1 MNNNQNPSD
10 MKKWFRRIVSTCLI
24 AVLINS
30 SILPQFDYIYQ
41 VHAEENDSAESNAV
55 VEEETVDG
63 NHSQEDPETK
73 NVQEDQTE
81 QDSQGS
87 STAQDSVTQSPQ
99 ENPVDQQIQEQGQPA
114 NVLKADNT
122 EQRKEQE
129 EKQKEDIQQKI
140 SPELSVT
147 LTAQTDFPEGAVG
160 KINVLEG
167 EGLDNLKKSLNL
179 YLEKDKQELSEVN
192 LPMEIGFVNEAGE
205 EQEKKEQVTVT
216 VTPGEEELYQQL
228 KALDQEEKL
237 LLYHQKKT
245 EEGNEWEKLD
255 YQLYDKTE
263 NAPSHIEFKT
273 ESMSP
278 FLFVQT
284 TKKQEEEKKET
295 PKPQESPSG
304 GAEGTASAVS
314 EDKVNVGEFN
324 VVFSDG
330 ATKNSEN
337 QWVWN
342 PTESASGHLFVYN
355 LSYSVSG
362 IVSDEPG
369 ALRFELPLHILKDRD
384 GNWADTFECPYI
396 LKSEVQE
403 GDDIDFVYEIDE
415 ENNKVIIYND
425 KKITTNAGYI
435 EVGYSTTKSTLDY
448 KDMEPSEEMTASI
461 QVKGTNG
468 TTDEKTATGNQVYI
482 DTHATIAWTQIMPTP
497 SYYSEWQSGW
507 GDEPTDADQ
516 YYYLVWEIRSSVK
529 KITSP
534 YTFQLDDTFT
544 ELSGNVVGYKL
555 SGQSTFTEKNT
566 SENNRWD
573 GTRYDY
579 VLTRYSKTEADA
591 KFKADKSY
599 TLSNKIKATVT
610 AIDGKDAKS
619 TANASQTW
627 TYKIQ
632 EKPEEKEPV
641 YQIPTGALY
650 SEKYGIYGQG
660 LRVYSSQDI
669 SDYTLEELVGKTK
682 ESIDPLKFSMS
693 MTGYPYPYTLSQ
705 GTEPGTEADAL
716 AGHYGKKNVS
726 YKLSDDTLSLEGT
739 PLNDEDYDIRGIQ
752 WSAKMRTATYN
763 KDKKSFTETAI
774 QDYKDED
781 KITIEVRTGAKDGTD
796 AWKKAAVY
804 SMKTGSYDST
814 ESTWV
819 TDSSGGNLTFA
830 AGVKGVRL
838 SCANAYYYTT
848 LNMDLSVSLKG
859 TENVLEIIDDKTKVA
874 LNNQA
879 ESTMQ
884 QDGRIIF
891 QRTRSGS
898 DYIQKVIPTSDIRKD
913 ITQTKN
919 DKRKKRYLVNWRLKA
934 QECYTDN
941 EGVHYLRQDA
951 GTFYDLLPAGA
962 ALTRSSVEVQAS
974 GSKLNDGNYNITL
987 KENYKDTGRTL
998 VTIQIKE
1005 PTTTGY
1011 QVSYQTSHGYDE
1023 IQDHGKNLL
1032 NSAAYETGNAK
1043 IASGS
1048 PDDGG
1053 SITEKNLMA
1062 GLDAASSGNKFLY
1075 AEARHHINILMA
1087 GNNGLKKQVKNE
1099 KEDEY
1104 RSESYVNQGGN
1115 YSYRIR
1121 VANNK
1126 VTRCKNLIF
1135 YDSLESYYNSSEQ
1148 TTEVK
1153 VSDWKGTLTGID
1165 VSTLRENG
1173 IQPVVY
1179 LSTVDRMN
1187 INQHR
1192 DLTEKQEDG
1201 TPVWI
1206 EYNEF
1211 LKTHNLEDA
1220 HAVAVDASK
1229 KTDGSEF
1236 ILEGQKS
1243 LSFTLYMKAPESDS
1257 MGKADPVAYN
1267 NIYMQ
1272 QDFLHGEGVDS
1283 EGTTQFLHQDYTS
1296 LHYRVAGDIR
1306 LKKVDETDDTIPA
1319 SGATY
1324 LLRGTSDYGTTYET
1338 TKVSDQKGE
1347 FSFTE
1352 IEKGTYELLETACTN
1367 DWLLNTTVYT
1377 VNVDGT
1383 GKVTMVGQSQDA
1395 NGQFLVKDAPRI
1407 HGDLH
1412 FKKINSI
1419 TENPINGVEFLLTG
1433 TSDYGNDVFQQAVSE
1448 GKEAGKYD
1456 AGEVTFNNLELGTYK
1471 LSETKTKDGY
1481 ILSRTEWTVQV
1492 NESGMV
1498 ILRNPDGSEVKRDTD
1513 STYLITN
1520 EPLHSIQFIKTSTYG
1535 TNNTLTGAEFS
1546 LTGISDYGTN
1556 TDETG
1561 VSGEDGIVTI
1571 KGLEPGTYQLKE
1583 TKAPENYELNTTIYT
1598 VVVKSNGDFTIDGLQ
1613 KVTIGKAQIYD
1624 FKNIP
1629 TGGVVKLTKIWK
1641 DSKTNA
1647 DRKIPDM
1654 TISAKKPS
1662 KNLKGYTIT
1671 FVANG
1676 GTFASGETTNEMVYS
1691 KDGKLV
1697 AGTYYKPTNGG
1708 SSFIGWYTEAIN
1720 GTEYEV
1726 DESGKPVTNLT
1737 EDIVVYAHYKPP
1749 MKYAVA
1755 IYGIGVDDVYD
1766 EATGNISKG
1775 GLTFGPA
1782 LGKKY
1787 VQSFKRHDP
1796 SGTTAEGHAHRC
1808 VHDDDWNTIIEWNT
1822 IDPYVYEQCIEEGC
1836 THSVALS
1843 KNTTTTI
1850 LSEQFDPIKETG
1862 DGPSTLYYELV
1873 TNNGNC
1879 YENLRWHPNGGEE
1892 GTNKDGWGA
1901 TRIRAMLNG
1910 ADELTDKSE
1919 DNYSSE
1925 AASDVHKS
1933 ASVYTEGNCLLA
1945 TFPQEL
1951 QDAIGARQVKYD
1963 SVYNQKTEENL
1974 KTSNDKLWLFSS
1986 NEVADTIEDSC
1997 WNHLLEGT
2005 VYKKFINTNEKSNN
2019 ARRPCYVKS
2028 KTGDAIY
2035 NFSSAWLRS
2044 SYGYLNYYALDL
2056 DYEGSVNG
2064 NYASNYVDGVSVG
2077 FTLKR

>member
-10 MKKWFRRIVSTCLI
+10 KRKWYRRILSVCLI
-24 AVLINS
+24 IAMVNS
-30 SILPQFDYIYQ
+30 SILPHFEHIGQ
-41 VHAEENDSAESNAV
+41 VQAEEI
-55 VEEETVDG
+55 
-63 NHSQEDPETK
+63 DPEEVDAVDAVPEDETPE
-73 NVQEDQTE
+73 NDNLQEQSEVQ
-81 QDSQGS
+81 
-87 STAQDSVTQSPQ
+87 PQ
-99 ENPVDQQIQEQGQPA
+99 EAQESQKPQETTADQEQVQPA
-114 NVLKADNT
+114 NVLQADNT
-122 EQRKEQE
+122 AQREEQK
-129 EKQKEDIQQKI
+129 EKQKADAQQKI

-147 LTAQTDFPEGAVG
+147 LTAQTDFPENAVG

-179 YLEKDKQELSEVN
+179 YLEKDKQELLEVH

-228 KALDQEEKL
+228 KALNQEEKL

-255 YQLYDKTE
+255 YQFYDKTE
-263 NAPSHIEFKT
+263 DAPAYIEFKT

-278 FLFVQT
+278 FLFVET
-284 TKKQEEEKKET
+284 TEKKEEEKKEEKIEA
-295 PKPQESPSG
+295 PKPQKTPSG
-304 GAEGTASAVS
+304 TAAEGTASVAS
-314 EDKVNVGEFN
+314 EDKVSVEQFN
-324 VVFSDG
+324 AVFSDG
-330 ATKNSEN
+330 ATKNSSG

-384 GNWADTFECPYI
+384 GNGADTFECPYI

-415 ENNKVIIYND
+415 ANNKIIISNY
-425 KKITTNAGYI
+425 KKITTTAGYI
-435 EVGYSTTKSTLDY
+435 EVGYSTAKSTLDY
-448 KDMEPSEEMTASI
+448 KDMESSENMTASI

-468 TTDEKTATGNQVYI
+468 TSAEKSATGDPVYI
-482 DTHATIAWTQIMPTP
+482 DTHATIAWTQKMPNP

-507 GDEPTDADQ
+507 GGRPAVAEQ
-516 YYYLVWEIRSSVK
+516 YYYLVWEIRSSVNEV
-529 KITSP
+529 TSP

-544 ELSGNVVGYKL
+544 DLSGDVVGYKF

-573 GTRYDY
+573 GIRYDY
-579 VLTRYSKTEADA
+579 VLTRYSKTQADG
-591 KFKADKSY
+591 KLETDKKY

-610 AIDGKDAKS
+610 ATDGKDAKT
-619 TANASQTW
+619 TADASQTW

-632 EKPEEKEPV
+632 EKPEEK

-650 SEKYGIYGQG
+650 SEKYGIYGRDS
-660 LRVYSSQDI
+660 RVRSSQDI
-669 SDYTLEELVGKTK
+669 SDYTLEEFVSKTK
-682 ESIDPLKFSMS
+682 GSIEPLKFS
-693 MTGYPYPYTLSQ
+693 TYLIGYPYPYTLSQ
-705 GTEPGTEADAL
+705 GTEPGTETDAL
-716 AGHYGKKNVS
+716 EEHYGKKNVS
-726 YKLSDDTLSLEGT
+726 YKLSDDTLFLEGT
-739 PLNDEDYDIRGIQ
+739 PLDDKDYDIRGIQ

-781 KITIEVRTGAKDGTD
+781 KITIEVRIGAKDGAD

-804 SMKTGSYDST
+804 SMKTGSYESI
-814 ESTWV
+814 ESTLV
-819 TDSSGGNLTFA
+819 TESSGGNLTFA

-838 SCANAYYYTT
+838 SCENAYYYTT

-859 TENVLEIIDDKTKVA
+859 TENVLGIISDKTKVE

-884 QDGRIIF
+884 QGERIIF

-913 ITQTKN
+913 IMQTKN
-919 DKRKKRYLVNWRLKA
+919 DKRKKRYLVNWRVQV
-934 QECYTDN
+934 QERYTDN
-941 EGVHYLRQDA
+941 EGLHYLRQDA

-962 ALTRSSVEVQAS
+962 ALTRSSVEVQVS
-974 GSKLNDGNYNITL
+974 GSKLNDGNYNVTL

-1011 QVSYQTSHGYDE
+1011 QVSYQTSHDYDA

-1075 AEARHHINILMA
+1075 AESRHYISVLMA

-1104 RSESYVNQGGN
+1104 RNESYVNQGGN

-1126 VTRCKNLIF
+1126 VTRCKSLIF
-1135 YDSLESYYNSSEQ
+1135 YDSLESYYNLSEQ

-1153 VSDWKGTLTGID
+1153 VSDWKGTFTGID

-1187 INQHR
+1187 LNQHH

-1206 EYNEF
+1206 ESNEF
-1211 LKTHNLEDA
+1211 LETHKLEDV

-1257 MGKADPVAYN
+1257 TGKADPVAYN

-1296 LHYRVAGDIR
+1296 LHYRVTGDIR
-1306 LKKVDETDDTIPA
+1306 LKKVDATDDTIPA

-1338 TKVSDQKGE
+1338 TKVSDRKGE

-1367 DWLLNTTVYT
+1367 DWMLNTTVYT
-1377 VNVDGT
+1377 VKIDGNGT
-1383 GKVTMVGQSQDA
+1383 VTMEGQSQDA

-1412 FKKINSI
+1412 FKKIDSI
-1419 TENPINGVEFLLTG
+1419 TENPINDVEFLLTG
-1433 TSDYGNDVFQQAVSE
+1433 TSDYGNDVFQQAASE
-1448 GKEAGKYD
+1448 GKEAEKYD

-1513 STYLITN
+1513 STYMITN
-1520 EPLHSIQFIKTSTYG
+1520 EPLHSIRFIKTSTYG
-1535 TNNTLTGAEFS
+1535 KNITLTGAEFS

-1556 TDETG
+1556 TDKTG
-1561 VSGEDGIVTI
+1561 VSGNDGIVTI
-1571 KGLEPGTYQLKE
+1571 DGLEPGTYQLKE

-1598 VVVKSNGDFTIDGLQ
+1598 VIVKSDGDFTIDGLQ
-1613 KVTIGKAQIYD
+1613 KVTMGKAQIYE

-1647 DRKIPDM
+1647 QRKIPDM
-1654 TISAKKPS
+1654 TISTKKPS
-1662 KNLKGYTIT
+1662 KDLRGYTIT
-1671 FVANG
+1671 FDANG
-1676 GTFASGETTNEMVYS
+1676 GTFAGGATTNEMVYS
-1691 KDGKLV
+1691 TDGTKV
-1697 AGTYYKPTNGG
+1697 DGTYYKPTNGD
-1708 SSFIGWYTEAIN
+1708 SSFRGWYTKAKD

-1726 DESGKPVTNLT
+1726 DESGKPATTLT
-1737 EDIVVYAHYKPP
+1737 EDITVYAHYLPP

-1755 IYGIGVDDVYD
+1755 IYGICVDQLESG
-1766 EATGNISKG
+1766 EA

-1782 LGKKY
+1782 LGENY
-1787 VQSFKRHDP
+1787 VQSFKSHEP
-1796 SGTTAEGHAHRC
+1796 GGITTLGNEHRC
-1808 VHDDDWNTIIEWNT
+1808 VHNDDWNKIIEWNKK
-1822 IDPYVYEQCIEEGC
+1822 DPYVYEQCIKEGC
-1836 THSVALS
+1836 THSVVLS

-1850 LSEQFDPIKETG
+1850 LEEKFNSIKETG

-1873 TNNGNC
+1873 TENQNGAC
-1879 YENLRWHPNGGEE
+1879 FENLRWHPNGGTE
-1892 GTNKDGWGA
+1892 GTNTDGWGA

-1910 ADELTDKSE
+1910 ADDLTDKGE
-1919 DNYSSE
+1919 NNYSKYAS
-1925 AASDVHKS
+1925 SDVNKS
-1933 ASVYTEGNCLLA
+1933 ANIYTPYNCLFA

-1951 QDAIGARQVKYD
+1951 QAAIGKRKVKYD
-1963 SVYNQKTEENL
+1963 SVNNQKNEDNL
-1974 KTSNDKLWLFSS
+1974 KTTNDKLWLFSS
-1986 NEVADTIEDSC
+1986 NEVADMISYSVY
-1997 WNHLLEGT
+1997 NHPLEGS
-2005 VYKKFINTNEKSNN
+2005 VYKKFKYTFDSVEHE
-2019 ARRPCYVKS
+2019 RRPYRLYS
-2028 KTGDAIY
+2028 TSTGNTYGAM
-2035 NFSSAWLRS
+2035 FGAWLRS
-2044 SYGYLNYYALDL
+2044 SHESLNQKALTL
-2056 DYEGSVNG
+2056 NNG
-2064 NYASNYVDGVSVG
+2064 ALSYSNAYSTYGVSVG
-2077 FTLKR
+2077 FTLER

>member
-10 MKKWFRRIVSTCLI
+10 KRKWYRRILSVCLI
-24 AVLINS
+24 MAMVNS
-30 SILPQFDYIYQ
+30 SILPHFEHIGQ
-41 VHAEENDSAESNAV
+41 VQAEEI
-55 VEEETVDG
+55 
-63 NHSQEDPETK
+63 DPEEVDAVDAVPEDETPE
-73 NVQEDQTE
+73 NDNLQEQSEVQ
-81 QDSQGS
+81 
-87 STAQDSVTQSPQ
+87 PQ
-99 ENPVDQQIQEQGQPA
+99 EAQESQKPQETTADQEQVQPA
-114 NVLKADNT
+114 NVLQADNT
-122 EQRKEQE
+122 AQREEQE
-129 EKQKEDIQQKI
+129 EKQKEDAQQKI

-147 LTAQTDFPEGAVG
+147 LTAQTDFPEDAVG

-179 YLEKDKQELSEVN
+179 YLEKDKQELLEVN

-216 VTPGEEELYQQL
+216 ITPGEEELYQQL
-228 KALDQEEKL
+228 KALNQEEKL

-255 YQLYDKTE
+255 YQFYDKTE
-263 NAPSHIEFKT
+263 DAPAYIEFKT

-278 FLFVQT
+278 FLFVET
-284 TKKQEEEKKET
+284 TEKQEEEKKEEKT
-295 PKPQESPSG
+295 EAPKLQKSPSG
-304 GAEGTASAVS
+304 TVAGETASVAS
-314 EDKVNVGEFN
+314 EDKVNVEQLN

-330 ATKNSEN
+330 ATKNSAS

-355 LSYSVSG
+355 LSYF
-362 IVSDEPG
+362 VSDEPG

-384 GNWADTFECPYI
+384 GNWADTFECPYL

-415 ENNKVIIYND
+415 ENNKVIISNY
-425 KKITTNAGYI
+425 KKTTTNAGYI

-448 KDMEPSEEMTASI
+448 KDMEPSDKMTASI

-468 TTDEKTATGNQVYI
+468 TSDEKTATGDPVYI
-482 DTHATIAWTQIMPTP
+482 DTHATIAWTQKMPNP

-507 GDEPTDADQ
+507 GDKPADAEQ
-516 YYYLVWEIRSSVK
+516 YYYLVWEIRSSVN

-534 YTFQLDDTFT
+534 YTFQLDDSFT
-544 ELSGNVVGYKL
+544 DLSGDVVGYKF
-555 SGQSTFTEKNT
+555 SGQSTFTKKNT

-579 VLTRYSKTEADA
+579 VLTRYSKTQADE
-591 KFKADKSY
+591 KLETDKNY

-610 AIDGKDAKS
+610 ATDGKDSS
-619 TANASQTW
+619 TTADASQTW

-632 EKPEEKEPV
+632 EKNDPGYE
-641 YQIPTGALY
+641 IPTAGLY
-650 SEKYGIYGQG
+650 SEKYGIYGQDS
-660 LRVYSSQDI
+660 RVYSSQDI
-669 SDYTLEELVGKTK
+669 SDYTLDELVSETK

-693 MTGYPYPYTLSQ
+693 MTGYPYPYTLEE
-705 GTEPGTEADAL
+705 GKEPGTEADAL
-716 AGHYGKKNVS
+716 AGHYGKKKVS
-726 YKLSDDTLSLEGT
+726 YKLVDDTLSLEGT
-739 PLNDEDYDIRGIQ
+739 SLNDEDYDILGIR

-763 KDKKSFTETAI
+763 EDKKSFTETAI
-774 QDYKDED
+774 QNYKDED
-781 KITIEVRTGAKDGTD
+781 KITIEVRTGTKDGAN

-804 SMKTGSYDST
+804 SMKTGSYEST
-814 ESTWV
+814 ESTLV

-859 TENVLEIIDDKTKVA
+859 TANVLGIIGEKTKVE

-884 QDGRIIF
+884 QGERIIF

-898 DYIQKVIPTSDIRKD
+898 DYIQKVISTSDIRKD

-919 DKRKKRYLVNWRLKA
+919 DKRKKRYLVNWRVQV
-934 QECYTDN
+934 QERYTDN
-941 EGVHYLRQDA
+941 DGSHYLRQDA

-1011 QVSYQTSHGYDE
+1011 QVSYQTSHDYDA

-1075 AEARHHINILMA
+1075 AEARHYIHVLMA

-1104 RSESYVNQGGN
+1104 RNESYVNQGGN

-1135 YDSLESYYNSSEQ
+1135 YDSLESYYNSSGQ

-1187 INQHR
+1187 LNQHH

-1201 TPVWI
+1201 TLVWI

-1211 LKTHNLEDA
+1211 LKTHKLEDA

-1257 MGKADPVAYN
+1257 TNDADPVAYN

-1272 QDFLHGEGVDS
+1272 QNFLHGEDATS
-1283 EGTTQFLHQDYTS
+1283 AGTPQFLHQDYTS
-1296 LHYRVAGDIR
+1296 LHYRVTGDIR

-1338 TKVSDQKGE
+1338 TKVSDRNGE

-1377 VNVDGT
+1377 VKIDGKGT
-1383 GKVTMVGQSQDA
+1383 VTMPGQSHDA

-1412 FKKINSI
+1412 FKKIDSI
-1419 TENPINGVEFLLTG
+1419 TENPINDVEFLLTG
-1433 TSDYGNDVFQQAVSE
+1433 TSDYGNDVFQQAASE
-1448 GKEAGKYD
+1448 GKDAGKYD

-1471 LSETKTKDGY
+1471 LSETKAKDGY

-1513 STYLITN
+1513 STYTITN
-1520 EPLHSIQFIKTSTYG
+1520 EPLHSIRFIKTSTYG
-1535 TNNTLTGAEFS
+1535 TNNYLEGAEFS

-1556 TDETG
+1556 TDKTG
-1561 VSGEDGIVTI
+1561 VSGSDGIVTI
-1571 KGLEPGTYQLKE
+1571 KGLESGTYQLKE

-1613 KVTIGKAQIYD
+1613 KITISSAQIYD

-1647 DRKIPDM
+1647 QREIPNM
-1654 TISAKKPS
+1654 TISTKKPS
-1662 KNLKGYTIT
+1662 KDLKGYTIT
-1671 FVANG
+1671 FDANG
-1676 GTFASGETTNEMVYS
+1676 GTFAGGVTINEMVYS
-1691 KDGKLV
+1691 ADGSLV
-1697 AGTYYKPTNGG
+1697 SGTYALPKQEGN
-1708 SSFIGWYTEAIN
+1708 SFIGWYTQEKD
-1720 GTEYEV
+1720 GTKYEV
-1726 DESGKPVTNLT
+1726 DKSGNPVKNLT
-1737 EDIVVYAHYKPP
+1737 EDITVYAHYKPP

-1755 IYGIGVDDVYD
+1755 IYGICVDDVYD

-1782 LGKKY
+1782 LGENY
-1787 VQSFKRHDP
+1787 VQRFKNHNP
-1796 SGTTAEGHAHRC
+1796 SGITEAGHEHRC
-1808 VHDDDWNTIIEWNT
+1808 VHNDNWNTIIEWNKT
-1822 IDPYVYEQCIEEGC
+1822 DPYVYEDCIKEGC

-1850 LSEQFDPIKETG
+1850 LSEQFDPIMETG

-1873 TNNGNC
+1873 TNKGTC
-1879 YENLRWHPNGGEE
+1879 FENLRWHPNGGTY
-1892 GTNKDGWGA
+1892 GTNTDGWGA

-1910 ADELTDKSE
+1910 ADDLTDKGE
-1919 DNYSSE
+1919 NNYSNNAS
-1925 AASDVHKS
+1925 SDVNKS
-1933 ASVYTEGNCLLA
+1933 ANIYTPYNCLFA

-1951 QDAIGARQVKYD
+1951 QAAIGKRKVKYD
-1963 SVYNQKTEENL
+1963 SVNNQKNEDNL
-1974 KTSNDKLWLFSS
+1974 KTTNDKLWLFSS
-1986 NEVADTIEDSC
+1986 NEVADMISDSVY
-1997 WNHLLEGT
+1997 NHPLEGS
-2005 VYKKFINTNEKSNN
+2005 VYKKFKYTFEGVEY
-2019 ARRPCYVKS
+2019 ARRPCIANS
-2028 KTGDAIY
+2028 ITGNAIGG
-2035 NFSSAWLRS
+2035 FFGAWLRS
-2044 SYGYLNYYALDL
+2044 SYEGLNQKVLMLGKAGPVSSSNAYYT
-2056 DYEGSVNG
+2056 Y
-2064 NYASNYVDGVSVG
+2064 GVSVG
-2077 FTLKR
+2077 FTLER

>member
-41 VHAEENDSAESNAV
+41 VQAEENDSAESNAV
-55 VEEETVDG
+55 VEKETVDG
-63 NHSQEDPETK
+63 NHSQEDPET
-73 NVQEDQTE
+73 NMVQENQTE

-122 EQRKEQE
+122 EQRKKQE
-129 EKQKEDIQQKI
+129 EKQKADAQQKI

-147 LTAQTDFPEGAVG
+147 LTAQTDFPKNAVG

-167 EGLDNLKKSLNL
+167 EGLDNLKKSLNI

-192 LPMEIGFVNEAGE
+192 LPMEIGFVNESGQ

-216 VTPGEEELYQQL
+216 VTPAEEELYQQL
-228 KALDQEEKL
+228 KTLDQEKKL
-237 LLYHQKKT
+237 LLYHLKKT
-245 EEGNEWEKLD
+245 GKGNEWEKLD

-263 NAPSHIEFKT
+263 DAPSHIEFKT

-295 PKPQESPSG
+295 PKSRKSPSG
-304 GAEGTASAVS
+304 VTEGTASAVS
-314 EDKVNVGEFN
+314 EDKVNVDEFN
-324 VVFSDG
+324 VAFSDG
-330 ATKNSEN
+330 ATKNSDG

-342 PTESASGHLFVYN
+342 PTESASGHMFVYE
-355 LSYSVSG
+355 LSYSISG
-362 IVSDEPG
+362 TVSDEPG

-384 GNWADTFECPYI
+384 GKWADTFECPYI

-403 GDDIDFVYEIDE
+403 GDDVDFVYEIDE
-415 ENNKVIIYND
+415 ANNKVIISNY
-425 KKITTNAGYI
+425 KKNTTSAGYI

-448 KDMEPSEEMTASI
+448 RDMESSEKLPASI

-468 TTDEKTATGNQVYI
+468 TTDEKTATGNPVYI
-482 DTHATIAWTQIMPTP
+482 DTHATIAWTQKMPNP

-507 GDEPTDADQ
+507 GDRPADADQ
-516 YYYLVWEIRSSVK
+516 YYYLVWEIRSSVNEV
-529 KITSP
+529 TSP

-544 ELSGNVVGYKL
+544 DLSGNVVRYKF

-579 VLTRYSKTEADA
+579 VLTRYSKTQADR
-591 KFKADKSY
+591 KLETDKKY

-610 AIDGKDAKS
+610 ATDEKDS
-619 TANASQTW
+619 PTTADASQTW
-627 TYKIQ
+627 TYKIR
-632 EKPEEKEPV
+632 EKNDPGYK
-641 YQIPTGALY
+641 IPIAALNL
-650 SEKYGIYGQG
+650 EKYGIYGQDS
-660 LRVYSSQDI
+660 RVYSSQDI
-669 SDYTLEELVGKTK
+669 SDYTLDELVRKTK
-682 ESIDPLKFSMS
+682 KSIDPLKFSMS
-693 MTGYPYPYTLSQ
+693 MTGYSYPYTLKK
-705 GTEPGTEADAL
+705 GEGPGTEADAL
-716 AGHYGKKNVS
+716 AGNYGQKKVS
-726 YKLSDDTLSLEGT
+726 YKLVDDTLSLEET
-739 PLNDEDYDIRGIQ
+739 SLKDEDYDILGIR

-781 KITIEVRTGAKDGTD
+781 KITIEVRTGAKDGAD
-796 AWKKAAVY
+796 AWKTAAVY
-804 SMKTGSYDST
+804 SMKTGSYGSIERT
-814 ESTWV
+814 LV
-819 TDSSGGNLTFA
+819 TDSSDGNLTFA

-838 SCANAYYYTT
+838 SCENAYYYTT

-859 TENVLEIIDDKTKVA
+859 TANVLGIIGDKAKIE

-884 QDGRIIF
+884 QGDRIIY
-891 QRTRSGS
+891 QKTRSGS
-898 DYIQKVIPTSDIRKD
+898 DYIQKVIPTSEMRKD
-913 ITQTKN
+913 VTQTKN
-919 DKRKKRYLVNWRLKA
+919 DKRKKRYLINWRLRA
-934 QECYTDN
+934 QERYTDN

-962 ALTRSSVEVQAS
+962 ALIQNSVEVQAS

-1011 QVSYQTSHGYDE
+1011 QVSYQTSHDYDA

-1075 AEARHHINILMA
+1075 AEARHYMNVLLA

-1104 RSESYVNQGGN
+1104 RNESYVSQGGN

-1126 VTRCKNLIF
+1126 VTRCKNLIC
-1135 YDSLESYYNSSEQ
+1135 YDSLESYYNSSDQ
-1148 TTEVK
+1148 TEEVK
-1153 VSDWKGTLTGID
+1153 KSDWKGTLTGID

-1187 INQHR
+1187 LNQHH
-1192 DLTEKQEDG
+1192 DLTEKQADG

-1211 LKTHNLEDA
+1211 LKTHKLEDV

-1229 KTDGSEF
+1229 KTNGSEF
-1236 ILEGQKS
+1236 ILEGKKS

-1257 MGKADPVAYN
+1257 TNKEDPVAYN

-1272 QDFLHGEGVDS
+1272 QTFLRGEDADS
-1283 EGTTQFLHQDYTS
+1283 EGIPQFLHQDYTS

-1306 LKKVDETDDTIPA
+1306 LKKVDETDDTIPV

-1338 TKVSDQKGE
+1338 TKVSDRKGE

-1352 IEKGTYELLETACTN
+1352 VEKGTYELLETACTN

-1377 VNVDGT
+1377 VRIDENGT
-1383 GKVTMVGQSQDA
+1383 VTMEGQSKDA

-1412 FKKINSI
+1412 FKKIDSI
-1419 TENPINGVEFLLTG
+1419 TKNPINGAEFLLTG
-1433 TSDYGNDVFQQAVSE
+1433 TSDYGNDVFQQAASE
-1448 GKEAGKYD
+1448 GKDAGNND
-1456 AGEVTFNNLELGTYK
+1456 AGEVTFHNLELGTYK
-1471 LSETKTKDGY
+1471 LSETKAKDGY

-1492 NESGMV
+1492 NESGIV

-1513 STYLITN
+1513 SSYLIAN
-1520 EPLHSIQFIKTSTYG
+1520 EPLHSIRFIKTSTYG
-1535 TNNTLTGAEFS
+1535 TNNTLKGAEFS

-1583 TKAPENYELNTTIYT
+1583 TKAPKDYELNTTIYT
-1598 VVVKSNGDFTIDGLQ
+1598 VVVTSNGNFTIEGLQ
-1613 KVTIGKAQIYD
+1613 KIKMGSAEIYD

-1647 DRKIPDM
+1647 DREIPDM
-1654 TISAKKPS
+1654 TISTKKPS

-1671 FVANG
+1671 FDANG
-1676 GTFASGETTNEMVYS
+1676 GTFASGATTNEMVYS
-1691 KDGKLV
+1691 KDGNLV
-1697 AGTYYKPTNGG
+1697 DGTYSKPTNGDG
-1708 SSFIGWYTEAIN
+1708 RSIKGWYTN
-1720 GTEYEV
+1720 DGTEYKV
-1726 DESGKPVTNLT
+1726 DASGKPVTNLT
-1737 EDIVVYAHYKPP
+1737 EDITVYAHYLPP

-1755 IYGIGVDDVYD
+1755 IYGIGVDQLESG
-1766 EATGNISKG
+1766 EA

-1782 LGKKY
+1782 LGEDY
-1787 VQSFKRHDP
+1787 VHRFERHYP
-1796 SGTTAEGHAHRC
+1796 SGTTESGNEHRC
-1808 VHDDDWNTIIEWNT
+1808 VHNDDWNTIIYWNT
-1822 IDPYVYEQCIEEGC
+1822 KDPYVYEQCIKEGC
-1836 THSVALS
+1836 THSVALT

-1850 LSEQFDPIKETG
+1850 LSEQFDATKETG

-1879 YENLRWHPNGGEE
+1879 YENLRWHPNGGDS
-1892 GTNKDGWGA
+1892 GTTKDGWGA
-1901 TRIRAMLNG
+1901 SRIRAMLNG
-1910 ADELTDKSE
+1910 ADGLTDTGESQ
-1919 DNYSSE
+1919 YSPYLTT
-1925 AASDVHKS
+1925 DVNKS
-1933 ASVYTEGNCLLA
+1933 ANIYTPNNCLLA

-1951 QDAIGARQVKYD
+1951 QDAIGKRKVKYEFLH
-1963 SVYNQKTEENL
+1963 NQKKEKNL
-1974 KTSNDKLWLFSS
+1974 KTTNDKLWLFSS
-1986 NEVADTIEDSC
+1986 NEVADTISNSGL
-1997 WNHLLEGT
+1997 NHPLEGSVYKKLEGT
-2005 VYKKFINTNEKSNN
+2005 GEGWYYGSPL
-2019 ARRPCYVKS
+2019 RRPFRVNGSNGNAAVDICW
-2028 KTGDAIY
+2028 
-2035 NFSSAWLRS
+2035 AWLRS
-2044 SYGYLNYYALDL
+2044 YSANATDNNCAMVLQH
-2056 DYEGSVNG
+2056 EGSFSSSYAYYGG
-2064 NYASNYVDGVSVG
+2064 NGVSVG

>member
-41 VHAEENDSAESNAV
+41 VQAEENDSAESNAV

-63 NHSQEDPETK
+63 NHSQEDPET
-73 NVQEDQTE
+73 NMVQENQTE

-99 ENPVDQQIQEQGQPA
+99 ENPADQQIQEQGQPA

-122 EQRKEQE
+122 EQRKKQE
-129 EKQKEDIQQKI
+129 EKQKADAKQKI

-147 LTAQTDFPEGAVG
+147 LTAQTDFPKNAVG

-192 LPMEIGFVNEAGE
+192 LPMEIGFVNESGQ

-216 VTPGEEELYQQL
+216 VTPAEEELYQQL
-228 KALDQEEKL
+228 KTLDQEKKL
-237 LLYHQKKT
+237 LLYHLKKT
-245 EEGNEWEKLD
+245 GEGNEWEKLD

-263 NAPSHIEFKT
+263 DAPSHIEFKT

-295 PKPQESPSG
+295 PKSRKSPSDV
-304 GAEGTASAVS
+304 AEGTASEVS
-314 EDKVNVGEFN
+314 EDKVNVGNFN
-324 VVFSDG
+324 VAFSDG
-330 ATKNSEN
+330 ATKNSAG

-342 PTESASGHLFVYN
+342 PTESASGHLFVYE
-355 LSYSVSG
+355 LSYYISG
-362 IVSDEPG
+362 TVSDEPG

-403 GDDIDFVYEIDE
+403 GDDVDFVYEIDE
-415 ENNKVIIYND
+415 EHNKVIIYND

-448 KDMEPSEEMTASI
+448 KDMEPSENLPASI

-468 TTDEKTATGNQVYI
+468 TTDEKTATGNPVYI
-482 DTHATIAWTQIMPTP
+482 DTHATIAWTQKMPNP
-497 SYYSEWQSGW
+497 SYYQKWQSGW
-507 GDEPTDADQ
+507 GAKPADAEQ
-516 YYYLVWEIRSSVK
+516 YYYLVWEIRSSVNE
-529 KITSP
+529 ITSP

-544 ELSGNVVGYKL
+544 DLSGNVVGYKF
-555 SGQSTFTEKNT
+555 SGQSTFTKKNT

-573 GTRYDY
+573 RTRYDY
-579 VLTRYSKTEADA
+579 VLTRYSKTQADG
-591 KFKADKSY
+591 KLETDKKY

-610 AIDGKDAKS
+610 ATDGKDAKT
-619 TANASQTW
+619 TADASQTW
-627 TYKIQ
+627 SYKA
-632 EKPEEKEPV
+632 PSY
-641 YQIPTGALY
+641 YQTPIAGMYL
-650 SEKYGIYGQG
+650 EKYGIYGQDS
-660 LRVYSSQDI
+660 VVHSSQDI
-669 SDYTLEELVGKTK
+669 SDYTLEELVSKTK
-682 ESIDPLKFSMS
+682 ESIDPLKFGMS
-693 MTGYPYPYTLSQ
+693 MTGYSYPYTLEK
-705 GTEPGTEADAL
+705 GEGPGTEEDAL
-716 AGHYGKKNVS
+716 AGHYGKKKVS
-726 YKLSDDTLSLEGT
+726 YKLVDDTLSLEGT
-739 PLNDEDYDIRGIQ
+739 SLNDEDYDILGIQ
-752 WSAKMRTATYN
+752 WSARMRTATYN
-763 KDKKSFTETAI
+763 EDKKSFTETAI
-774 QDYKDED
+774 PDYKEED
-781 KITIEVRTGAKDGTD
+781 KVTIEVRTDAKGETD
-796 AWKKAAVY
+796 AWKTAAVY

-814 ESTWV
+814 ESTLV
-819 TDSSGGNLTFA
+819 TDSSGENLTFA

-838 SCANAYYYTT
+838 SCENAYYYTT

-859 TENVLEIIDDKTKVA
+859 TQNVLEIIGDKTKVA

-879 ESTMQ
+879 ESTMKQ
-884 QDGRIIF
+884 GERIIF
-891 QRTRSGS
+891 QRTQSGS
-898 DYIQKVIPTSDIRKD
+898 DYIQKVIPTSDIRKN

-919 DKRKKRYLVNWRLKA
+919 DKSKKRYLVNWRVQV
-934 QECYTDN
+934 QERYTDN
-941 EGVHYLRQDA
+941 EGSHYLRQDA

-1011 QVSYQTSHGYDE
+1011 QVSYQTSHDYDA

-1075 AEARHHINILMA
+1075 AEARHYMNVLLA

-1104 RSESYVNQGGN
+1104 RNESYVNQGGN

-1126 VTRCKNLIF
+1126 LTRCKNLIF
-1135 YDSLESYYNSSEQ
+1135 YDSLESYYNSSNQ
-1148 TTEVK
+1148 TEEVK
-1153 VSDWKGTLTGID
+1153 KSDWKGTLTGID

-1187 INQHR
+1187 LNQHH
-1192 DLTEKQEDG
+1192 DLTEKQADG

-1211 LKTHNLEDA
+1211 LKKHKLEDA
-1220 HAVAVDASK
+1220 HAVTVDASK

-1236 ILEGQKS
+1236 ILEGKKS
-1243 LSFTLYMKAPESDS
+1243 LSFTLYMKAPESD
-1257 MGKADPVAYN
+1257 GTNKADPVAYN

-1272 QDFLHGEGVDS
+1272 QTFLHGEGADS
-1283 EGTTQFLHQDYTS
+1283 AGTPQFLHQDYTS

-1306 LKKVDETDDTIPA
+1306 LKKVDETDDTIPV

-1338 TKVSDQKGE
+1338 TKVSDRKGE

-1352 IEKGTYELLETACTN
+1352 VEKGTYELLETACTN

-1377 VNVDGT
+1377 VRIDENGT
-1383 GKVTMVGQSQDA
+1383 VTMEGQSQNE

-1419 TENPINGVEFLLTG
+1419 TENPINGAEFLLTG
-1433 TSDYGNDVFQQAVSE
+1433 TSDYGNDVFQQASSE
-1448 GKEAGKYD
+1448 GKDAGKND

-1471 LSETKTKDGY
+1471 LSETKAKDGY

-1492 NESGMV
+1492 NESGIV

-1520 EPLHSIQFIKTSTYG
+1520 EPLHSIRFIKTSTYG
-1535 TNNTLTGAEFS
+1535 TNITLTGAEFS

-1556 TDETG
+1556 TDKTG
-1561 VSGEDGIVTI
+1561 VSGNDGIVTI
-1571 KGLEPGTYQLKE
+1571 DGLEPGTYQLKE

-1598 VVVKSNGDFTIDGLQ
+1598 VVVNSNGDFTIDGLQ
-1613 KVTIGKAQIYD
+1613 KVTISKAQIYD

-1647 DRKIPDM
+1647 DREIPDM
-1654 TISAKKPS
+1654 TISTKKPS
-1662 KNLKGYTIT
+1662 KDLRGYTIT
-1671 FVANG
+1671 FDANR
-1676 GTFASGETTNEMVYS
+1676 GTFTGGATTNEMVYS
-1691 KDGKLV
+1691 ADGRLV
-1697 AGTYYKPTNGG
+1697 AGTYYKPTNVD
-1708 SSFIGWYTEAIN
+1708 SSFIGWYTKDED

-1726 DESGKPVTNLT
+1726 DESGKPVKTLT
-1737 EDIVVYAHYKPP
+1737 EDITVYAQYRPP

-1755 IYGIGVDDVYD
+1755 IYGIGVDQLESG
-1766 EATGNISKG
+1766 EA

-1782 LGKKY
+1782 LGENY
-1787 VQSFKRHDP
+1787 IQSFKRHDP
-1796 SGTTAEGHAHRC
+1796 SGKTAKGYDHRC
-1808 VHDDDWNTIIEWNT
+1808 VHDDDWKKIIEWNKR
-1822 IDPYVYEQCIEEGC
+1822 DPYVYEQCIENGC
-1836 THSVALS
+1836 THSVALR

-1850 LSEQFDPIKETG
+1850 LSEQFDTIKEIG
-1862 DGPSTLYYELV
+1862 DGPSTLFYELV

-1879 YENLRWHPNGGEE
+1879 YENLRWHPNGGTF

-1910 ADELTDKSE
+1910 ADGLTDTGE
-1919 DNYSSE
+1919 NNYGVYLSG
-1925 AASDVHKS
+1925 DVNKS
-1933 ASVYTEGNCLLA
+1933 ASIYTSNNCLFA
-1945 TFPQEL
+1945 TFPKEL
-1951 QDAIGARQVKYD
+1951 QEAIGARQVKYD
-1963 SVYNQKTEENL
+1963 SVYYKKNEANL
-1974 KTSNDKLWLFSS
+1974 KTTNDKLWLFSS
-1986 NEVADTIEDSC
+1986 NEVAHNITDSLF
-1997 WNHLLEGT
+1997 NRPLEGT
-2005 VYKKFINTNEKSNN
+2005 VYEKFKDTDENVNY
-2019 ARRPCYVKS
+2019 ARRAFFVNS
-2028 KTGDAIY
+2028 NTGNAIGG
-2035 NFSSAWLRS
+2035 FHLAWLRS
-2044 SYGYLNYYALDL
+2044 VFGSDIYAMVLNNAGYVRQDNVYR
-2056 DYEGSVNG
+2056 EN
-2064 NYASNYVDGVSVG
+2064 GVSVG
-2077 FTLKR
+2077 FTLER

>member
-10 MKKWFRRIVSTCLI
+10 KRKWYRRILSVCLI
-24 AVLINS
+24 IAMVNS
-30 SILPQFDYIYQ
+30 SILPHFEHIGQ
-41 VHAEENDSAESNAV
+41 VQAEEIDPAEVDAVDAVPEDETPENDNL
-55 VEEETVDG
+55 
-63 NHSQEDPETK
+63 QEQSE
-73 NVQEDQTE
+73 VQ
-81 QDSQGS
+81 
-87 STAQDSVTQSPQ
+87 PQ
-99 ENPVDQQIQEQGQPA
+99 EAQESQKPQETTADQEQVQPA
-114 NVLKADNT
+114 NVLQADNSA
-122 EQRKEQE
+122 QREEQE
-129 EKQKEDIQQKI
+129 EKQKADVQQKI

-147 LTAQTDFPEGAVG
+147 LTAQTDFPENAVG

-167 EGLDNLKKSLNL
+167 ESLDNLKKSLNL
-179 YLEKDKQELSEVN
+179 YLEKDKQELLEVH

-216 VTPGEEELYQQL
+216 VTPGEEEFYQQL
-228 KALDQEEKL
+228 KALNQEEKL

-255 YQLYDKTE
+255 YQFYDKTE
-263 NAPSHIEFKT
+263 DAPAYIEFKT

-278 FLFVQT
+278 FLFVET
-284 TKKQEEEKKET
+284 TEKQEEEKKEEKT
-295 PKPQESPSG
+295 EAPKPQKTPSSTVAG
-304 GAEGTASAVS
+304 ETASVAS
-314 EDKVNVGEFN
+314 EDKVTVEQLN

-330 ATKNSEN
+330 ATKNSSD

-342 PTESASGHLFVYN
+342 PTESASGHLFVYE
-355 LSYSVSG
+355 LSYAVSG
-362 IVSDEPG
+362 AVSEEPG
-369 ALRFELPLHILKDRD
+369 ALRFELPLHILKDRN
-384 GNWADTFECPYI
+384 GSWADTFECPYI

-403 GDDIDFVYEIDE
+403 GDDVDFVYEIDE
-415 ENNKVIIYND
+415 ANNRIIISNY

-448 KDMEPSEEMTASI
+448 KDMERSENMTASI
-461 QVKGTNG
+461 QAKETNG
-468 TTDEKTATGNQVYI
+468 TSAEQTATGDPVYI
-482 DTHATIAWTQIMPTP
+482 DTHATIAWTQKMPNP

-507 GDEPTDADQ
+507 GDKPADADEF
-516 YYYLVWEIRSSVK
+516 YYLVWEIRSSVN

-544 ELSGNVVGYKL
+544 DLSGNVVGYKL
-555 SGQSTFTEKNT
+555 SGQSTFTGKYT

-579 VLTRYSKTEADA
+579 VLTRYSKTEANA
-591 KFKADKSY
+591 KFEADKSY

-610 AIDGKDAKS
+610 ATDGKDS
-619 TANASQTW
+619 PTTANASQTW

-632 EKPEEKEPV
+632 EKSEEKDPV
-641 YQIPTGALY
+641 YHYQIPIGALY
-650 SEKYGIYGQG
+650 SEKYGIYGQYS
-660 LRVYSSQDI
+660 RVGSSQNI
-669 SDYTLEELVGKTK
+669 SDYTLGEFVSKTK
-682 ESIDPLKFSMS
+682 ESIEPLKFS
-693 MTGYPYPYTLSQ
+693 TYLIGYPYPYTLSQ

-716 AGHYGKKNVS
+716 EGHYGKKNVS

-763 KDKKSFTETAI
+763 KDWKSFTETAI

-781 KITIEVRTGAKDGTD
+781 KITIEVRTGAKDGAD
-796 AWKKAAVY
+796 AWEKAAVY
-804 SMKTGSYDST
+804 SMKKGGYEST
-814 ESTWV
+814 ESTLV
-819 TDSSGGNLTFA
+819 TESSDGNLTFA

-838 SCANAYYYTT
+838 SCENAYYYTT
-848 LNMDLSVSLKG
+848 LNMNLSVSLRG
-859 TENVLEIIDDKTKVA
+859 TENVLRIIGNKTKVA

-884 QDGRIIF
+884 QGERIIF

-919 DKRKKRYLVNWRLKA
+919 DKRKKRYLVNWRVQV
-934 QECYTDN
+934 QERYTDN

-951 GTFYDLLPAGA
+951 GTFYDLLPSGA
-962 ALTRSSVEVQAS
+962 ILTKNSVEVQAS
-974 GSKLNDGNYNITL
+974 GSKLNDGNYNIIL

-1011 QVSYQTSHGYDE
+1011 QVSYQTSHDYDA

-1053 SITEKNLMA
+1053 LITEKNLMA

-1075 AEARHHINILMA
+1075 AEARHYINVLMA

-1104 RSESYVNQGGN
+1104 RNESYVNQGGN

-1135 YDSLESYYNSSEQ
+1135 YDSLESYYNSPEQ

-1179 LSTVDRMN
+1179 LSTVNRMN
-1187 INQHR
+1187 PNQHH

-1201 TPVWI
+1201 TPIWI

-1211 LKTHNLEDA
+1211 LKTHKLEDV

-1243 LSFTLYMKAPESDS
+1243 LSFTLYMKAPESYDTD
-1257 MGKADPVAYN
+1257 KADPAAYN

-1272 QDFLHGEGVDS
+1272 QEFLHGEDATSAGIP
-1283 EGTTQFLHQDYTS
+1283 QFLHQDYTS
-1296 LHYRVAGDIR
+1296 LHYRVTGDIM
-1306 LKKVDETDDTIPA
+1306 LKKVDATDESIPA

-1338 TKVSDQKGE
+1338 TKVSDRKGE

-1352 IEKGTYELLETACTN
+1352 IEKGTYEILETACTN

-1383 GKVTMVGQSQDA
+1383 GKVTMVGQSPDE
-1395 NGQFLVKDAPRI
+1395 NGQYLVKDAPRI

-1412 FKKINSI
+1412 FKKIDSI
-1419 TENPINGVEFLLTG
+1419 TENPINDVEFLLTG
-1433 TSDYGNDVFQQAVSE
+1433 TSDYGNDVFQQAASE
-1448 GKEAGKYD
+1448 GKDAGKYD
-1456 AGEVTFNNLELGTYK
+1456 VGEVTFNNLELGTYK
-1471 LSETKTKDGY
+1471 LSETKTKEGY

-1498 ILRNPDGSEVKRDTD
+1498 ILRNSDGSEVEKNSE
-1513 STYLITN
+1513 STYLIEN
-1520 EPLHSIQFIKTSTYG
+1520 EPLHSIRFIKTSTYG
-1535 TNNTLTGAEFS
+1535 TNNYLEGAEFS

-1556 TDETG
+1556 TDKTG
-1561 VSGEDGIVTI
+1561 VSGNDGIVTI
-1571 KGLEPGTYQLKE
+1571 EGLEPGTYQLKE
-1583 TKAPENYELNTTIYT
+1583 TTAPQNYELNTTIYT
-1598 VVVKSNGDFTIDGLQ
+1598 VVVKSNGDFTIDGLR
-1613 KVTIGKAQIYD
+1613 KIKMGLAEIYD

-1641 DSKTNA
+1641 DSKTNE
-1647 DRKIPDM
+1647 DRTIPDM
-1654 TISAKKPS
+1654 TISTKKPS
-1662 KNLKGYTIT
+1662 KDLKGYTIT
-1671 FVANG
+1671 FDANE
-1676 GTFASGETTNEMVYS
+1676 GTFASGATTNEMVYS

-1697 AGTYYKPTNGG
+1697 KGTYALPKQERKI
-1708 SSFIGWYTEAIN
+1708 FIGWYTKDKG
-1720 GTEYEV
+1720 GTEYKVEE
-1726 DESGKPVTNLT
+1726 DGKPAPPLT
-1737 EDIVVYAHYKPP
+1737 EDITVYAHYKPL

-1755 IYGIGVDDVYD
+1755 IYGICVDQL
-1766 EATGNISKG
+1766 ESGKA

-1782 LGKKY
+1782 LGENY
-1787 VQSFKRHDP
+1787 VQSSKSHEP
-1796 SGTTAEGHAHRC
+1796 SGTTMLENAHRC
-1808 VHDDDWNTIIEWNT
+1808 VHNDNWKTIIEWNKK
-1822 IDPYVYEQCIEEGC
+1822 DPYVYEQCIKAGC
-1836 THSVALS
+1836 THSVELS

-1850 LSEQFDPIKETG
+1850 LSEQFDPIIETG
-1862 DGPSTLYYELV
+1862 DGPSDLYYELV
-1873 TNNGNC
+1873 TNNGSC
-1879 YENLRWHPNGGEE
+1879 YENLRWHPNGGQY
-1892 GTNKDGWGA
+1892 GTNKGGWGA
-1901 TRIRAMLNG
+1901 SRIRAMLNG
-1910 ADELTDKSE
+1910 ADALTDIEKNS
-1919 DNYSSE
+1919 YSFRAS
-1925 AASDVHKS
+1925 SDVNKS
-1933 ASVYTEGNCLLA
+1933 AGIYTPDNCLFA
-1945 TFPQEL
+1945 TFPKEL
-1951 QDAIGARQVKYD
+1951 QEAIGARRVKYD
-1963 SVYNQKTEENL
+1963 SVYNQKNEENL
-1974 KTSNDKLWLFSS
+1974 GTTYDKLWLFSS
-1986 NEVADTIEDSC
+1986 NEVADKILTDS
-1997 WNHLLEGT
+1997 WYEHPLEGT
-2005 VYKKFINTNEKSNN
+2005 VYEKFKDTVEYNDDG
-2019 ARRPCYVKS
+2019 RRSVVVYS
-2028 KTGDAIY
+2028 KTGNHIG
-2035 NFSSAWLRS
+2035 NFSGTPWLRS
-2044 SYGYLNYYALDL
+2044 SYGSNDKGVLSLGEGGYVSYTYAFADK
-2056 DYEGSVNG
+2056 
-2064 NYASNYVDGVSVG
+2064 GVSFG

>member
-10 MKKWFRRIVSTCLI
+10 KRKWYRRILSVCLI
-24 AVLINS
+24 IAMVNS
-30 SILPQFDYIYQ
+30 SILPHFEHIGQ
-41 VHAEENDSAESNAV
+41 VQAEEIDPAEVDAVDAVDAVPEDETPENDNL
-55 VEEETVDG
+55 
-63 NHSQEDPETK
+63 QEQSE
-73 NVQEDQTE
+73 VQ
-81 QDSQGS
+81 
-87 STAQDSVTQSPQ
+87 PQ
-99 ENPVDQQIQEQGQPA
+99 EAQESQKPQETTADQEQVQPA
-114 NVLKADNT
+114 NVLQADNT
-122 EQRKEQE
+122 AQREEQE
-129 EKQKEDIQQKI
+129 EKQKADVQQKI

-147 LTAQTDFPEGAVG
+147 LTAQTDFPENAVG

-228 KALDQEEKL
+228 KALNQEEKL

-255 YQLYDKTE
+255 YQFYDKTE
-263 NAPSHIEFKT
+263 DAPAYIEFKT

-278 FLFVQT
+278 FLFVET
-284 TKKQEEEKKET
+284 TEKQEEEKKEEKT
-295 PKPQESPSG
+295 EAPKLQKSPSSTVAG
-304 GAEGTASAVS
+304 ETASEVS
-314 EDKVNVGEFN
+314 EDKVNVDDFN

-330 ATKNSEN
+330 ATKNSSGH
-337 QWVWN
+337 WVWN

-362 IVSDEPG
+362 IVSDEPR

-415 ENNKVIIYND
+415 ASNKVIISNY
-425 KKITTNAGYI
+425 KKITTNNAGYI

-448 KDMEPSEEMTASI
+448 KDMEPSDKMTASI
-461 QVKGTNG
+461 QVNGTNG
-468 TTDEKTATGNQVYI
+468 TSDEKTATGDPVYI
-482 DTHATIAWTQIMPTP
+482 DTHATIAWTQKMPNP
-497 SYYSEWQSGW
+497 DYYSEWQSGW
-507 GDEPTDADQ
+507 GEKPTNEEQ
-516 YYYLVWEIRSSVK
+516 YYYLVWEIRSSVN

-544 ELSGNVVGYKL
+544 DLLGNVVGYKF
-555 SGQSTFTEKNT
+555 SGQSTFTGKNT
-566 SENNRWD
+566 AENNRWD

-591 KFKADKSY
+591 KVEADKSY

-610 AIDGKDAKS
+610 ATDGKDAKT
-619 TANASQTW
+619 TADASQTW

-632 EKPEEKEPV
+632 EKPEEKDPV
-641 YQIPTGALY
+641 YQIPIGALY
-650 SEKYGIYGQG
+650 SEKYGIYGQDS
-660 LRVYSSQDI
+660 RVSSSQDI
-669 SDYTLEELVGKTK
+669 SDYTLEEFVRKTK
-682 ESIDPLKFSMS
+682 TSIEALKFSTYL
-693 MTGYPYPYTLSQ
+693 TGYPYPYTLSQ

-716 AGHYGKKNVS
+716 ADRYGKKNVS
-726 YKLSDDTLSLEGT
+726 YELKDDTLSLEGT
-739 PLNDEDYDIRGIQ
+739 PLKDEDYDVLGIQ

-763 KDKKSFTETAI
+763 KAKKSFTETAI
-774 QDYKDED
+774 EDYKDED
-781 KITIEVRTGAKDGTD
+781 KVTIEVRIGAKDGAD
-796 AWKKAAVY
+796 AWKTAAVY
-804 SMKTGSYDST
+804 SMKNASYDST
-814 ESTWV
+814 ESTLV
-819 TDSSGGNLTFA
+819 MDSSGGNLTFA

-838 SCANAYYYTT
+838 SCENAYYYTS
-848 LNMDLSVSLKG
+848 LDMNLSVALKG
-859 TENVLEIIDDKTKVA
+859 TKNVLGIIGDKTKVA

-884 QDGRIIF
+884 QGERIIF

-919 DKRKKRYLVNWRLKA
+919 DKRKKRYLVNWRVQV
-934 QECYTDN
+934 QERYTDN
-941 EGVHYLRQDA
+941 DGEHYLRQDA

-1011 QVSYQTSHGYDE
+1011 QISYQTSHDYDA

-1032 NSAAYETGNAK
+1032 NSVAYETGNAK

-1048 PDDGG
+1048 SDDGG

-1062 GLDAASSGNKFLY
+1062 GLDTASSGNKFLY
-1075 AEARHHINILMA
+1075 AEARHYMNVLMA

-1104 RSESYVNQGGN
+1104 RNESYVNQGEN

-1135 YDSLESYYNSSEQ
+1135 YDSLESYYNSSNQ
-1148 TTEVK
+1148 TEEVK
-1153 VSDWKGTLTGID
+1153 ISDWKGTLTGID

-1187 INQHR
+1187 INQHH

-1201 TPVWI
+1201 TPIWI

-1211 LKTHNLEDA
+1211 LKTHKLEDV

-1243 LSFTLYMKAPESDS
+1243 LSFTLYMKAPESYDTD
-1257 MGKADPVAYN
+1257 KADPAAYN

-1272 QDFLHGEGVDS
+1272 QDFLYGEDATSAGIP
-1283 EGTTQFLHQDYTS
+1283 QFLHQDYTS
-1296 LHYRVAGDIR
+1296 LYYRVTGDIM

-1338 TKVSDQKGE
+1338 TKVSDRKGE

-1383 GKVTMVGQSQDA
+1383 GKVTMVGQSPDE
-1395 NGQFLVKDAPRI
+1395 NGQYLVKDAPRI

-1412 FKKINSI
+1412 FKKIDSI
-1419 TENPINGVEFLLTG
+1419 TKNPINDVEFLLTG
-1433 TSDYGNDVFQQAVSE
+1433 TSDYGNDVFQQAASE
-1448 GKEAGKYD
+1448 GRD
-1456 AGEVTFNNLELGTYK
+1456 AGDVTFNNLELGTYK
-1471 LSETKTKDGY
+1471 LSETKAKDGY

-1498 ILRNPDGSEVKRDTD
+1498 ILRNPDGSEVKRDID
-1513 STYLITN
+1513 STYTITN
-1520 EPLHSIQFIKTSTYG
+1520 EPLHSIRFVKTSTYG
-1535 TNNTLTGAEFS
+1535 TNNTLPGAEFS

-1561 VSGEDGIVTI
+1561 VSGKDGIVTI

-1583 TKAPENYELNTTIYT
+1583 IKAPKDYELNTTIYT

-1613 KVTIGKAQIYD
+1613 KVAIGTAQIYD

-1641 DSKTNA
+1641 DSKTNT
-1647 DRKIPDM
+1647 DRSVPDM
-1654 TISAKKPS
+1654 TISTEKPS
-1662 KNLKGYTIT
+1662 NVLDGYTIT
-1671 FVANG
+1671 FDANG
-1676 GTFASGETTNEMVYS
+1676 GNFASGKTTNKMVYS
-1691 KDGKLV
+1691 KDGTKV
-1697 AGTYYKPTNGG
+1697 DGTYALPKQEGN
-1708 SSFIGWYTEAIN
+1708 SFIGWYTEAKD
-1720 GTEYEV
+1720 GTEYAV
-1726 DESGKPVTNLT
+1726 DASGNPVSNLT
-1737 EDIVVYAHYKPP
+1737 EDITVYAHYKPP

-1755 IYGIGVDDVYD
+1755 IYGICVDQL
-1766 EATGNISKG
+1766 ESGKA

-1782 LGKKY
+1782 LGENY
-1787 VQSFKRHDP
+1787 IQSGKEHIP
-1796 SGTTAEGHAHRC
+1796 SERTMNGNEHRC
-1808 VHDDDWNTIIEWNT
+1808 VHNDDWKTIIKWNKE
-1822 IDPYVYEQCIEEGC
+1822 DPYVYEQCIKKGC

-1850 LSEQFDPIKETG
+1850 LSEQFDPIMETG
-1862 DGPSTLYYELV
+1862 DGPSSLFYELV
-1873 TNNGNC
+1873 TYNGSC
-1879 YENLRWHPNGGEE
+1879 YENLRWHPNGGSY
-1892 GTNKDGWGA
+1892 GTNKGGWGA

-1910 ADELTDKSE
+1910 ADALTDKGD
-1919 DNYSSE
+1919 DNYSNYVNCS
-1925 AASDVHKS
+1925 SDVNKS
-1933 ASVYTEGNCLLA
+1933 ASIYTPKNCLFA
-1945 TFPQEL
+1945 TFPKEL
-1951 QDAIGARQVKYD
+1951 QEAIGARQVKYD
-1963 SVYNQKTEENL
+1963 SVYNQKNETNL
-1974 KTSNDKLWLFSS
+1974 KTTNDKLWLFSS
-1986 NEVADTIEDSC
+1986 NEVAGTIDASYYK
-1997 WNHLLEGT
+1997 HPLEGS
-2005 VYKKFINTNEKSNN
+2005 VYKKYEETDQGNNN
-2019 ARRPCYVKS
+2019 ARRPWYVNS
-2028 KTGDAIY
+2028 NTGNADGKTKG
-2035 NFSSAWLRS
+2035 AWLRS
-2044 SYGYLNYYALDL
+2044 SLDGSDL
-2056 DYEGSVNG
+2056 DALLGLGDSDFDALCLNHVGHVSSGSAHDYNR
-2064 NYASNYVDGVSVG
+2064 GVSVG

>member
-10 MKKWFRRIVSTCLI
+10 KRKWYRRILSVCLI
-24 AVLINS
+24 IAMVNS
-30 SILPQFDYIYQ
+30 SILPHFEHIGQ
-41 VHAEENDSAESNAV
+41 VQAEEIDPAEVDAVDAVDAVPEDETPENDNL
-55 VEEETVDG
+55 
-63 NHSQEDPETK
+63 QEQSE
-73 NVQEDQTE
+73 VQ
-81 QDSQGS
+81 
-87 STAQDSVTQSPQ
+87 PQ
-99 ENPVDQQIQEQGQPA
+99 EAQESQKPQETTADQEQVQPA
-114 NVLKADNT
+114 NVLQADNSA
-122 EQRKEQE
+122 QREEQE
-129 EKQKEDIQQKI
+129 EKQKADVQQKI

-147 LTAQTDFPEGAVG
+147 LTAQTDFPENAVG

-167 EGLDNLKKSLNL
+167 ESFDNLKKSLNL
-179 YLEKDKQELSEVN
+179 YLEKDKQELLEVH

-216 VTPGEEELYQQL
+216 VTPGEEEFYQQL
-228 KALDQEEKL
+228 KALNQEEKL

-255 YQLYDKTE
+255 YQFYDKTE
-263 NAPSHIEFKT
+263 DAPAYIEYKT

-278 FLFVQT
+278 FLFVET
-284 TKKQEEEKKET
+284 TEKQEEEKKEEKT
-295 PKPQESPSG
+295 EAPKPQKTPSSTVAG
-304 GAEGTASAVS
+304 ETASVAS
-314 EDKVNVGEFN
+314 EDKVNVDQLN

-330 ATKNSEN
+330 ATKNSSG

-415 ENNKVIIYND
+415 ENNKVIISNY
-425 KKITTNAGYI
+425 KKITTNAGAGYI

-448 KDMEPSEEMTASI
+448 KDMEPSDKMTASI

-468 TTDEKTATGNQVYI
+468 TTAEKTATGNPVYI
-482 DTHATIAWTQIMPTP
+482 DTHATIAWTQKMPNP
-497 SYYSEWQSGW
+497 SYYQEWQSGW
-507 GDEPTDADQ
+507 GDKPADAEQ

-555 SGQSTFTEKNT
+555 SGQSTFTKKNI

-610 AIDGKDAKS
+610 AMDRKDS
-619 TANASQTW
+619 STTANASQTW

-632 EKPEEKEPV
+632 EKPEEKNPV

-650 SEKYGIYGQG
+650 SEKYGMGN
-660 LRVYSSQDI
+660 
-669 SDYTLEELVGKTK
+669 SDYTLGEFVSKTK
-682 ESIDPLKFSMS
+682 ASIEPLKFS
-693 MTGYPYPYTLSQ
+693 TYLIGYPYPYTLSQ

-716 AGHYGKKNVS
+716 ADHYGKKNVS

-774 QDYKDED
+774 QDYKEED
-781 KITIEVRTGAKDGTD
+781 KITIEVRTGAKDGGD
-796 AWKKAAVY
+796 AWKIAAVY
-804 SMKTGSYDST
+804 SMKTGSYGSPV
-814 ESTWV
+814 STWV

-859 TENVLEIIDDKTKVA
+859 TENVLEIIGDKTKVA

-919 DKRKKRYLVNWRLKA
+919 DKRKKRYLVNWRVQV
-934 QECYTDN
+934 QERYTDN
-941 EGVHYLRQDA
+941 DGEHYLRQDA

-1011 QVSYQTSHGYDE
+1011 QVSYQTSHDYDA

-1075 AEARHHINILMA
+1075 AEARHYIHVLMA

-1104 RSESYVNQGGN
+1104 RNESYVNQGGN

-1148 TTEVK
+1148 ATEVK

-1173 IQPVVY
+1173 IQPVIY

-1187 INQHR
+1187 LNQHH
-1192 DLTEKQEDG
+1192 DLTEKQVDG
-1201 TPVWI
+1201 TSVWI

-1211 LKTHNLEDA
+1211 LKTHTLADA
-1220 HAVAVDASK
+1220 HAVTVDASK

-1272 QDFLHGEGVDS
+1272 QDFLHGEDATSAGIP
-1283 EGTTQFLHQDYTS
+1283 QFLHQDYTS
-1296 LHYRVAGDIR
+1296 LHYRVTGDIR

-1338 TKVSDQKGE
+1338 TKVSDRKGE

-1352 IEKGTYELLETACTN
+1352 VEKGTYELLETACTN

-1377 VNVDGT
+1377 VKIDGNGT
-1383 GKVTMVGQSQDA
+1383 VTMPGQSQDA

-1412 FKKINSI
+1412 FKKIDSI
-1419 TENPINGVEFLLTG
+1419 TENPINDVEFLLTG
-1433 TSDYGNDVFQQAVSE
+1433 TSDYGNDVFQQAASE

-1471 LSETKTKDGY
+1471 LSETKAKDGY

-1513 STYLITN
+1513 STYTITN
-1520 EPLHSIQFIKTSTYG
+1520 EPLHSIRFIKTSTYG
-1535 TNNTLTGAEFS
+1535 TNNYLEGAEFS

-1556 TDETG
+1556 TDKTG
-1561 VSGEDGIVTI
+1561 VSGSDGIVTI
-1571 KGLEPGTYQLKE
+1571 EGLEPGTYQLKE
-1583 TKAPENYELNTTIYT
+1583 TKAPKNYELNTTIYT

-1613 KVTIGKAQIYD
+1613 KITISSAQIYD
-1624 FKNIP
+1624 YKNIP

-1647 DRKIPDM
+1647 QREIPNM
-1654 TISAKKPS
+1654 TISTKKPS
-1662 KNLKGYTIT
+1662 KDLRGYTIT
-1671 FVANG
+1671 FDANG
-1676 GTFASGETTNEMVYS
+1676 GIFASGETTNEMVYL
-1691 KDGKLV
+1691 KDGNLV
-1697 AGTYYKPTNGG
+1697 AGTYYKPTNGD
-1708 SSFIGWYTEAIN
+1708 SSFFGWYTKDKD

-1726 DESGKPVTNLT
+1726 DASGKPVKNLT
-1737 EDIVVYAHYKPP
+1737 EDITVYAHYKPS

-1755 IYGIGVDDVYD
+1755 IYGICVDQL
-1766 EATGNISKG
+1766 ESGKA

-1782 LGKKY
+1782 LGENY
-1787 VQSFKRHDP
+1787 VQSFKSHTP
-1796 SGTTAEGHAHRC
+1796 SGTTKTGNNAHRC
-1808 VHDDDWNTIIEWNT
+1808 VHDDDWNTIIEWNKK
-1822 IDPYVYEQCIEEGC
+1822 DPYVYEQCIKEGC

-1850 LSEQFDPIKETG
+1850 LSEQFDPIMETG

-1879 YENLRWHPNGGEE
+1879 YENLRWHPNGGRT

-1910 ADELTDKSE
+1910 ADNLTDKGA
-1919 DNYSSE
+1919 DNYSSY
-1925 AASDVHKS
+1925 ASSDQNKF
-1933 ASVYTEGNCLLA
+1933 ASSYTADNCLFA
-1945 TFPQEL
+1945 TFPKEL
-1951 QDAIGARQVKYD
+1951 QEAIGARQVKYD
-1963 SVYNQKTEENL
+1963 SVYDQKYEENQKT
-1974 KTSNDKLWLFSS
+1974 TNDKLWLFSS
-1986 NEVADTIEDSC
+1986 NEVADNIASYWCD
-1997 WNHLLEGT
+1997 HPLEGT
-2005 VYKKFINTNEKSNN
+2005 VYKKFEGTYANSNN
-2019 ARRPCYVKS
+2019 ARRPCFVNS
-2028 KTGDAIY
+2028 KTGNEIGDF
-2035 NFSSAWLRS
+2035 NSAWLRS
-2044 SYGYLNYYALDL
+2044 SNGNFNYRALNLSKA
-2056 DYEGSVNG
+2056 GSVSHT
-2064 NYASNYVDGVSVG
+2064 YAYYNSGVSVG

>member
-10 MKKWFRRIVSTCLI
+10 KRKWYRRILSVCLI
-24 AVLINS
+24 IAMVNS
-30 SILPQFDYIYQ
+30 SILPHFEHIGQ
-41 VHAEENDSAESNAV
+41 VQAEEIDPAEVDAVDVVPEDETPENDNL
-55 VEEETVDG
+55 
-63 NHSQEDPETK
+63 QEQSE
-73 NVQEDQTE
+73 VQ
-81 QDSQGS
+81 
-87 STAQDSVTQSPQ
+87 PQ
-99 ENPVDQQIQEQGQPA
+99 EAQESQKPQETTADQEQVQPA
-114 NVLKADNT
+114 NVLQADNT
-122 EQRKEQE
+122 TQREEQE
-129 EKQKEDIQQKI
+129 EKQKADVQQKI

-147 LTAQTDFPEGAVG
+147 LTAQTDFPENAVG

-167 EGLDNLKKSLNL
+167 EGLEDLKKSLSF
-179 YLEKDKQELSEVN
+179 YLEKEKKELLEVH

-228 KALDQEEKL
+228 KALNQEEKL

-255 YQLYDKTE
+255 YQFYDKTE
-263 NAPSHIEFKT
+263 DAPAYIEFKT

-278 FLFVQT
+278 FLFVET
-284 TKKQEEEKKET
+284 TEKQEEEKKEEKIEA
-295 PKPQESPSG
+295 PKLQKSPSG
-304 GAEGTASAVS
+304 TAEEGTASVAS
-314 EDKVNVGEFN
+314 EDKVNVEQFN

-330 ATKNSEN
+330 ATKNSSGH
-337 QWVWN
+337 WVWN

-396 LKSEVQE
+396 LKSEVQK
-403 GDDIDFVYEIDE
+403 GDDVDFVYEIDE
-415 ENNKVIIYND
+415 ENNKIIISNN

-448 KDMEPSEEMTASI
+448 KDMEPSENMTASI
-461 QVKGTNG
+461 QVKGTND
-468 TTDEKTATGNQVYI
+468 TSAEQTATGAPVYI
-482 DTHATIAWTQIMPTP
+482 DTHATIAWTQKMPNP
-497 SYYSEWQSGW
+497 SYYQEWQSGW
-507 GDEPTDADQ
+507 RDKPADAEQ
-516 YYYLVWEIRSSVK
+516 YYYLVWEIRSSVN

-544 ELSGNVVGYKL
+544 DLSGDVVGYKF
-555 SGQSTFTEKNT
+555 SGQSTFTKKNT

-573 GTRYDY
+573 GIRYDY
-579 VLTRYSKTEADA
+579 VLTRYRKTEADT
-591 KFKADKSY
+591 KFRADKSY

-610 AIDGKDAKS
+610 ATDGKDS
-619 TANASQTW
+619 PTTADASQTW

-632 EKPEEKEPV
+632 EKPEEKDPS
-641 YQIPTGALY
+641 YQIPIGALY
-650 SEKYGIYGQG
+650 SEKYGIYGQDS
-660 LRVYSSQDI
+660 RVGSSQDI
-669 SDYTLEELVGKTK
+669 SDYTLDELVSKTK
-682 ESIDPLKFSMS
+682 ESIEPLKFSTYL
-693 MTGYPYPYTLSQ
+693 TGYPYPYTLSQ

-716 AGHYGKKNVS
+716 AGHYGKKKVS
-726 YKLSDDTLSLEGT
+726 YKLVDDTLSLEGT
-739 PLNDEDYDIRGIQ
+739 SLNDEDYDILGIQ

-763 KDKKSFTETAI
+763 KVKKSFTETAI
-774 QDYKDED
+774 ENYNEED
-781 KITIEVRTGAKDGTD
+781 KITIEVRTGAKDEAD

-804 SMKTGSYDST
+804 SMKEGAYEST
-814 ESTWV
+814 ESTLV
-819 TDSSGGNLTFA
+819 TESSDGNLTFA

-848 LNMDLSVSLKG
+848 LNMDLSVSLKR
-859 TENVLEIIDDKTKVA
+859 TEHVRGIIGEKTKVE

-884 QDGRIIF
+884 QGEKIIF
-891 QRTRSGS
+891 QRTRSGL

-919 DKRKKRYLVNWRLKA
+919 DKRKKRYLVNWRVQV
-934 QECYTDN
+934 QERYTDN

-987 KENYKDTGRTL
+987 KENYNNTGRTL

-1011 QVSYQTSHGYDE
+1011 QVSYQTSHDYDA

-1032 NSAAYETGNAK
+1032 NSVAYETGNAK

-1048 PDDGG
+1048 SDDGG

-1062 GLDAASSGNKFLY
+1062 GLDTASSGNKFLY
-1075 AEARHHINILMA
+1075 AEARHYMNVLMA

-1104 RSESYVNQGGN
+1104 RNESYVNQGEN

-1135 YDSLESYYNSSEQ
+1135 YDSLESYYNSSNQ
-1148 TTEVK
+1148 TEEVK
-1153 VSDWKGTLTGID
+1153 ISDWKGTLTGID

-1187 INQHR
+1187 INQHH

-1211 LKTHNLEDA
+1211 LKTHKLEDV

-1243 LSFTLYMKAPESDS
+1243 LSFTLYMKAPESYDTD
-1257 MGKADPVAYN
+1257 KADPAAYN

-1272 QDFLHGEGVDS
+1272 QDFLHGEDATSAGIP
-1283 EGTTQFLHQDYTS
+1283 QFLHQDYTS
-1296 LHYRVAGDIR
+1296 LHYRVTGDIM
-1306 LKKVDETDDTIPA
+1306 LKKVDATDDTIPA

-1338 TKVSDQKGE
+1338 TKVSDRKGE

-1377 VNVDGT
+1377 VKIDGNGT
-1383 GKVTMVGQSQDA
+1383 VTMPGQSQDA
-1395 NGQFLVKDAPRI
+1395 NRQFLVKDAPRI

-1412 FKKINSI
+1412 FKKIDSI
-1419 TENPINGVEFLLTG
+1419 TENPINDVEFLLTG
-1433 TSDYGNDVFQQAVSE
+1433 TSDYGNDVFQQAASE
-1448 GKEAGKYD
+1448 GKDAGKND
-1456 AGEVTFNNLELGTYK
+1456 VGEVTFNNLELGTYK
-1471 LSETKTKDGY
+1471 LSETKTKEGY

-1513 STYLITN
+1513 STYTITN

-1535 TNNTLTGAEFS
+1535 TNITLTGAEFS

-1583 TKAPENYELNTTIYT
+1583 TKAPKNYELNTTIYT
-1598 VVVKSNGDFTIDGLQ
+1598 VVVNSNGDFTIDGLQ
-1613 KVTIGKAQIYD
+1613 TVTIGKAQIYD

-1654 TISAKKPS
+1654 TISTKKPS
-1662 KNLKGYTIT
+1662 KNLGGYTIT
-1671 FVANG
+1671 FDANG
-1676 GTFASGETTNEMVYS
+1676 GIFASGATTNEMVYS
-1691 KDGKLV
+1691 KDGNLV
-1697 AGTYYKPTNGG
+1697 DGTYALPKQEGN
-1708 SSFIGWYTEAIN
+1708 SFIGWYTKDKD
-1720 GTEYEV
+1720 GKEYKV
-1726 DESGKPVTNLT
+1726 DKNGKPDISLT
-1737 EDIVVYAHYKPP
+1737 EDITVYAHYKPP

-1755 IYGIGVDDVYD
+1755 IYGICVDDVVD
-1766 EATGNISKG
+1766 ERTHQVSKG

-1782 LGKKY
+1782 LGENY
-1787 VQSFKRHDP
+1787 VQSSKSHEP
-1796 SGTTAEGHAHRC
+1796 SETTTLGNPHRC
-1808 VHDDDWNTIIEWNT
+1808 VHNDDWNTIIKWNKE
-1822 IDPYVYEQCIEEGC
+1822 DPKVYEQCIKEGC
-1836 THSVALS
+1836 THSVVLS

-1873 TNNGNC
+1873 TKKGNC
-1879 YENLRWHPNGGEE
+1879 FENLRWHPNGGEY

-1910 ADELTDKSE
+1910 ADASTDKGNN
-1919 DNYSSE
+1919 NYSSHV
-1925 AASDVHKS
+1925 SYDLNKS
-1933 ASVYTEGNCLLA
+1933 ANIYTPDNCLFA
-1945 TFPQEL
+1945 TFPKEL
-1951 QDAIGARQVKYD
+1951 QEAIGARQVKYD
-1963 SVYNQKTEENL
+1963 SVFNQKNEANL
-1974 KTSNDKLWLFSS
+1974 KTTNDKLWLFSL
-1986 NEVADTIEDSC
+1986 NEVADTIRYSFYS
-1997 WNHLLEGT
+1997 HPLEGT
-2005 VYKKFINTNEKSNN
+2005 VYEKFKDTNDNSNN
-2019 ARRPCYVKS
+2019 GRRPVRVNS
-2028 KTGDAIY
+2028 ITGDSIGG
-2035 NFSSAWLRS
+2035 FVVAWLRS
-2044 SYGYLNYYALDL
+2044 SYSGHDDDAMCLDSA
-2056 DYEGSVNG
+2056 GG
-2064 NYASNYVDGVSVG
+2064 VDTDEAYRNKGVSVG

>member
-10 MKKWFRRIVSTCLI
+10 KRKWYRRILSVCLI
-24 AVLINS
+24 IAMVNS
-30 SILPQFDYIYQ
+30 SILPHFEHIGQ
-41 VHAEENDSAESNAV
+41 VQAEEI
-55 VEEETVDG
+55 
-63 NHSQEDPETK
+63 DPEEVDAVDAVPEDETPE
-73 NVQEDQTE
+73 NDNLQEQSEVQ
-81 QDSQGS
+81 
-87 STAQDSVTQSPQ
+87 PQ
-99 ENPVDQQIQEQGQPA
+99 EAQESQKPQETTADQEQVQPA
-114 NVLKADNT
+114 NVLQADNT
-122 EQRKEQE
+122 AQREEQK
-129 EKQKEDIQQKI
+129 EKQKADAQQKI

-147 LTAQTDFPEGAVG
+147 LTAQTDFPENAVG

-179 YLEKDKQELSEVN
+179 YLEKDKQELLEVH

-228 KALDQEEKL
+228 KALNQEEKL

-255 YQLYDKTE
+255 YQFYDKTE
-263 NAPSHIEFKT
+263 DAPAYIEFKT

-278 FLFVQT
+278 FLFVET
-284 TKKQEEEKKET
+284 TEKKEEEKKEEKIEA
-295 PKPQESPSG
+295 PKPQKTPSG
-304 GAEGTASAVS
+304 TAAEGTASVAS
-314 EDKVNVGEFN
+314 EDKVSVEQFN
-324 VVFSDG
+324 AVFSDG
-330 ATKNSEN
+330 ATKNSSG

-384 GNWADTFECPYI
+384 GNGADTFECPYI

-415 ENNKVIIYND
+415 ANNKIIISNY
-425 KKITTNAGYI
+425 KKITTTAGYI
-435 EVGYSTTKSTLDY
+435 EVGYSTAKSTLDY
-448 KDMEPSEEMTASI
+448 KDMESSENMTASI

-468 TTDEKTATGNQVYI
+468 TSAEKSATGDPVYI
-482 DTHATIAWTQIMPTP
+482 DTHATIAWTQKMPNP

-507 GDEPTDADQ
+507 GGRPAVAEQ
-516 YYYLVWEIRSSVK
+516 YYYLVWEIRSSVNEV
-529 KITSP
+529 TSP

-544 ELSGNVVGYKL
+544 DLSGDVVGYKF

-573 GTRYDY
+573 GIRYDY
-579 VLTRYSKTEADA
+579 VLTRYSKTQADG
-591 KFKADKSY
+591 KLETDKKY

-610 AIDGKDAKS
+610 ATDGKDAKT
-619 TANASQTW
+619 TADASQTW

-632 EKPEEKEPV
+632 EKPEEK

-650 SEKYGIYGQG
+650 SEKYGIYGRDS
-660 LRVYSSQDI
+660 RVRSSQDI
-669 SDYTLEELVGKTK
+669 SDYTLEEFVSKTK
-682 ESIDPLKFSMS
+682 GSIEPLKFS
-693 MTGYPYPYTLSQ
+693 TYLIGYPYPYTLSQ
-705 GTEPGTEADAL
+705 GTEPGTETDAL
-716 AGHYGKKNVS
+716 EEHYGKKNVS
-726 YKLSDDTLSLEGT
+726 YKLSDDTLFLEGT
-739 PLNDEDYDIRGIQ
+739 PLDDKDYDIRGIQ

-781 KITIEVRTGAKDGTD
+781 KITIEVRIGAKDGAD

-804 SMKTGSYDST
+804 SMKTGSYESI
-814 ESTWV
+814 ESTLV
-819 TDSSGGNLTFA
+819 TESSGGNLTFA

-838 SCANAYYYTT
+838 SCENAYYYTT

-859 TENVLEIIDDKTKVA
+859 TENVLGIISDKTKVE

-884 QDGRIIF
+884 QGERIIF

-913 ITQTKN
+913 IMQTKN
-919 DKRKKRYLVNWRLKA
+919 DKRKKRYLVNWRVQV
-934 QECYTDN
+934 QERYTDN
-941 EGVHYLRQDA
+941 EGLHYLRQDA

-962 ALTRSSVEVQAS
+962 ALTRSSVEVQVS
-974 GSKLNDGNYNITL
+974 GSKLNDGNYNVTL

-1011 QVSYQTSHGYDE
+1011 QVSYQTSHDYDA

-1075 AEARHHINILMA
+1075 AESRHYISVLMA

-1104 RSESYVNQGGN
+1104 RNESYVNQGGN

-1126 VTRCKNLIF
+1126 VTRCKSLIF
-1135 YDSLESYYNSSEQ
+1135 YDSLESYYNLSEQ

-1153 VSDWKGTLTGID
+1153 VSDWKGTFTGID

-1187 INQHR
+1187 LNQHH

-1206 EYNEF
+1206 ESNEF
-1211 LKTHNLEDA
+1211 LETHKLEDV

-1257 MGKADPVAYN
+1257 TGKADPVAYN

-1296 LHYRVAGDIR
+1296 LHYRVTGDIR

-1338 TKVSDQKGE
+1338 TKVSDRKGE

-1367 DWLLNTTVYT
+1367 DWMLNTTVYT
-1377 VNVDGT
+1377 VKIDGNGT
-1383 GKVTMVGQSQDA
+1383 VTMEGQSQDA

-1412 FKKINSI
+1412 FKKIDSI
-1419 TENPINGVEFLLTG
+1419 TENPINDVEFLLTG
-1433 TSDYGNDVFQQAVSE
+1433 TSDYGNDVFQQAASE
-1448 GKEAGKYD
+1448 GKEAEKYD

-1513 STYLITN
+1513 STYMITN
-1520 EPLHSIQFIKTSTYG
+1520 EPLHSIRFIKTSTYG
-1535 TNNTLTGAEFS
+1535 KNITLTGAEFS

-1556 TDETG
+1556 TDKTG
-1561 VSGEDGIVTI
+1561 VSGNDGIVTI
-1571 KGLEPGTYQLKE
+1571 DGLEPGTYQLKE

-1598 VVVKSNGDFTIDGLQ
+1598 VIVKSDGDFTIDGLQ
-1613 KVTIGKAQIYD
+1613 KVTMGKAQIYE

-1647 DRKIPDM
+1647 QRKIPDM
-1654 TISAKKPS
+1654 TISTKKPS
-1662 KNLKGYTIT
+1662 KDLRGYTIT
-1671 FVANG
+1671 FDANG
-1676 GTFASGETTNEMVYS
+1676 GTFAGGATTNEMVYS
-1691 KDGKLV
+1691 TDGTKV
-1697 AGTYYKPTNGG
+1697 DGTYYKPTNGD
-1708 SSFIGWYTEAIN
+1708 SSFRGWYTKAKD

-1726 DESGKPVTNLT
+1726 DESGKPATTLT
-1737 EDIVVYAHYKPP
+1737 EDITVYAHYLPP

-1755 IYGIGVDDVYD
+1755 IYGICVDQLESG
-1766 EATGNISKG
+1766 EA

-1782 LGKKY
+1782 LGENY
-1787 VQSFKRHDP
+1787 VQSFKSHEP
-1796 SGTTAEGHAHRC
+1796 GGITTLGNEHRC
-1808 VHDDDWNTIIEWNT
+1808 VHNDDWNKIIEWNKK
-1822 IDPYVYEQCIEEGC
+1822 DPYVYEQCIKEGC
-1836 THSVALS
+1836 THSVVLS

-1850 LSEQFDPIKETG
+1850 LEEKFNSIKETG

-1873 TNNGNC
+1873 TENQNGAC
-1879 YENLRWHPNGGEE
+1879 FENLRWHPNGGTE
-1892 GTNKDGWGA
+1892 GTNTDGWGA

-1910 ADELTDKSE
+1910 ADDLTDKGE
-1919 DNYSSE
+1919 NNYSKYAS
-1925 AASDVHKS
+1925 SDVNKS
-1933 ASVYTEGNCLLA
+1933 ANIYTPYNCLFA

-1951 QDAIGARQVKYD
+1951 QAAIGKRKVKYD
-1963 SVYNQKTEENL
+1963 SVNNQKNEDNL
-1974 KTSNDKLWLFSS
+1974 KTTNDKLWLFSS
-1986 NEVADTIEDSC
+1986 NEVADMISYSVY
-1997 WNHLLEGT
+1997 NHPLEGS
-2005 VYKKFINTNEKSNN
+2005 VYKKFKYTFDSVEHE
-2019 ARRPCYVKS
+2019 RRPYRLYS
-2028 KTGDAIY
+2028 TSTGNTYGAM
-2035 NFSSAWLRS
+2035 FGAWLRS
-2044 SYGYLNYYALDL
+2044 SHESLNQKALTL
-2056 DYEGSVNG
+2056 NNG
-2064 NYASNYVDGVSVG
+2064 ALSYSNAYSTYGVSVG
-2077 FTLKR
+2077 FTLER

>member
-10 MKKWFRRIVSTCLI
+10 KRKWYRRILSVCLI
-24 AVLINS
+24 IAMVNS
-30 SILPQFDYIYQ
+30 SILPHFEHIGQ
-41 VHAEENDSAESNAV
+41 VQAEEIDLAEVDAVDAVDAVPEDETPENDNL
-55 VEEETVDG
+55 
-63 NHSQEDPETK
+63 QEQSE
-73 NVQEDQTE
+73 VQ
-81 QDSQGS
+81 
-87 STAQDSVTQSPQ
+87 PQ
-99 ENPVDQQIQEQGQPA
+99 EAQESQKPQETTADQEQAQPA
-114 NVLKADNT
+114 NVLQADNSA
-122 EQRKEQE
+122 QREEQE
-129 EKQKEDIQQKI
+129 EKQKADAQQKI

-147 LTAQTDFPEGAVG
+147 LTAQTDFPENAVG

-179 YLEKDKQELSEVN
+179 YLEKDKQELLEVH

-228 KALDQEEKL
+228 KALNQEEKL

-255 YQLYDKTE
+255 YQFYDKTE
-263 NAPSHIEFKT
+263 DAPAYIEFKT

-278 FLFVQT
+278 FLFVET
-284 TKKQEEEKKET
+284 TEKQEEEKKEEKIET
-295 PKPQESPSG
+295 PKLQKSPSG
-304 GAEGTASAVS
+304 TVAGETASVAS
-314 EDKVNVGEFN
+314 EDKVNVDNFN
-324 VVFSDG
+324 VAFSDG
-330 ATKNSEN
+330 ATKNSAD
-337 QWVWN
+337 QLVWWVWN
-342 PTESASGHLFVYN
+342 PTESASGHLFVYE

-415 ENNKVIIYND
+415 ANNKIIISNY
-425 KKITTNAGYI
+425 KKITTSAGYI

-448 KDMEPSEEMTASI
+448 KDMEPSEKMTASI
-461 QVKGTNG
+461 QVNGNNG
-468 TTDEKTATGNQVYI
+468 TSDEKTATGDLVYI
-482 DTHATIAWTQIMPTP
+482 DTHATIAWTQKMPNP
-497 SYYSEWQSGW
+497 SYYQEWQSGW
-507 GDEPTDADQ
+507 GDKPADADQ
-516 YYYLVWEIRSSVK
+516 YYYLVWEIRSSVN

-534 YTFQLDDTFT
+534 YTFRLDDTFT
-544 ELSGNVVGYKL
+544 DLSGDVVGYKF
-555 SGQSTFTEKNT
+555 SGQSTFTKKNT

-610 AIDGKDAKS
+610 AMDRKDS
-619 TANASQTW
+619 STTANASQTW

-632 EKPEEKEPV
+632 EKPEEKDRV

-650 SEKYGIYGQG
+650 SGKYGMGN
-660 LRVYSSQDI
+660 
-669 SDYTLEELVGKTK
+669 SDYTLGEFVSKTK
-682 ESIDPLKFSMS
+682 ASIEPLKFSMF
-693 MTGYPYPYTLSQ
+693 MIGYPYPYTLEE
-705 GTEPGTEADAL
+705 GKEPGTEADAL
-716 AGHYGKKNVS
+716 EGHYGKKKVS
-726 YKLSDDTLSLEGT
+726 YKLVDDTLSLEGT
-739 PLNDEDYDIRGIQ
+739 SLNDEDYDILGIR

-781 KITIEVRTGAKDGTD
+781 KITIEVRTGVKGETD
-796 AWKKAAVY
+796 AWKTAAVY

-819 TDSSGGNLTFA
+819 TDSSGENLTFA

-838 SCANAYYYTT
+838 SCENAYYDTS
-848 LNMDLSVSLKG
+848 LNMNLSVSLKG
-859 TENVLEIIDDKTKVA
+859 TANVLGIIGDKAKVE

-884 QDGRIIF
+884 QGERIIF
-891 QRTRSGS
+891 QRTQSGS
-898 DYIQKVIPTSDIRKD
+898 DYIQKVIPTSEMRKD
-913 ITQTKN
+913 VTQTKN
-919 DKRKKRYLVNWRLKA
+919 DKRKKRYLINWRLKA

-1011 QVSYQTSHGYDE
+1011 QVSYQTSHDYDA

-1062 GLDAASSGNKFLY
+1062 GLDAGSSGNKFLY
-1075 AEARHHINILMA
+1075 AESRHDIHVLMA
-1087 GNNGLKKQVKNE
+1087 GSNGLKKQVKNE

-1104 RSESYVNQGGN
+1104 RNESYVNQGGN

-1192 DLTEKQEDG
+1192 NLTEKQEDG

-1211 LKTHNLEDA
+1211 LKKHKLEDV

-1243 LSFTLYMKAPESDS
+1243 LSVTLYMKAPESDS

-1272 QDFLHGEGVDS
+1272 QDFLHGEGADS
-1283 EGTTQFLHQDYTS
+1283 AGTQQFLHQDYTS
-1296 LHYRVAGDIR
+1296 LHYHVAGDIR

-1319 SGATY
+1319 FGATY

-1338 TKVSDQKGE
+1338 TKVSDRKGE

-1352 IEKGTYELLETACTN
+1352 IEKGTYELIETACTN

-1377 VNVDGT
+1377 VKIDEKGT
-1383 GKVTMVGQSQDA
+1383 VTMEGQSQDA

-1412 FKKINSI
+1412 FKKIDSI
-1419 TENPINGVEFLLTG
+1419 TENPINDVEFLLTG
-1433 TSDYGNDVFQQAVSE
+1433 TSDYGNDVF
-1448 GKEAGKYD
+1448 
-1456 AGEVTFNNLELGTYK
+1456 
-1471 LSETKTKDGY
+1471 
-1481 ILSRTEWTVQV
+1481 
-1492 NESGMV
+1492 
-1498 ILRNPDGSEVKRDTD
+1498 
-1513 STYLITN
+1513 
-1520 EPLHSIQFIKTSTYG
+1520 
-1535 TNNTLTGAEFS
+1535 
-1546 LTGISDYGTN
+1546 
-1556 TDETG
+1556 
-1561 VSGEDGIVTI
+1561 
-1571 KGLEPGTYQLKE
+1571 
-1583 TKAPENYELNTTIYT
+1583 
-1598 VVVKSNGDFTIDGLQ
+1598 
-1613 KVTIGKAQIYD
+1613 
-1624 FKNIP
+1624 P
-1629 TGGVVKLTKIWK
+1629 TGNVRGER
-1641 DSKTNA
+1641 S
-1647 DRKIPDM
+1647 RK
-1654 TISAKKPS
+1654 
-1662 KNLKGYTIT
+1662 
-1671 FVANG
+1671 V
-1676 GTFASGETTNEMVYS
+1676 
-1691 KDGKLV
+1691 
-1697 AGTYYKPTNGG
+1697 
-1708 SSFIGWYTEAIN
+1708 
-1720 GTEYEV
+1720 
-1726 DESGKPVTNLT
+1726 
-1737 EDIVVYAHYKPP
+1737 
-1749 MKYAVA
+1749 
-1755 IYGIGVDDVYD
+1755 
-1766 EATGNISKG
+1766 
-1775 GLTFGPA
+1775 
-1782 LGKKY
+1782 
-1787 VQSFKRHDP
+1787 
-1796 SGTTAEGHAHRC
+1796 
-1808 VHDDDWNTIIEWNT
+1808 
-1822 IDPYVYEQCIEEGC
+1822 
-1836 THSVALS
+1836 
-1843 KNTTTTI
+1843 
-1850 LSEQFDPIKETG
+1850 
-1862 DGPSTLYYELV
+1862 
-1873 TNNGNC
+1873 
-1879 YENLRWHPNGGEE
+1879 
-1892 GTNKDGWGA
+1892 
-1901 TRIRAMLNG
+1901 
-1910 ADELTDKSE
+1910 
-1919 DNYSSE
+1919 
-1925 AASDVHKS
+1925 
-1933 ASVYTEGNCLLA
+1933 
-1945 TFPQEL
+1945 
-1951 QDAIGARQVKYD
+1951 
-1963 SVYNQKTEENL
+1963 
-1974 KTSNDKLWLFSS
+1974 
-1986 NEVADTIEDSC
+1986 
-1997 WNHLLEGT
+1997 
-2005 VYKKFINTNEKSNN
+2005 
-2019 ARRPCYVKS
+2019 
-2028 KTGDAIY
+2028 
-2035 NFSSAWLRS
+2035 
-2044 SYGYLNYYALDL
+2044 
-2056 DYEGSVNG
+2056 
-2064 NYASNYVDGVSVG
+2064 
-2077 FTLKR
+2077 

>member
-10 MKKWFRRIVSTCLI
+10 KRKWYRRILSVCLI
-24 AVLINS
+24 IAMVNS
-30 SILPQFDYIYQ
+30 SILPHFEHIGQ
-41 VHAEENDSAESNAV
+41 VQAEEI
-55 VEEETVDG
+55 
-63 NHSQEDPETK
+63 DPEEVDAVDAVPEDETPE
-73 NVQEDQTE
+73 NDNLQEQSEVQ
-81 QDSQGS
+81 
-87 STAQDSVTQSPQ
+87 PQ
-99 ENPVDQQIQEQGQPA
+99 EAQESQKPQETTADQEQVQPA
-114 NVLKADNT
+114 NVLQADNT
-122 EQRKEQE
+122 AQREEQK
-129 EKQKEDIQQKI
+129 EKQKADAQQKI

-147 LTAQTDFPEGAVG
+147 LTAQTDFPENAVG

-179 YLEKDKQELSEVN
+179 YLEKDKQELLEVH

-228 KALDQEEKL
+228 KALNQEEKL

-255 YQLYDKTE
+255 YQFYDKTE
-263 NAPSHIEFKT
+263 DAPAYIEFKT

-278 FLFVQT
+278 FLFVET
-284 TKKQEEEKKET
+284 TEKKEEEKKEEKIEA
-295 PKPQESPSG
+295 PKPQKTPSG
-304 GAEGTASAVS
+304 TAAEGTASVVS
-314 EDKVNVGEFN
+314 EDKVNVNNFN
-324 VVFSDG
+324 VAFSDG
-330 ATKNSEN
+330 ATKNSAG

-342 PTESASGHLFVYN
+342 PTESASGHLFVYE

-362 IVSDEPG
+362 TVSDEPG

-384 GNWADTFECPYI
+384 GNGADTFECPYI

-415 ENNKVIIYND
+415 ANNKIIISNY
-425 KKITTNAGYI
+425 KKITTTAGYI
-435 EVGYSTTKSTLDY
+435 EVGYSTAKSTLDY
-448 KDMEPSEEMTASI
+448 KDMESSENMTASI

-468 TTDEKTATGNQVYI
+468 TSAEKSATGDPVYI
-482 DTHATIAWTQIMPTP
+482 DTHATIAWTQKMPNP

-507 GDEPTDADQ
+507 GGRPAVAER
-516 YYYLVWEIRSSVK
+516 YYYLVWEIRSSVNEV
-529 KITSP
+529 TSP

-544 ELSGNVVGYKL
+544 DLSGDVVGYKF

-573 GTRYDY
+573 GIRYDY
-579 VLTRYSKTEADA
+579 VLTRYSKTQADG
-591 KFKADKSY
+591 KLETDKKY

-610 AIDGKDAKS
+610 ATDGKDAKT
-619 TANASQTW
+619 TADASQTW

-632 EKPEEKEPV
+632 EKPEEK

-650 SEKYGIYGQG
+650 SEKYGIYGRDS
-660 LRVYSSQDI
+660 RVRSSQDI
-669 SDYTLEELVGKTK
+669 SDYTLEEFVSKTK
-682 ESIDPLKFSMS
+682 GSIEPLKFS
-693 MTGYPYPYTLSQ
+693 TYLIGYPYPYTLSQ
-705 GTEPGTEADAL
+705 GTEPGTETDAL
-716 AGHYGKKNVS
+716 EEHYGKKNVS
-726 YKLSDDTLSLEGT
+726 YKLSDDTLFLEGT
-739 PLNDEDYDIRGIQ
+739 PLDDKDYDIRGIQ

-781 KITIEVRTGAKDGTD
+781 KITIEVRIGAKDGAD

-804 SMKTGSYDST
+804 SMKTGSYESI
-814 ESTWV
+814 ESTLV
-819 TDSSGGNLTFA
+819 TESSGGNLTFA

-838 SCANAYYYTT
+838 SCENAYYYTT

-859 TENVLEIIDDKTKVA
+859 TENVLGIISDKTKVE

-884 QDGRIIF
+884 QGERIIF

-913 ITQTKN
+913 IMQTKN
-919 DKRKKRYLVNWRLKA
+919 DKRKKRYLVNWRVQV
-934 QECYTDN
+934 QERYTDN
-941 EGVHYLRQDA
+941 EGLHYLRQDA
-951 GTFYDLLPAGA
+951 GTFYDLLPAGE
-962 ALTRSSVEVQAS
+962 ALTRSSVEVQVS
-974 GSKLNDGNYNITL
+974 GSKLNDGNYNVTL

-1011 QVSYQTSHGYDE
+1011 QVSYQTSHDYDA

-1062 GLDAASSGNKFLY
+1062 GLDADSSGNKFLY
-1075 AEARHHINILMA
+1075 AESRHYISVLMA

-1104 RSESYVNQGGN
+1104 RNESYVNQGGN

-1173 IQPVVY
+1173 IQPVIY

-1187 INQHR
+1187 LNQHH

-1201 TPVWI
+1201 TLLWI

-1211 LKTHNLEDA
+1211 LKTHKLEDV

-1257 MGKADPVAYN
+1257 IGKQDPTTYN

-1272 QDFLHGEGVDS
+1272 QNFLHGEDATSTGIP
-1283 EGTTQFLHQDYTS
+1283 QFLHQDYTS
-1296 LHYRVAGDIR
+1296 LHYRVTGDIR

-1338 TKVSDQKGE
+1338 TKVSDRKGE

-1367 DWLLNTTVYT
+1367 DWMLNTTVYT
-1377 VNVDGT
+1377 VKIDGNGT
-1383 GKVTMVGQSQDA
+1383 VTMEGQSQDA

-1412 FKKINSI
+1412 FKKIDSI
-1419 TENPINGVEFLLTG
+1419 TENPINDVEFLLTG
-1433 TSDYGNDVFQQAVSE
+1433 TSDYGNDVFQQAASE
-1448 GKEAGKYD
+1448 GKEAEKYD

-1513 STYLITN
+1513 STYMITN
-1520 EPLHSIQFIKTSTYG
+1520 EPLHSIRFIKTSTYG
-1535 TNNTLTGAEFS
+1535 KNITLTGAEFS

-1556 TDETG
+1556 TDKTG
-1561 VSGEDGIVTI
+1561 VSGNDGIVTI
-1571 KGLEPGTYQLKE
+1571 DGLEPGTYQLKE

-1598 VVVKSNGDFTIDGLQ
+1598 VIVKSDGDFTIDGLQ
-1613 KVTIGKAQIYD
+1613 KVTMGKAQIYE

-1647 DRKIPDM
+1647 QRKIPDM
-1654 TISAKKPS
+1654 TISTKKPS
-1662 KNLKGYTIT
+1662 KDLRGYTIT
-1671 FVANG
+1671 FDANG
-1676 GTFASGETTNEMVYS
+1676 GTFAGGATTNEMVYS
-1691 KDGKLV
+1691 TDGTKV
-1697 AGTYYKPTNGG
+1697 DGTYYKPTNGD
-1708 SSFIGWYTEAIN
+1708 SSFRGWYTKAKD

-1726 DESGKPVTNLT
+1726 DESGKPATTLT
-1737 EDIVVYAHYKPP
+1737 EDITVYAHYLPP

-1755 IYGIGVDDVYD
+1755 IYGICVDQLESG
-1766 EATGNISKG
+1766 EA

-1782 LGKKY
+1782 LGENY
-1787 VQSFKRHDP
+1787 VQSFKSHEP
-1796 SGTTAEGHAHRC
+1796 GGITTLGNEHRC
-1808 VHDDDWNTIIEWNT
+1808 VHNDDWNKIIEWNKK
-1822 IDPYVYEQCIEEGC
+1822 DPYVYEQCIKEGC
-1836 THSVALS
+1836 THSVVLS

-1850 LSEQFDPIKETG
+1850 LEEKFNSIKETG

-1873 TNNGNC
+1873 TENQNGAC
-1879 YENLRWHPNGGEE
+1879 FENLRWHPNGGTE
-1892 GTNKDGWGA
+1892 GTNTDGWGA

-1910 ADELTDKSE
+1910 ADDLTDKGE
-1919 DNYSSE
+1919 NNYSKYAS
-1925 AASDVHKS
+1925 SDVNKS
-1933 ASVYTEGNCLLA
+1933 ANIYTPYNCLFA

-1951 QDAIGARQVKYD
+1951 QAAIGKRKVKYD
-1963 SVYNQKTEENL
+1963 SVNNQKNEDNL
-1974 KTSNDKLWLFSS
+1974 KTTNDKLWLFSS
-1986 NEVADTIEDSC
+1986 NEVADMISYSVY
-1997 WNHLLEGT
+1997 NHPLEGS
-2005 VYKKFINTNEKSNN
+2005 VYKKFKYTFDSVEHE
-2019 ARRPCYVKS
+2019 RRPYRLYS
-2028 KTGDAIY
+2028 TSTGNTYGAM
-2035 NFSSAWLRS
+2035 FGAWLRS
-2044 SYGYLNYYALDL
+2044 SHESLNQKALTL
-2056 DYEGSVNG
+2056 NNG
-2064 NYASNYVDGVSVG
+2064 ALSYSNAYSTYGVSVG
-2077 FTLKR
+2077 FTLER

>member
-41 VHAEENDSAESNAV
+41 VQAEENDSAESNAV
-55 VEEETVDG
+55 VEKETVDG
-63 NHSQEDPETK
+63 NHSQEDPET
-73 NVQEDQTE
+73 NMVQENQTE

-99 ENPVDQQIQEQGQPA
+99 ENPVDQQIQKQGQPA

-129 EKQKEDIQQKI
+129 KKQKADAKQKI

-147 LTAQTDFPEGAVG
+147 LTAQTDFPEGAIG

-167 EGLDNLKKSLNL
+167 EGLDNLKKSLNI

-192 LPMEIGFVNEAGE
+192 LPMEIGFVNESGQ

-216 VTPGEEELYQQL
+216 VTPAEEELYQQL
-228 KALDQEEKL
+228 KTLDQEKKL

-245 EEGNEWEKLD
+245 GEGNEWEKLD

-263 NAPSHIEFKT
+263 DAPSHIEFKT

-295 PKPQESPSG
+295 PKSRKSPSDV
-304 GAEGTASAVS
+304 AEGTASEVS
-314 EDKVNVGEFN
+314 EDKVKVDDFN
-324 VVFSDG
+324 VAFSDG
-330 ATKNSEN
+330 ATKNSAG

-342 PTESASGHLFVYN
+342 PTESASGHLFVYE
-355 LSYSVSG
+355 LSYSISG
-362 IVSDEPG
+362 TVSDEPG

-396 LKSEVQE
+396 SKSEVQE
-403 GDDIDFVYEIDE
+403 GDDVDFVYEIDE
-415 ENNKVIIYND
+415 EHNKVIIYND
-425 KKITTNAGYI
+425 KKITTSAGYI

-448 KDMEPSEEMTASI
+448 KDMESSEKLPASI

-468 TTDEKTATGNQVYI
+468 TSAEKTATGNPVYI
-482 DTHATIAWTQIMPTP
+482 DTHATIAWTQKMPNP

-507 GDEPTDADQ
+507 GDRPADAEQ
-516 YYYLVWEIRSSVK
+516 YYYLVWKIRSSVNEV
-529 KITSP
+529 TSP

-544 ELSGNVVGYKL
+544 DLSGNVVGYKF
-555 SGQSTFTEKNT
+555 SGQSTFTKKNT

-579 VLTRYSKTEADA
+579 VLTRYSKKQADE
-591 KFKADKSY
+591 KLETDKKY

-610 AIDGKDAKS
+610 ATDGKDAKT
-619 TANASQTW
+619 TADASQTW
-627 TYKIQ
+627 SYKNSSYRAPFARMDLV
-632 EKPEEKEPV
+632 KH
-641 YQIPTGALY
+641 
-650 SEKYGIYGQG
+650 GIYGQDSI
-660 LRVYSSQDI
+660 VNSSQDI
-669 SDYTLEELVGKTK
+669 SDYTLEELVSKTK
-682 ESIDPLKFSMS
+682 ESIDPLKFRMS
-693 MTGYPYPYTLSQ
+693 MKGYPYPYTLEE
-705 GTEPGTEADAL
+705 GKEPETEADAL
-716 AGHYGKKNVS
+716 AGHYGKKKVS
-726 YKLSDDTLSLEGT
+726 YKLADDTLSLEGT
-739 PLNDEDYDIRGIQ
+739 SLNDEDYDILGIR
-752 WSAKMRTATYN
+752 WSAEMRAATYN

-781 KITIEVRTGAKDGTD
+781 KITIEVRTGAKDEAD
-796 AWKKAAVY
+796 AWKTAAVY
-804 SMKTGSYDST
+804 SMKDASYKLT
-814 ESTWV
+814 ESTLV
-819 TDSSGGNLTFA
+819 TESSGGNLTFA

-838 SCANAYYYTT
+838 SCENAYYYTT

-859 TENVLEIIDDKTKVA
+859 TANVLKIIGDKTKVA

-879 ESTMQ
+879 ESTMKQ
-884 QDGRIIF
+884 GERIIF
-891 QRTRSGS
+891 HSTRSGS

-919 DKRKKRYLVNWRLKA
+919 DKRKKRYFVNWCVQVKER
-934 QECYTDN
+934 YTDN
-941 EGVHYLRQDA
+941 EGSHYLRQDA

-962 ALTRSSVEVQAS
+962 ALTRNSVEVQAS

-1011 QVSYQTSHGYDE
+1011 QVSYQTSHDYDA

-1062 GLDAASSGNKFLY
+1062 GLDADSSGNKFLY
-1075 AEARHHINILMA
+1075 AEARHDSHVLMA

-1104 RSESYVNQGGN
+1104 RNESYVSQGGN

-1135 YDSLESYYNSSEQ
+1135 YDSLESYYNSFNQ
-1148 TTEVK
+1148 TEEVK
-1153 VSDWKGTLTGID
+1153 KSDWKGTLTGID

-1192 DLTEKQEDG
+1192 NLTEKQKDG

-1206 EYNEF
+1206 EYDEF
-1211 LKTHNLEDA
+1211 IKKHKLEEA

-1257 MGKADPVAYN
+1257 TNKADPVAYN
-1267 NIYMQ
+1267 NTYMQ
-1272 QDFLHGEGVDS
+1272 QTFLHGEGADS
-1283 EGTTQFLHQDYTS
+1283 AGPPQFLHQDYTS

-1306 LKKVDETDDTIPA
+1306 LKKVDETDDTIPV

-1338 TKVSDQKGE
+1338 TKVSDRKGE

-1377 VNVDGT
+1377 VKIDEKGI
-1383 GKVTMVGQSQDA
+1383 VTMEGQSQNA

-1419 TENPINGVEFLLTG
+1419 TENPINGAEFLLTG
-1433 TSDYGNDVFQQAVSE
+1433 TSDYGNDVFQQASSE
-1448 GKEAGKYD
+1448 GEDAGKND

-1471 LSETKTKDGY
+1471 LSETKAKDGY

-1492 NESGMV
+1492 NESGIV
-1498 ILRNPDGSEVKRDTD
+1498 ILRNPDGSEVKKDTD

-1535 TNNTLTGAEFS
+1535 TNITLTGAEFS

-1561 VSGEDGIVTI
+1561 VSDEDGIVTI

-1583 TKAPENYELNTTIYT
+1583 TKAPKDYELNTTIYT
-1598 VVVKSNGDFTIDGLQ
+1598 VVVKSNGNFTIEGLQ
-1613 KVTIGKAQIYD
+1613 KIKMGSAEIYD

-1654 TISAKKPS
+1654 TISTKKPS

-1671 FVANG
+1671 FDANG
-1676 GTFASGETTNEMVYS
+1676 GIFADGATTNEMVYS
-1691 KDGKLV
+1691 TKGTKV
-1697 AGTYYKPTNGG
+1697 EGTYYKPTNGDC
-1708 SSFIGWYTEAIN
+1708 SFIGWYTKAKN
-1720 GTEYEV
+1720 GIEYEV
-1726 DESGKPVTNLT
+1726 DASGEPVRTLT
-1737 EDIVVYAHYKPP
+1737 EDITVYAHYRLP

-1755 IYGIGVDDVYD
+1755 IYGICADQLKDG
-1766 EATGNISKG
+1766 EA

-1782 LGKKY
+1782 LGENY
-1787 VQSFKRHDP
+1787 VQSFKSHYP
-1796 SGTTAEGHAHRC
+1796 SGTTPLGNAHHC
-1808 VHDDDWNTIIEWNT
+1808 VHNDDWNTIIEWNKK
-1822 IDPYVYEQCIEEGC
+1822 DPYVYEQCIKEGC
-1836 THSVALS
+1836 THSILLS

-1850 LSEQFDPIKETG
+1850 LNEVFNPSMETG
-1862 DGPSTLYYELV
+1862 DGPSTLYWELATYTNYE
-1873 TNNGNC
+1873 GRAGC
-1879 YENLRWHPNGGEE
+1879 YENLRWHQNGGAS

-1901 TRIRAMLNG
+1901 SRIRAMLNG
-1910 ADELTDKSE
+1910 ADNLTDKGR
-1919 DNYSSE
+1919 DNYSYHAIFNDE
-1925 AASDVHKS
+1925 NLS
-1933 ASVYTEGNCLLA
+1933 ASIYTADNCLFA
-1945 TFPQEL
+1945 TFPKEL
-1951 QDAIGARQVKYD
+1951 QEAIGARQVKYD
-1963 SVYNQKTEENL
+1963 SVYDQKSEKNL
-1974 KTSNDKLWLFSS
+1974 KTTNDKLWLFSS
-1986 NEVADTIEDSC
+1986 NEVADTIRYKLYD
-1997 WNHLLEGT
+1997 HPLEGS
-2005 VYKKFINTNEKSNN
+2005 VYKKFKGTNADDNN
-2019 ARRPCYVKS
+2019 ARRSYYVDS
-2028 KTGDAIY
+2028 KTGDAIGA
-2035 NFSSAWLRS
+2035 SRSAWLRS
-2044 SYGYLNYYALDL
+2044 SYGYSDFEALYL
-2056 DYEGSVNG
+2056 VGGGLFHYSV
-2064 NYASNYVDGVSVG
+2064 DDECGVSVG

>member
-10 MKKWFRRIVSTCLI
+10 KRKWYRRILSVCLI
-24 AVLINS
+24 IAMVNS
-30 SILPQFDYIYQ
+30 SILPHFEHIGQ
-41 VHAEENDSAESNAV
+41 VQAEEIDPAEVDAVDAVPEDETPENDNL
-55 VEEETVDG
+55 
-63 NHSQEDPETK
+63 QEQSE
-73 NVQEDQTE
+73 VQ
-81 QDSQGS
+81 
-87 STAQDSVTQSPQ
+87 PQ
-99 ENPVDQQIQEQGQPA
+99 EAQESQKPQETTADQEQVQPA
-114 NVLKADNT
+114 NVLQADNSA
-122 EQRKEQE
+122 QREEQE
-129 EKQKEDIQQKI
+129 EKQKADVQQKI

-147 LTAQTDFPEGAVG
+147 LTAQTDFPENAVG

-167 EGLDNLKKSLNL
+167 EGLEDLKKSLSF
-179 YLEKDKQELSEVN
+179 YLEKEKKELLEVH

-228 KALDQEEKL
+228 KALNQEEKL

-255 YQLYDKTE
+255 YQFYDKTE
-263 NAPSHIEFKT
+263 DAPAYIEFKT

-278 FLFVQT
+278 FLFVET
-284 TKKQEEEKKET
+284 TEKQEEEKKEEKIEA
-295 PKPQESPSG
+295 PKLQKSPSG
-304 GAEGTASAVS
+304 TAEEGTASVAS
-314 EDKVNVGEFN
+314 EDKVNVEQFN

-330 ATKNSEN
+330 ATKNSSG

-384 GNWADTFECPYI
+384 GNGADTFECPYI
-396 LKSEVQE
+396 LKSEVQK
-403 GDDIDFVYEIDE
+403 GDDVDFVYEIDE
-415 ENNKVIIYND
+415 ENNKIIISNN

-448 KDMEPSEEMTASI
+448 KDMEPSDKMTASI
-461 QVKGTNG
+461 QVNGTNG
-468 TTDEKTATGNQVYI
+468 TSDEKTATGDLVYI
-482 DTHATIAWTQIMPTP
+482 DTHATIAWTQKMPNP
-497 SYYSEWQSGW
+497 DYYSEWQSGW
-507 GDEPTDADQ
+507 GEKPTNAEQ
-516 YYYLVWEIRSSVK
+516 YYYLVWEIRSSVN

-544 ELSGNVVGYKL
+544 DLSGDVVGYKF
-555 SGQSTFTEKNT
+555 SGQSTFTKKNA

-579 VLTRYSKTEADA
+579 VLTRYSKAEADA
-591 KFKADKSY
+591 KVEAEKNY

-610 AIDGKDAKS
+610 ATDGKDS
-619 TANASQTW
+619 PTTADASQTW
-627 TYKIQ
+627 IYKIQ
-632 EKPEEKEPV
+632 EKPEEKDPV
-641 YQIPTGALY
+641 YQIPIGALY
-650 SEKYGIYGQG
+650 SEKYGIYGQDS
-660 LRVYSSQDI
+660 RVDSSQDI
-669 SDYTLEELVGKTK
+669 SDYTLDEFVRKTK
-682 ESIDPLKFSMS
+682 ESIEPLKFSTYL
-693 MTGYPYPYTLSQ
+693 TGYPYPYTLNQ

-716 AGHYGKKNVS
+716 GDHYGKKNVS
-726 YKLSDDTLSLEGT
+726 YELKDDTLSLEGT
-739 PLNDEDYDIRGIQ
+739 PLNDEDYDILGIR

-763 KDKKSFTETAI
+763 KVKKSFTETAI
-774 QDYKDED
+774 ENYNEED
-781 KITIEVRTGAKDGTD
+781 KITIEVRTDAKDGAD

-804 SMKTGSYDST
+804 SMTTGGYNST
-814 ESTWV
+814 DTKWV

-830 AGVKGVRL
+830 VGVKGVRL
-838 SCANAYYYTT
+838 SCANAYYDTT
-848 LNMDLSVSLKG
+848 LNMDLSVSLKR
-859 TENVLEIIDDKTKVA
+859 TANVLGIIGEKTKVE

-884 QDGRIIF
+884 QGERIIF

-919 DKRKKRYLVNWRLKA
+919 DKRKKRYLVNWRVQV
-934 QECYTDN
+934 QERYTDN
-941 EGVHYLRQDA
+941 EGSHYLRQDA

-974 GSKLNDGNYNITL
+974 RAKLNDGNYNVIL

-1011 QVSYQTSHGYDE
+1011 QISYQTSHDYDA

-1032 NSAAYETGNAK
+1032 NSVAYETGNAK

-1048 PDDGG
+1048 SDDGG

-1062 GLDAASSGNKFLY
+1062 GLDTASSGNKFLY
-1075 AEARHHINILMA
+1075 AEARHYMNVLMA

-1104 RSESYVNQGGN
+1104 RNESYVNQGEN

-1135 YDSLESYYNSSEQ
+1135 YDSLESYYNSSNQ
-1148 TTEVK
+1148 TEEVK
-1153 VSDWKGTLTGID
+1153 ISDWKGTLTGID

-1187 INQHR
+1187 INQHH

-1201 TPVWI
+1201 TPIWI

-1211 LKTHNLEDA
+1211 LKTHKLEDV

-1243 LSFTLYMKAPESDS
+1243 LSFTLYMKAPESYDTD
-1257 MGKADPVAYN
+1257 KADPAAYN

-1272 QDFLHGEGVDS
+1272 QDFLYGEDATSAGIP
-1283 EGTTQFLHQDYTS
+1283 QFLHQDYTS
-1296 LHYRVAGDIR
+1296 LYYRVTGDIM

-1338 TKVSDQKGE
+1338 TKVSDRKGE

-1383 GKVTMVGQSQDA
+1383 GKVTMVGQSPDE
-1395 NGQFLVKDAPRI
+1395 NGQYLVKDAPRI

-1412 FKKINSI
+1412 FKKIDSI
-1419 TENPINGVEFLLTG
+1419 TKNPINDVEFLLTG
-1433 TSDYGNDVFQQAVSE
+1433 TSDYGNDVFQQAASE
-1448 GKEAGKYD
+1448 GEDAGEND
-1456 AGEVTFNNLELGTYK
+1456 IGEVTFNNLELGTYK
-1471 LSETKTKDGY
+1471 LSETKTKEGY

-1498 ILRNPDGSEVKRDTD
+1498 ILRNSDGSEVKRDTD
-1513 STYLITN
+1513 STYTITN
-1520 EPLHSIQFIKTSTYG
+1520 EPLHSIWFIKTSTYG
-1535 TNNTLTGAEFS
+1535 TNNYLEGAEFS

-1583 TKAPENYELNTTIYT
+1583 TTAPQNYELNTTIYT
-1598 VVVKSNGDFTIDGLQ
+1598 VVVKSNGYFTIDGLQ
-1613 KVTIGKAQIYD
+1613 KITISSAKIYD

-1641 DSKTNA
+1641 DSKTNE
-1647 DRKIPDM
+1647 DRTIPDM
-1654 TISAKKPS
+1654 TISTKKPS
-1662 KNLKGYTIT
+1662 KDLSGYTIT
-1671 FVANG
+1671 FDANG
-1676 GTFASGETTNEMVYS
+1676 GIFASGATTNEMVYS
-1691 KDGKLV
+1691 KDRTIV
-1697 AGTYYKPTNGG
+1697 EGTYALPKQEGN
-1708 SSFIGWYTEAIN
+1708 SFIGWYTEAKD
-1720 GTEYEV
+1720 GTEYAV
-1726 DESGKPVTNLT
+1726 DASGNPVSNLT
-1737 EDIVVYAHYKPP
+1737 EDITVYAHYKPSKPP

-1755 IYGIGVDDVYD
+1755 IYGICVDQLESGD
-1766 EATGNISKG
+1766 A

-1782 LGKKY
+1782 LGENY
-1787 VQSFKRHDP
+1787 VQRFTSHTP
-1796 SGTTAEGHAHRC
+1796 SGTTKTGNNAHRC
-1808 VHDDDWNTIIEWNT
+1808 VHDDDWNTIIEWNKK
-1822 IDPYVYEQCIEEGC
+1822 DPYVYEQCIKEGC

-1862 DGPSTLYYELV
+1862 DGPSTLFYELA

-1879 YENLRWHPNGGEE
+1879 YENLRWHPNGGFY

-1910 ADELTDKSE
+1910 ADGWTDTGE
-1919 DNYSSE
+1919 NNYSYYAS
-1925 AASDVHKS
+1925 SDVKKS
-1933 ASVYTEGNCLLA
+1933 ASIYTADNCLFA
-1945 TFPQEL
+1945 TFPKEL
-1951 QDAIGARQVKYD
+1951 QEAIGARQVKYD
-1963 SVYNQKTEENL
+1963 SVYNQKDKENL
-1974 KTSNDKLWLFSS
+1974 NTTNDKLWLFSS
-1986 NEVADTIEDSC
+1986 NEVASTIDSSYYD
-1997 WNHLLEGT
+1997 HPLEGS
-2005 VYKKFINTNEKSNN
+2005 VYEKYYETDRGSNDARVPWYVDSNTGN
-2019 ARRPCYVKS
+2019 AN
-2028 KTGDAIY
+2028 GDTY
-2035 NFSSAWLRS
+2035 WAWLRS
-2044 SYGYLNYYALDL
+2044 SYGYSDSRALSLYSAGEIYHDL
-2056 DYEGSVNG
+2056 AHYGH
-2064 NYASNYVDGVSVG
+2064 GVSVG

>member
-10 MKKWFRRIVSTCLI
+10 KRKWYRRILSVCLI
-24 AVLINS
+24 IAMVNS
-30 SILPQFDYIYQ
+30 SILPHFEHIGQ
-41 VHAEENDSAESNAV
+41 VQAEEIDPAEVDAVPEDETPENDNL
-55 VEEETVDG
+55 
-63 NHSQEDPETK
+63 QEQSE
-73 NVQEDQTE
+73 VQ
-81 QDSQGS
+81 
-87 STAQDSVTQSPQ
+87 PQ
-99 ENPVDQQIQEQGQPA
+99 EAQESQKPQETTADQEQAQPA
-114 NVLKADNT
+114 NVLQADNSA
-122 EQRKEQE
+122 QREEQE
-129 EKQKEDIQQKI
+129 EKQKADAQQKI

-147 LTAQTDFPEGAVG
+147 LTAQTDFPENAVG

-179 YLEKDKQELSEVN
+179 YLEKDKQELLEVH

-216 VTPGEEELYQQL
+216 VTLGEEELYQQL
-228 KALDQEEKL
+228 KALNQEKKL

-255 YQLYDKTE
+255 YQFYDKTE
-263 NAPSHIEFKT
+263 DAPAYIEFKT

-278 FLFVQT
+278 FLFVET
-284 TKKQEEEKKET
+284 TEKQEEEKKEEKT
-295 PKPQESPSG
+295 EAPKLQKSPSSTVAG
-304 GAEGTASAVS
+304 ETASEVS
-314 EDKVNVGEFN
+314 EDKVNVDDFN

-330 ATKNSEN
+330 ATKNSSGH
-337 QWVWN
+337 WVWN

-415 ENNKVIIYND
+415 ASNKVIISNY
-425 KKITTNAGYI
+425 KKITTNNAGYI

-448 KDMEPSEEMTASI
+448 KDMEPSDKMTASI

-468 TTDEKTATGNQVYI
+468 TSDEKTATGDPVYI
-482 DTHATIAWTQIMPTP
+482 DTHATIAWTQKMPNP
-497 SYYSEWQSGW
+497 SYYQEWQSGW
-507 GDEPTDADQ
+507 GDKPADAEK
-516 YYYLVWEIRSSVK
+516 YYYLVWEIRSSVN

-544 ELSGNVVGYKL
+544 DLSGDVVGYKF

-566 SENNRWD
+566 AENNRWD

-579 VLTRYSKTEADA
+579 VLTRYSKTDADE
-591 KFKADKSY
+591 KFKADESY

-610 AIDGKDAKS
+610 ATDGKDSS
-619 TANASQTW
+619 TTADASQTW
-627 TYKIQ
+627 TYMSQ
-632 EKPEEKEPV
+632 EKPEEKDPV

-650 SEKYGIYGQG
+650 SEKYGIYGQDS
-660 LRVYSSQDI
+660 RVGSSQDI
-669 SDYTLEELVGKTK
+669 SDYTLDEFVRQTK
-682 ESIDPLKFSMS
+682 ASIEPLKFSTYL
-693 MTGYPYPYTLSQ
+693 TGYPYPYTLSQ

-716 AGHYGKKNVS
+716 ADHYGKKNVS
-726 YKLSDDTLSLEGT
+726 YELKDDTLSLEGT
-739 PLNDEDYDIRGIQ
+739 PLNDTDYDILGIR

-763 KDKKSFTETAI
+763 KVKKSFTETAI
-774 QDYKDED
+774 ENYNEED
-781 KITIEVRTGAKDGTD
+781 KITIEVRTDAKDGAD

-804 SMKTGSYDST
+804 SMTTGGYNST
-814 ESTWV
+814 DTKWV

-848 LNMDLSVSLKG
+848 LNMDLSVALKG
-859 TENVLEIIDDKTKVA
+859 TEHVRGIIGEKTKVE

-919 DKRKKRYLVNWRLKA
+919 DKRKKRYLVNWRVQV
-934 QECYTDN
+934 QERYTDN
-941 EGVHYLRQDA
+941 EGSHYLRQDA

-974 GSKLNDGNYNITL
+974 RAKLNDGNYNVIL

-1011 QVSYQTSHGYDE
+1011 QISYQTSHDYDA

-1032 NSAAYETGNAK
+1032 NSVAYETGNAK

-1048 PDDGG
+1048 SDDGG

-1075 AEARHHINILMA
+1075 AEARHYVNVLMA

-1104 RSESYVNQGGN
+1104 RNESYVNQGGN

-1135 YDSLESYYNSSEQ
+1135 YDSLESYYNSSDQ
-1148 TTEVK
+1148 TEEVK
-1153 VSDWKGTLTGID
+1153 ISDWKGTLTGID

-1179 LSTVDRMN
+1179 LSTVNRMN
-1187 INQHR
+1187 PNQHH

-1201 TPVWI
+1201 TPIWI

-1211 LKTHNLEDA
+1211 LKTHKLADA

-1272 QDFLHGEGVDS
+1272 QNFLRGEDATS
-1283 EGTTQFLHQDYTS
+1283 AGTPQFLHQDYTS
-1296 LHYRVAGDIR
+1296 LHYRVTGDIM

-1338 TKVSDQKGE
+1338 TKVSDRKGE

-1377 VNVDGT
+1377 VKIDENGT
-1383 GKVTMVGQSQDA
+1383 VTMPGQSQGA

-1412 FKKINSI
+1412 FKKIDSI

-1433 TSDYGNDVFQQAVSE
+1433 TSDYGNDVFQQASSE
-1448 GKEAGKYD
+1448 GEDAGKNE

-1471 LSETKTKDGY
+1471 LSETKAKDGY

-1492 NESGMV
+1492 NESGIV

-1520 EPLHSIQFIKTSTYG
+1520 EPLHSISFIKTSTYG
-1535 TNNTLTGAEFS
+1535 KNITLTDAEFS

-1583 TKAPENYELNTTIYT
+1583 TKAPGNYELNTTIYT
-1598 VVVKSNGDFTIDGLQ
+1598 VVVKSNGGFTIDGLQ
-1613 KVTIGKAQIYD
+1613 KITMGSAKIYD

-1641 DSKTNA
+1641 DSKTDT
-1647 DRKIPDM
+1647 DRSVPDM
-1654 TISAKKPS
+1654 TISTKKPS
-1662 KNLKGYTIT
+1662 KDLKGYTIT
-1671 FVANG
+1671 FDANG
-1676 GTFASGETTNEMVYS
+1676 GNFADGATANEMVYS

-1697 AGTYYKPTNGG
+1697 AGTYYKPTNGN
-1708 SSFIGWYTEAIN
+1708 SFIGWYTKD

-1726 DESGKPVTNLT
+1726 DASGKPVTNLT
-1737 EDIVVYAHYKPP
+1737 EDITIYAHYKPP

-1755 IYGIGVDDVYD
+1755 IYGISVDDVYD
-1766 EATGNISKG
+1766 EATGNTSKG

-1782 LGKKY
+1782 LGKNY
-1787 VQSFKRHDP
+1787 VQSFRSHVP
-1796 SGTTAEGHAHRC
+1796 SGKTKKGHDHRC
-1808 VHDDDWNTIIEWNT
+1808 VHNDDWKKIIEWNKE
-1822 IDPYVYEQCIEEGC
+1822 DPDVYEQCIEAGC

-1850 LSEQFDPIKETG
+1850 LSEQFNPIMETG

-1879 YENLRWHPNGGEE
+1879 FENLRWHPNGGKF
-1892 GTNKDGWGA
+1892 GTNIGGWGA

-1910 ADELTDKSE
+1910 ADSLTDKGV
-1919 DNYSSE
+1919 DNYGKYAS
-1925 AASDVHKS
+1925 SDVNKS
-1933 ASVYTEGNCLLA
+1933 ANIYTPYNCLFA
-1945 TFPQEL
+1945 TFPKEL
-1951 QDAIGARQVKYD
+1951 QEAIGARQVKYD
-1963 SVYNQKTEENL
+1963 SVYDQKNEANL
-1974 KTSNDKLWLFSS
+1974 QTINDKLWLFSS
-1986 NEVADTIEDSC
+1986 NEVADTIVFSYF
-1997 WNHLLEGT
+1997 NHPLEGS
-2005 VYKKFINTNEKSNN
+2005 VYEKLKGTGDGSNTNTVRSPFMVNGSNGN
-2019 ARRPCYVKS
+2019 AAVD
-2028 KTGDAIY
+2028 T
-2035 NFSSAWLRS
+2035 NWAWLRS
-2044 SYGYLNYYALDL
+2044 SNGYDSYYALRLIDAGFV
-2056 DYEGSVNG
+2056 GSS
-2064 NYASNYVDGVSVG
+2064 YAYNSGAVSVG

>member
-10 MKKWFRRIVSTCLI
+10 KRKWYRRILSVCLI
-24 AVLINS
+24 MAMVNS
-30 SILPQFDYIYQ
+30 SILPHFEHIGQ
-41 VHAEENDSAESNAV
+41 VQAEEI
-55 VEEETVDG
+55 
-63 NHSQEDPETK
+63 DPEEVDAVDAVPEDETPE
-73 NVQEDQTE
+73 NDNLQEQSEVQ
-81 QDSQGS
+81 
-87 STAQDSVTQSPQ
+87 PQ
-99 ENPVDQQIQEQGQPA
+99 EAQESQKPQETTADQEQVQPA
-114 NVLKADNT
+114 NVLQADNT
-122 EQRKEQE
+122 AQREEQK
-129 EKQKEDIQQKI
+129 EKQKADAQQKI

-147 LTAQTDFPEGAVG
+147 LTAQTDFPENAVG

-179 YLEKDKQELSEVN
+179 YLEKDKQELLEVH

-228 KALDQEEKL
+228 KALNQEEKL

-255 YQLYDKTE
+255 YQFYDKTE
-263 NAPSHIEFKT
+263 DAPAYIEFKT

-278 FLFVQT
+278 FLFVET
-284 TKKQEEEKKET
+284 TEKQEEEKKEEKT
-295 PKPQESPSG
+295 EAPKLQKSPSG
-304 GAEGTASAVS
+304 TVAGETASVAS
-314 EDKVNVGEFN
+314 EDKVNVEQLN

-330 ATKNSEN
+330 ATKNSAS

-355 LSYSVSG
+355 LSYF
-362 IVSDEPG
+362 VSDEPG

-384 GNWADTFECPYI
+384 GNWADTFECPYL

-415 ENNKVIIYND
+415 ENNKVIISNY
-425 KKITTNAGYI
+425 KKTTTNAGYI

-448 KDMEPSEEMTASI
+448 KDMEPSDKMTASI

-468 TTDEKTATGNQVYI
+468 TSDEKTATGDPVYI
-482 DTHATIAWTQIMPTP
+482 DTHATIAWTQKMPNP

-507 GDEPTDADQ
+507 GDKPADAEQ
-516 YYYLVWEIRSSVK
+516 YYYLMWEIRSSVN

-534 YTFQLDDTFT
+534 YTFQLDDSFT
-544 ELSGNVVGYKL
+544 DLSGDVVGYKF
-555 SGQSTFTEKNT
+555 SGQSTFTKKNT

-579 VLTRYSKTEADA
+579 VLTRYSKTQADE
-591 KFKADKSY
+591 KLETDKNY

-610 AIDGKDAKS
+610 ATDGKDSS
-619 TANASQTW
+619 TTADASQTW

-632 EKPEEKEPV
+632 EKNDPGYE
-641 YQIPTGALY
+641 IPTAGLY
-650 SEKYGIYGQG
+650 SEKYGIYGQDS
-660 LRVYSSQDI
+660 RVYSSQDI
-669 SDYTLEELVGKTK
+669 SDYTLDELVSETK

-693 MTGYPYPYTLSQ
+693 MTGYPYPYTLEE
-705 GTEPGTEADAL
+705 GKEPGTEADAL
-716 AGHYGKKNVS
+716 AGHYGKKKVS
-726 YKLSDDTLSLEGT
+726 YKLVDDTLSLEGT
-739 PLNDEDYDIRGIQ
+739 SLNDEDYDILGIR

-763 KDKKSFTETAI
+763 EDKKSFTETAI
-774 QDYKDED
+774 QNYKDED
-781 KITIEVRTGAKDGTD
+781 KITIEVRTGTKDGAN

-804 SMKTGSYDST
+804 SMKTGSYEST
-814 ESTWV
+814 ESTLV

-859 TENVLEIIDDKTKVA
+859 TANVLGIIGEKTKVE

-884 QDGRIIF
+884 QGERIIF

-898 DYIQKVIPTSDIRKD
+898 DYIQKVISTSDIRKD

-919 DKRKKRYLVNWRLKA
+919 DKRKKRYLVNWRVQV
-934 QECYTDN
+934 QERYTDN
-941 EGVHYLRQDA
+941 DGSHYLRQDA

-1011 QVSYQTSHGYDE
+1011 QVSYQTSHDYDA

-1032 NSAAYETGNAK
+1032 NSASYETGNAK

-1075 AEARHHINILMA
+1075 AEARHYIHVLMA

-1104 RSESYVNQGGN
+1104 RNESYVNQGGN

-1135 YDSLESYYNSSEQ
+1135 YDSLESYYNSSGQ

-1187 INQHR
+1187 LNQHH

-1201 TPVWI
+1201 TLVWI

-1211 LKTHNLEDA
+1211 LKTHKLEDA

-1257 MGKADPVAYN
+1257 TNDADPVAYN

-1272 QDFLHGEGVDS
+1272 QNFLHGEDATSAGIP
-1283 EGTTQFLHQDYTS
+1283 QFLHQDYTS
-1296 LHYRVAGDIR
+1296 LHYRVTGDIR

-1338 TKVSDQKGE
+1338 TKVSDRKGE

-1352 IEKGTYELLETACTN
+1352 VEKGTYELLETACTN

-1377 VNVDGT
+1377 VKIDGNGT
-1383 GKVTMVGQSQDA
+1383 VTMPGQSQDA

-1412 FKKINSI
+1412 FKKIDSI
-1419 TENPINGVEFLLTG
+1419 TENPINDVEFLLTG
-1433 TSDYGNDVFQQAVSE
+1433 TSDYGNDVFQQAASE
-1448 GKEAGKYD
+1448 GKDAGKYD

-1471 LSETKTKDGY
+1471 LSETKAKDGY

-1513 STYLITN
+1513 STYTITN
-1520 EPLHSIQFIKTSTYG
+1520 EPLHSIRFIKTSTYG
-1535 TNNTLTGAEFS
+1535 TNNYLEGAEFS

-1556 TDETG
+1556 TDKTG
-1561 VSGEDGIVTI
+1561 VSGSDGIVTI
-1571 KGLEPGTYQLKE
+1571 KGLESGTYQLKE

-1613 KVTIGKAQIYD
+1613 KITISSAQIYD

-1647 DRKIPDM
+1647 QREIPNM
-1654 TISAKKPS
+1654 TISTKKPS
-1662 KNLKGYTIT
+1662 KNLGGYTIT
-1671 FVANG
+1671 FDANG
-1676 GTFASGETTNEMVYS
+1676 GTFAGGVTINEMVYS
-1691 KDGKLV
+1691 ADGSLV
-1697 AGTYYKPTNGG
+1697 SGTYALPKQEGN
-1708 SSFIGWYTEAIN
+1708 SFIGWYTQEKD
-1720 GTEYEV
+1720 GTKYEV
-1726 DESGKPVTNLT
+1726 NASGKPVTNLT
-1737 EDIVVYAHYKPP
+1737 EDITVYAHYKPP

-1755 IYGIGVDDVYD
+1755 IYGICVD
-1766 EATGNISKG
+1766 ELESGKA

-1782 LGKKY
+1782 LGESY
-1787 VQSFKRHDP
+1787 VQKSKSHNP
-1796 SGTTAEGHAHRC
+1796 SGTTEIGNNAHRC
-1808 VHDDDWNTIIEWNT
+1808 VHNDNWKTIIEWNK
-1822 IDPYVYEQCIEEGC
+1822 IDPYVYEQCIEKGC

-1850 LSEQFDPIKETG
+1850 LSEQFDPIMETG

-1873 TNNGNC
+1873 TNKGTC
-1879 YENLRWHPNGGEE
+1879 FENLRWHPNGGTY
-1892 GTNKDGWGA
+1892 GTNTDG
-1901 TRIRAMLNG
+1901 
-1910 ADELTDKSE
+1910 
-1919 DNYSSE
+1919 
-1925 AASDVHKS
+1925 
-1933 ASVYTEGNCLLA
+1933 
-1945 TFPQEL
+1945 
-1951 QDAIGARQVKYD
+1951 
-1963 SVYNQKTEENL
+1963 
-1974 KTSNDKLWLFSS
+1974 
-1986 NEVADTIEDSC
+1986 
-1997 WNHLLEGT
+1997 
-2005 VYKKFINTNEKSNN
+2005 
-2019 ARRPCYVKS
+2019 
-2028 KTGDAIY
+2028 
-2035 NFSSAWLRS
+2035 
-2044 SYGYLNYYALDL
+2044 
-2056 DYEGSVNG
+2056 
-2064 NYASNYVDGVSVG
+2064 
-2077 FTLKR
+2077 

>member
-10 MKKWFRRIVSTCLI
+10 KRKWYRRILSVCLI
-24 AVLINS
+24 IAMVNS
-30 SILPQFDYIYQ
+30 SILPHFEHIGQ
-41 VHAEENDSAESNAV
+41 VQAEEIDPAEVDAVDVVPEDETPENDNL
-55 VEEETVDG
+55 
-63 NHSQEDPETK
+63 QEQSE
-73 NVQEDQTE
+73 VQ
-81 QDSQGS
+81 
-87 STAQDSVTQSPQ
+87 PQ
-99 ENPVDQQIQEQGQPA
+99 EAQESQKPQETTADQEQVQPA
-114 NVLKADNT
+114 NVLQADNT
-122 EQRKEQE
+122 TQREEQE
-129 EKQKEDIQQKI
+129 EKQKADVQQKI

-147 LTAQTDFPEGAVG
+147 LTAQTDFPENAVG

-167 EGLDNLKKSLNL
+167 EGLEDLKKSLSF
-179 YLEKDKQELSEVN
+179 YLEKEKKELLEVH

-228 KALDQEEKL
+228 KALNQEEKL

-255 YQLYDKTE
+255 YQFYDKTE
-263 NAPSHIEFKT
+263 DAPAYIEFKT

-278 FLFVQT
+278 FLFVET
-284 TKKQEEEKKET
+284 TEKQEEEKKEEKIEA
-295 PKPQESPSG
+295 PKLQKSPSG
-304 GAEGTASAVS
+304 TAEEGTASVAS
-314 EDKVNVGEFN
+314 EDKVNVEQFN

-330 ATKNSEN
+330 ATKNSSGH
-337 QWVWN
+337 WVWN

-384 GNWADTFECPYI
+384 GNGADTFECPYI

-415 ENNKVIIYND
+415 ANNKIIISNY

-448 KDMEPSEEMTASI
+448 KDMGPSKDMTASI
-461 QVKGTNG
+461 RVEGTNG
-468 TTDEKTATGNQVYI
+468 TSVEKSVTGDPVYI
-482 DTHATIAWTQIMPTP
+482 DTHATIAWTQKMPNP

-507 GDEPTDADQ
+507 GDKPEDADEF
-516 YYYLVWEIRSSVK
+516 YYLVWEIRSSVN

-544 ELSGNVVGYKL
+544 DLSGNVVGYKF
-555 SGQSTFTEKNT
+555 SGQSTFTKKNT

-573 GTRYDY
+573 GIRYDY
-579 VLTRYSKTEADA
+579 VLTRYRKTEADT
-591 KFKADKSY
+591 KFRADKSY

-610 AIDGKDAKS
+610 ATDGKDS
-619 TANASQTW
+619 PTTADASQTW

-632 EKPEEKEPV
+632 EKPEEKDPS
-641 YQIPTGALY
+641 YQIPIGALY
-650 SEKYGIYGQG
+650 SEKYGIYGQDS
-660 LRVYSSQDI
+660 RVGSSQDI
-669 SDYTLEELVGKTK
+669 SDYTLDELVSKTK
-682 ESIDPLKFSMS
+682 ESIEPLKFSTYL
-693 MTGYPYPYTLSQ
+693 TGYPYPYTLSQ

-716 AGHYGKKNVS
+716 AGHYGKKKVS
-726 YKLSDDTLSLEGT
+726 YKLVDDTLSLEGT
-739 PLNDEDYDIRGIQ
+739 SLNDEDYDILGIQ

-763 KDKKSFTETAI
+763 KVKKSFTETAI
-774 QDYKDED
+774 ENYNEED
-781 KITIEVRTGAKDGTD
+781 KITIEVRTGAKDEAD

-804 SMKTGSYDST
+804 SMKEGAYEST
-814 ESTWV
+814 ESTLV
-819 TDSSGGNLTFA
+819 TESSDGNLTFA

-848 LNMDLSVSLKG
+848 LNMDLSVSLKR
-859 TENVLEIIDDKTKVA
+859 TEHVRGIIGEKTKVE

-884 QDGRIIF
+884 QGEKIIF
-891 QRTRSGS
+891 QRTRSGL

-919 DKRKKRYLVNWRLKA
+919 DKRKKRYLVNWRVQV
-934 QECYTDN
+934 QERYTDN

-987 KENYKDTGRTL
+987 KENYNNTGRTL

-1011 QVSYQTSHGYDE
+1011 QVSYQTSHDYDA

-1032 NSAAYETGNAK
+1032 NSVAYETGNAK

-1048 PDDGG
+1048 SDDGG

-1062 GLDAASSGNKFLY
+1062 GLDTASSGNKFLY
-1075 AEARHHINILMA
+1075 AEARHYMNVLMA

-1104 RSESYVNQGGN
+1104 RNESYVNQGEN

-1135 YDSLESYYNSSEQ
+1135 YDSLESYYNSSNQ
-1148 TTEVK
+1148 TEEVK
-1153 VSDWKGTLTGID
+1153 ISDWKGTLTGID

-1187 INQHR
+1187 INQHH

-1211 LKTHNLEDA
+1211 LKTHKLEDV

-1243 LSFTLYMKAPESDS
+1243 LSFTLYMKAPESYDTD
-1257 MGKADPVAYN
+1257 KADPAAYN

-1272 QDFLHGEGVDS
+1272 QDFLHGEDATSAGIP
-1283 EGTTQFLHQDYTS
+1283 QFLHQDYTS
-1296 LHYRVAGDIR
+1296 LHYRVTGDIM
-1306 LKKVDETDDTIPA
+1306 LKKVDATDDTIPA

-1338 TKVSDQKGE
+1338 TKVSDRKGE

-1377 VNVDGT
+1377 VKIDGNGT
-1383 GKVTMVGQSQDA
+1383 VTMPGQSQDA
-1395 NGQFLVKDAPRI
+1395 NRQFLVKDAPRI

-1412 FKKINSI
+1412 FKKIDSI
-1419 TENPINGVEFLLTG
+1419 TENPINDVEFLLTG
-1433 TSDYGNDVFQQAVSE
+1433 TSDYGNDVFQQAASE
-1448 GKEAGKYD
+1448 GKDAGKND
-1456 AGEVTFNNLELGTYK
+1456 VGEVTFNNLELGTYK
-1471 LSETKTKDGY
+1471 LSETKTKEGY

-1513 STYLITN
+1513 STYTITN

-1535 TNNTLTGAEFS
+1535 TNNYLEGAEFS

-1556 TDETG
+1556 TDKTG
-1561 VSGEDGIVTI
+1561 VSGNDGIVTI

-1583 TKAPENYELNTTIYT
+1583 TKAPGNYELNTTIYT
-1598 VVVKSNGDFTIDGLQ
+1598 VVVKSNGGFTIDGLQ
-1613 KVTIGKAQIYD
+1613 KIKMGLAQIYD

-1641 DSKTNA
+1641 DSKTNE
-1647 DRKIPDM
+1647 DRTIPDM
-1654 TISAKKPS
+1654 TISTKKPS
-1662 KNLKGYTIT
+1662 KDLRGYTIT
-1671 FVANG
+1671 FDANG
-1676 GTFASGETTNEMVYS
+1676 GIFASGATTNEMVYS
-1691 KDGKLV
+1691 KDGNLV
-1697 AGTYYKPTNGG
+1697 DGTYALPKQEGN
-1708 SSFIGWYTEAIN
+1708 SFIGWYTKDKD
-1720 GTEYEV
+1720 GKEYKV
-1726 DESGKPVTNLT
+1726 DKNGKPDISLT
-1737 EDIVVYAHYKPP
+1737 EDITVYAHYKPP

-1755 IYGIGVDDVYD
+1755 IYGICVDDVVD
-1766 EATGNISKG
+1766 ERTHQVSKG

-1782 LGKKY
+1782 LGENY
-1787 VQSFKRHDP
+1787 VQSSKSHEP
-1796 SGTTAEGHAHRC
+1796 SETTTLGNPHRC
-1808 VHDDDWNTIIEWNT
+1808 VHNDDWNTIIKWNKE
-1822 IDPYVYEQCIEEGC
+1822 DPKVYEQCIKEGC
-1836 THSVALS
+1836 THSVVLS

-1873 TNNGNC
+1873 TKKGNC
-1879 YENLRWHPNGGEE
+1879 FENLRWHPNGGEY

-1910 ADELTDKSE
+1910 ADASTDKGNN
-1919 DNYSSE
+1919 NYSSHV
-1925 AASDVHKS
+1925 SYDLNKS
-1933 ASVYTEGNCLLA
+1933 ANIYTPDNCLFA
-1945 TFPQEL
+1945 TFPKEL
-1951 QDAIGARQVKYD
+1951 QEAIGARQVKYD
-1963 SVYNQKTEENL
+1963 SVFNQKNEANL
-1974 KTSNDKLWLFSS
+1974 KTTNDKLWLFSL
-1986 NEVADTIEDSC
+1986 NEVADTIRYSFYS
-1997 WNHLLEGT
+1997 HPLEGT
-2005 VYKKFINTNEKSNN
+2005 VYEKFKDTNDNSNN
-2019 ARRPCYVKS
+2019 GRRPVRVNS
-2028 KTGDAIY
+2028 ITGDSIGG
-2035 NFSSAWLRS
+2035 FVVAWLRS
-2044 SYGYLNYYALDL
+2044 SYSGHDDDAMCLDSA
-2056 DYEGSVNG
+2056 GG
-2064 NYASNYVDGVSVG
+2064 VDTDEAYRNKGVSVG

>member
-10 MKKWFRRIVSTCLI
+10 KRKWYRRILSVCLI
-24 AVLINS
+24 IAMVNS
-30 SILPQFDYIYQ
+30 SSLPHFEHIGQ
-41 VHAEENDSAESNAV
+41 VQAEEMDPAEVDAVDAVPEDETPENDNL
-55 VEEETVDG
+55 
-63 NHSQEDPETK
+63 QEQSE
-73 NVQEDQTE
+73 VQ
-81 QDSQGS
+81 
-87 STAQDSVTQSPQ
+87 PQ
-99 ENPVDQQIQEQGQPA
+99 EAQESQKPQETTADQEQVQPA
-114 NVLKADNT
+114 NVLQADNSA
-122 EQRKEQE
+122 QREEQE
-129 EKQKEDIQQKI
+129 EKQKADVQQKI

-147 LTAQTDFPEGAVG
+147 LTAQTDFPENAVG

-179 YLEKDKQELSEVN
+179 YLEKDKQELLEVH

-228 KALDQEEKL
+228 KALNQEEKL

-255 YQLYDKTE
+255 YQFYDKTE
-263 NAPSHIEFKT
+263 DAPAYIEFKT

-278 FLFVQT
+278 FLFVET
-284 TKKQEEEKKET
+284 TEKQEEEKKEEKT
-295 PKPQESPSG
+295 EAPKLQKSPSG
-304 GAEGTASAVS
+304 TVAGETASVAS
-314 EDKVNVGEFN
+314 EDKVNVEQLN

-330 ATKNSEN
+330 ATKNLAS

-415 ENNKVIIYND
+415 ANNKIIISNY

-435 EVGYSTTKSTLDY
+435 EIGYSTTKSTLDY
-448 KDMEPSEEMTASI
+448 KDMEPSKNMTASI
-461 QVKGTNG
+461 RVEGTNG
-468 TTDEKTATGNQVYI
+468 TSDEKSAIGDPVYI
-482 DTHATIAWTQIMPTP
+482 DTHATIAWTQKMPNP
-497 SYYSEWQSGW
+497 SYYQEWQSGW
-507 GDEPTDADQ
+507 GDKPADAEQ
-516 YYYLVWEIRSSVK
+516 YYYLVWEIRSSVN

-544 ELSGNVVGYKL
+544 DLSGDVVGYKF
-555 SGQSTFTEKNT
+555 SGQSTFTKKNAA
-566 SENNRWD
+566 ENNRWD

-579 VLTRYSKTEADA
+579 VLTRYSKEEADA
-591 KFKADKSY
+591 KFEVDKSY

-610 AIDGKDAKS
+610 ATDGKDSS
-619 TANASQTW
+619 TTADASQTW

-632 EKPEEKEPV
+632 EKNDPGYE
-641 YQIPTGALY
+641 IPTAGLY
-650 SEKYGIYGQG
+650 LEKYGIYGQDS
-660 LRVYSSQDI
+660 RVDSSQDI
-669 SDYTLEELVGKTK
+669 SDYTLEELVSKTK
-682 ESIDPLKFSMS
+682 ESIDPLNFSMS
-693 MTGYPYPYTLSQ
+693 MTGYPYPYTLEE
-705 GTEPGTEADAL
+705 GKEPGTEADAL
-716 AGHYGKKNVS
+716 EGHYGKKKVS
-726 YKLSDDTLSLEGT
+726 YKLVDDTLSLEGT
-739 PLNDEDYDIRGIQ
+739 SLNDEDYDILGIQ

-781 KITIEVRTGAKDGTD
+781 KITIEVRIGAKDGADT
-796 AWKKAAVY
+796 WKTAAVY
-804 SMKTGSYDST
+804 SMKSASYEAT
-814 ESTWV
+814 ESTLV
-819 TDSSGGNLTFA
+819 TESSGENLTFA

-838 SCANAYYYTT
+838 SCENAYYDTS
-848 LNMDLSVSLKG
+848 LNMNLSVSLKG
-859 TENVLEIIDDKTKVA
+859 TANVLGIIGDKAKIE

-884 QDGRIIF
+884 QGERIIF
-891 QRTRSGS
+891 QKTRSGS

-919 DKRKKRYLVNWRLKA
+919 DKRKKRYLVNWRVQV
-934 QECYTDN
+934 QERYTDN

-974 GSKLNDGNYNITL
+974 GSKLNDGNYNIIL
-987 KENYKDTGRTL
+987 KENFKDTGRTL

-1005 PTTTGY
+1005 PTTTRY
-1011 QVSYQTSHGYDE
+1011 QVSYQTSHDYDA

-1053 SITEKNLMA
+1053 LITEKNLMA

-1075 AEARHHINILMA
+1075 AEARHYINVLMA

-1104 RSESYVNQGGN
+1104 RNESYVNQGGN

-1126 VTRCKNLIF
+1126 VTRCKNLVF
-1135 YDSLESYYNSSEQ
+1135 YDSLESYYNSSDQ
-1148 TTEVK
+1148 TEEVK
-1153 VSDWKGTLTGID
+1153 ISDWKGTLTGID

-1179 LSTVDRMN
+1179 LSTVNRMN
-1187 INQHR
+1187 INQHH
-1192 DLTEKQEDG
+1192 DLTEKQKDG
-1201 TPVWI
+1201 TPIWI

-1211 LKTHNLEDA
+1211 LKTHKLEDV

-1257 MGKADPVAYN
+1257 MDKADPAAYN

-1272 QDFLHGEGVDS
+1272 QEFLHGEDATSAGIP
-1283 EGTTQFLHQDYTS
+1283 QFLHQDYTS
-1296 LHYRVAGDIR
+1296 LHYRVTGDIM

-1338 TKVSDQKGE
+1338 TKVSDRKGE

-1377 VNVDGT
+1377 VKIDGHGT
-1383 GKVTMVGQSQDA
+1383 VTMPGQSQDA

-1412 FKKINSI
+1412 FKKIDSI
-1419 TENPINGVEFLLTG
+1419 TKNPINDVEFLLTG
-1433 TSDYGNDVFQQAVSE
+1433 TSDYGNDVFQQAASE
-1448 GKEAGKYD
+1448 GNDAGKND
-1456 AGEVTFNNLELGTYK
+1456 IGEVTFNNLELGTYK
-1471 LSETKTKDGY
+1471 LSETKAKDGY

-1498 ILRNPDGSEVKRDTD
+1498 ILRNSDGSEVEKNSE
-1513 STYLITN
+1513 STYLIEN
-1520 EPLHSIQFIKTSTYG
+1520 EPLHSIRFIKTSTYG
-1535 TNNTLTGAEFS
+1535 TNITLAGAEFS

-1556 TDETG
+1556 TDKTG
-1561 VSGEDGIVTI
+1561 VSGNDGIVTI
-1571 KGLEPGTYQLKE
+1571 ERLEPGTYQLKE
-1583 TKAPENYELNTTIYT
+1583 TTAPQNYELNTTIYT
-1598 VVVKSNGDFTIDGLQ
+1598 VVVKSNGDFTIDGLR
-1613 KVTIGKAQIYD
+1613 KIKMGSAEIYD

-1641 DSKTNA
+1641 DSKTNE
-1647 DRKIPDM
+1647 DRTIPDM
-1654 TISAKKPS
+1654 TISTKKPS
-1662 KNLKGYTIT
+1662 KDLKGYTIT
-1671 FVANG
+1671 FDANG
-1676 GTFASGETTNEMVYS
+1676 GTFASGATTNEMVYS
-1691 KDGKLV
+1691 KDGNLV
-1697 AGTYYKPTNGG
+1697 KGTYALPKQEGN
-1708 SSFIGWYTEAIN
+1708 SFIGWYTKDKD
-1720 GTEYEV
+1720 GTEYKVAEN
-1726 DESGKPVTNLT
+1726 GKPDKLLT
-1737 EDIVVYAHYKPP
+1737 EDITVYAHYKPL

-1755 IYGIGVDDVYD
+1755 IYGICVDQLESG
-1766 EATGNISKG
+1766 EA

-1782 LGKKY
+1782 LGENY
-1787 VQSFKRHDP
+1787 VQSSKSHEP
-1796 SGTTAEGHAHRC
+1796 SGKTTLGYEHRC
-1808 VHDDDWNTIIEWNT
+1808 VHNDNWKTIIEWNKK
-1822 IDPYVYEQCIEEGC
+1822 DPYVYEQCIKEGC

-1850 LSEQFDPIKETG
+1850 LSEQFDPIMETG

-1873 TNNGNC
+1873 TNNGSC
-1879 YENLRWHPNGGEE
+1879 GENLRWHPNGGSY
-1892 GTNKDGWGA
+1892 GTNKGGWGA

-1910 ADELTDKSE
+1910 ADNLTDKG
-1919 DNYSSE
+1919 DDAYSKS
-1925 AASDVHKS
+1925 ASSDLHKS
-1933 ASVYTEGNCLLA
+1933 ANIYTSNNCLFA
-1945 TFPQEL
+1945 TFPKEL
-1951 QDAIGARQVKYD
+1951 QEAIGARQVKYD
-1963 SVYNQKTEENL
+1963 SVYDQKYKENL
-1974 KTSNDKLWLFSS
+1974 KTTNDKLWLFSS
-1986 NEVADTIEDSC
+1986 NEVADTIRYSWC
-1997 WNHLLEGT
+1997 NHPLEGT
-2005 VYKKFINTNEKSNN
+2005 VYEKFKDTNEGSNN
-2019 ARRPCYVKS
+2019 GRRPVLVS
-2028 KTGDAIY
+2028 SPTGDSIGD
-2035 NFSSAWLRS
+2035 FHWAWLRS
-2044 SYGYLNYYALDL
+2044 SSGSRDDLALRLDNEGYVYNYDV
-2056 DYEGSVNG
+2056 SIRI
-2064 NYASNYVDGVSVG
+2064 GVSVG

>member
-10 MKKWFRRIVSTCLI
+10 KRKWYRRILSVCLI
-24 AVLINS
+24 IAMVNS
-30 SILPQFDYIYQ
+30 SILPHFEHIGQ
-41 VHAEENDSAESNAV
+41 VQAEEMDPAEVDAVDAVDAVPEDETPENDNL
-55 VEEETVDG
+55 
-63 NHSQEDPETK
+63 QEQSE
-73 NVQEDQTE
+73 VQ
-81 QDSQGS
+81 
-87 STAQDSVTQSPQ
+87 PQ
-99 ENPVDQQIQEQGQPA
+99 EAQESQKPQETTADQEQAQPA
-114 NVLKADNT
+114 NVLQADNSA
-122 EQRKEQE
+122 QREEQE
-129 EKQKEDIQQKI
+129 EKQKADAQQKI

-147 LTAQTDFPEGAVG
+147 LTAQTDFPENAVG

-179 YLEKDKQELSEVN
+179 YLEKDKQELLEVH

-228 KALDQEEKL
+228 KALNQEKKL

-255 YQLYDKTE
+255 YQFYDKTE
-263 NAPSHIEFKT
+263 DAPAYIELKT

-278 FLFVQT
+278 FLFVET
-284 TKKQEEEKKET
+284 TEKQEEEKKEEKT
-295 PKPQESPSG
+295 EAPKLQKSPSG
-304 GAEGTASAVS
+304 TVAGETASVAS
-314 EDKVNVGEFN
+314 EDKINVDTLN

-330 ATKNSEN
+330 ATKNSAGR
-337 QWVWN
+337 WVWN
-342 PTESASGHLFVYN
+342 PTESASGHLFVYE

-362 IVSDEPG
+362 VVSDEPG

-384 GNWADTFECPYI
+384 GNGADTFECPYI
-396 LKSEVQE
+396 SKSEVQE
-403 GDDIDFVYEIDE
+403 GDDVDFVYEIDE
-415 ENNKVIIYND
+415 ANNKIIISNY

-448 KDMEPSEEMTASI
+448 IDMEPSDNMTASI

-468 TTDEKTATGNQVYI
+468 TSAEKLATGDPVYI
-482 DTHATIAWTQIMPTP
+482 DTHATIAWTQKMPNP

-507 GDEPTDADQ
+507 GEKPTNAEK
-516 YYYLVWEIRSSVK
+516 YYYLVWEIRSSVN

-544 ELSGNVVGYKL
+544 DMSGDVVGYKF
-555 SGQSTFTEKNT
+555 SGQSTFTKENT
-566 SENNRWD
+566 AENNRWD

-591 KFKADKSY
+591 EFEAEKSY

-610 AIDGKDAKS
+610 ATDGKDSS
-619 TANASQTW
+619 TTADASQTW
-627 TYKIQ
+627 TYRIK
-632 EKPEEKEPV
+632 EKPKEKDPV
-641 YQIPTGALY
+641 YQIPIGALY
-650 SEKYGIYGQG
+650 SEKYGIYGQDS
-660 LRVYSSQDI
+660 RVGSSQDI
-669 SDYTLEELVGKTK
+669 SDYTLDELVSKTK
-682 ESIDPLKFSMS
+682 EFIEPLKFSTYL
-693 MTGYPYPYTLSQ
+693 TGYPYPYTLSQ

-716 AGHYGKKNVS
+716 EDHYGKKNVS
-726 YKLSDDTLSLEGT
+726 YELKDDTLSLEGT
-739 PLNDEDYDIRGIQ
+739 PLNDEDYDILGIQ

-774 QDYKDED
+774 EEYKAED
-781 KITIEVRTGAKDGTD
+781 NITIEVRTGAKDDSD
-796 AWKKAAVY
+796 AWKTAAVY
-804 SMKTGSYDST
+804 SMKTGSYEFT
-814 ESTWV
+814 ESTLV

-830 AGVKGVRL
+830 AGVKGIRL
-838 SCANAYYYTT
+838 SCENAYYDTT

-859 TENVLEIIDDKTKVA
+859 TENVLGIIGNKTKVE

-919 DKRKKRYLVNWRLKA
+919 DKRKKRYLVNWRVQV

-941 EGVHYLRQDA
+941 DGEHYLRQDA

-1011 QVSYQTSHGYDE
+1011 QVSYQTSHDYDA

-1048 PDDGG
+1048 SDDGG

-1062 GLDAASSGNKFLY
+1062 GLDAASNGNKFLY
-1075 AEARHHINILMA
+1075 AEARHYMNVLMA

-1104 RSESYVNQGGN
+1104 RNESYVNQGGN

-1153 VSDWKGTLTGID
+1153 VSDWKGTFTGID

-1187 INQHR
+1187 LNQHH
-1192 DLTEKQEDG
+1192 DLTEKQADG

-1211 LKTHNLEDA
+1211 LKTHKLEVA

-1243 LSFTLYMKAPESDS
+1243 LSFTLYMKAPEADS
-1257 MGKADPVAYN
+1257 TKKTDPMAYN

-1272 QDFLHGEGVDS
+1272 QDFLHGEDADS
-1283 EGTTQFLHQDYTS
+1283 EGTQQFLHQDYTS
-1296 LHYRVAGDIR
+1296 LHYRVTGDIM
-1306 LKKVDETDDTIPA
+1306 LKKVDETDETIPA

-1338 TKVSDQKGE
+1338 TKVSDRKGE

-1352 IEKGTYELLETACTN
+1352 VEKGTYELLETACTN

-1377 VNVDGT
+1377 VKIDEKGT
-1383 GKVTMVGQSQDA
+1383 VTMEGQSQDA
-1395 NGQFLVKDAPRI
+1395 NGRFLVKDAPRI

-1412 FKKINSI
+1412 FKKIDSI
-1419 TENPINGVEFLLTG
+1419 TENPINDVEFLLTG
-1433 TSDYGNDVFQQAVSE
+1433 TSDYGNDVFQQASSE
-1448 GKEAGKYD
+1448 GEDAGKNE

-1471 LSETKTKDGY
+1471 LSETKTKEGY

-1498 ILRNPDGSEVKRDTD
+1498 ILRNLDGSEVKKDTD

-1520 EPLHSIQFIKTSTYG
+1520 EPLHSIRFIKTSTYG
-1535 TNNTLTGAEFS
+1535 TNNYLEGAEFS

-1556 TDETG
+1556 TDKTG
-1561 VSGEDGIVTI
+1561 VSGNDGIITI

-1583 TKAPENYELNTTIYT
+1583 TKAPKNYELNTTIYT
-1598 VVVKSNGDFTIDGLQ
+1598 VVVKSNDDFTIDGLQ
-1613 KVTIGKAQIYD
+1613 TVTIGKAEIYD

-1641 DSKTNA
+1641 DRKTNA
-1647 DRKIPDM
+1647 QREIPDM
-1654 TISAKKPS
+1654 TISTEKPS
-1662 KNLKGYTIT
+1662 KDLRGYTIT
-1671 FVANG
+1671 FDANG
-1676 GTFASGETTNEMVYS
+1676 GTFAGGATTNEMVYS
-1691 KDGKLV
+1691 ANGSLM
-1697 AGTYYKPTNGG
+1697 AGTYYKPTNGD
-1708 SSFIGWYTEAIN
+1708 SSFIGWYTQEKD

-1726 DESGKPVTNLT
+1726 DASGKPVTNLT
-1737 EDIVVYAHYKPP
+1737 EDITVYAHYKPP

-1755 IYGIGVDDVYD
+1755 IYGICVD
-1766 EATGNISKG
+1766 ELESGKA

-1782 LGKKY
+1782 LGEDY
-1787 VQSFKRHDP
+1787 IHRFKSHEP
-1796 SGTTAEGHAHRC
+1796 SGATKTGNAHRC

-1822 IDPYVYEQCIEEGC
+1822 KDPYVYEQCIAQGC

-1843 KNTTTTI
+1843 QNTTTTI
-1850 LSEQFDPIKETG
+1850 LNEQFNPSNETG

-1873 TNNGNC
+1873 TQNGNEEC
-1879 YENLRWHPNGGEE
+1879 YENLRWHPNGGEY
-1892 GTNKDGWGA
+1892 GTSDGGWGA
-1901 TRIRAMLNG
+1901 SRIRAMLNG
-1910 ADELTDKSE
+1910 ADHLTDKEE
-1919 DNYSSE
+1919 DNYSSYASSDVNK
-1925 AASDVHKS
+1925 AASI
-1933 ASVYTEGNCLLA
+1933 YTAENCLFA

-1951 QDAIGARQVKYD
+1951 QNAIGKRQVVYD
-1963 SVYNQKTEENL
+1963 DQYITK
-1974 KTSNDKLWLFSS
+1974 DKLWLFNP
-1986 NEVADTIEDSC
+1986 NELASIVGYFYYDRP
-1997 WNHLLEGT
+1997 LEGKT
-2005 VYKKFINTNEKSNN
+2005 YEKYIGTTDHDKTKYPYYVRDLCGRDFVDTQSMWTRTTQKFFGDVVILTSFRGFYTYKGFQ
-2019 ARRPCYVKS
+2019 YV
-2028 KTGDAIY
+2028 
-2035 NFSSAWLRS
+2035 
-2044 SYGYLNYYALDL
+2044 
-2056 DYEGSVNG
+2056 
-2064 NYASNYVDGVSVG
+2064 GVSVG
-2077 FTLKR
+2077 FTLER

>member
-10 MKKWFRRIVSTCLI
+10 KRKWYRRILSVCLI
-24 AVLINS
+24 IAMVNS
-30 SILPQFDYIYQ
+30 SILPHFEHIGQ
-41 VHAEENDSAESNAV
+41 VQAEEIDPAEVDAVDAVDAVPKDETPENDNL
-55 VEEETVDG
+55 
-63 NHSQEDPETK
+63 QEQSE
-73 NVQEDQTE
+73 VQ
-81 QDSQGS
+81 
-87 STAQDSVTQSPQ
+87 PQ
-99 ENPVDQQIQEQGQPA
+99 EAQESQKPQETTADQEQAQPA
-114 NVLKADNT
+114 NVLQADNSA
-122 EQRKEQE
+122 QREEQE
-129 EKQKEDIQQKI
+129 EKQKADAQQKI

-147 LTAQTDFPEGAVG
+147 LTAQTDFPENAVG

-179 YLEKDKQELSEVN
+179 YLEKDKQELLEVH

-216 VTPGEEELYQQL
+216 VTLGEEELYQQL
-228 KALDQEEKL
+228 KALNQEKKL

-255 YQLYDKTE
+255 YQFYDKTE
-263 NAPSHIEFKT
+263 DAPAYIEFKT

-278 FLFVQT
+278 FLFVET
-284 TKKQEEEKKET
+284 TEKQEEEKKEEKT
-295 PKPQESPSG
+295 EAPKLQKSPSSTVAG
-304 GAEGTASAVS
+304 ETASEVS
-314 EDKVNVGEFN
+314 EDKVNVDDFN

-330 ATKNSEN
+330 ATKNSSGH
-337 QWVWN
+337 WVWN

-415 ENNKVIIYND
+415 ASNKVIISNY
-425 KKITTNAGYI
+425 KKITTNNAGYI

-448 KDMEPSEEMTASI
+448 KDMEPSDKMTASI

-468 TTDEKTATGNQVYI
+468 TSDEKTATGDPVYI
-482 DTHATIAWTQIMPTP
+482 DTHATIAWTQKMPNP
-497 SYYSEWQSGW
+497 SYYQEWQSGW
-507 GDEPTDADQ
+507 GDKPADAEK
-516 YYYLVWEIRSSVK
+516 YYYLVWEIRSSVN

-544 ELSGNVVGYKL
+544 DLSGDVVGYKF

-566 SENNRWD
+566 AENNRWD

-579 VLTRYSKTEADA
+579 VLTRYSKTDADE
-591 KFKADKSY
+591 KFKADESY

-610 AIDGKDAKS
+610 ATDGKDSS
-619 TANASQTW
+619 TTADASQTW
-627 TYKIQ
+627 TYMSQ
-632 EKPEEKEPV
+632 EKPEEKDPV

-650 SEKYGIYGQG
+650 SEKYGIYGQDS
-660 LRVYSSQDI
+660 RVGSSQDI
-669 SDYTLEELVGKTK
+669 SDYTLDEFVRQTK
-682 ESIDPLKFSMS
+682 ASIEPLKFSTYL
-693 MTGYPYPYTLSQ
+693 TGYPYPYTLSQ

-716 AGHYGKKNVS
+716 ADHYGKKNVS
-726 YKLSDDTLSLEGT
+726 YELKDDTLSLEGT
-739 PLNDEDYDIRGIQ
+739 PLNDTDYDILGIQ

-774 QDYKDED
+774 ENYNEED
-781 KITIEVRTGAKDGTD
+781 KITIEVRTGAKDEAD
-796 AWKKAAVY
+796 AWKKAAGY
-804 SMKTGSYDST
+804 SMTTGGYDST
-814 ESTWV
+814 DTKWV

-838 SCANAYYYTT
+838 SCENAYYDTT

-859 TENVLEIIDDKTKVA
+859 TKNVLGIIDDKTKVE

-898 DYIQKVIPTSDIRKD
+898 DYVQKVIPTSDIRKD

-919 DKRKKRYLVNWRLKA
+919 DKRKKRYLVNWRVQV
-934 QECYTDN
+934 QERYTDN
-941 EGVHYLRQDA
+941 EGSHYLRQDA

-974 GSKLNDGNYNITL
+974 GSKLNGGNYNITL
-987 KENYKDTGRTL
+987 KENYNNTGRTL

-1011 QVSYQTSHGYDE
+1011 QVSYQTSHDYDA

-1048 PDDGG
+1048 SDDGG

-1075 AEARHHINILMA
+1075 AEARHYMNVLMA

-1104 RSESYVNQGGN
+1104 RNESYVNQGGN

-1148 TTEVK
+1148 NTEVK

-1173 IQPVVY
+1173 IQTVVY

-1187 INQHR
+1187 LNQHH
-1192 DLTEKQEDG
+1192 DLTEKQADG

-1211 LKTHNLEDA
+1211 LKTHKLADA

-1257 MGKADPVAYN
+1257 TGKIDPMAYN

-1272 QDFLHGEGVDS
+1272 QDFLHGEDATS
-1283 EGTTQFLHQDYTS
+1283 AGTSQFLHQDYTS
-1296 LHYRVAGDIR
+1296 LHYRVTGDVM
-1306 LKKVDETDDTIPA
+1306 LKKVDATDDTIPA

-1338 TKVSDQKGE
+1338 TKVSDRKGE

-1352 IEKGTYELLETACTN
+1352 VEKGTYELLETACTN

-1377 VNVDGT
+1377 VKIDEKGN
-1383 GKVTMVGQSQDA
+1383 VTMEGQSKDA

-1419 TENPINGVEFLLTG
+1419 TKNPINGVGFLLTG
-1433 TSDYGNDVFQQAVSE
+1433 TSDYGNDVFQQASSE
-1448 GKEAGKYD
+1448 GEDAGKNE

-1471 LSETKTKDGY
+1471 LSETKAKDGY

-1513 STYLITN
+1513 STYTITN
-1520 EPLHSIQFIKTSTYG
+1520 EPLHSIRFIKTSTYG
-1535 TNNTLTGAEFS
+1535 KNNYLEGAGFS

-1556 TDETG
+1556 TDKTG
-1561 VSGEDGIVTI
+1561 ASGSDGIVTI
-1571 KGLEPGTYQLKE
+1571 DGLEPGTYQLKE

-1598 VVVKSNGDFTIDGLQ
+1598 VGVKSNGDFTIDGLQ
-1613 KVTIGKAQIYD
+1613 KVTMGKAEIYD

-1647 DRKIPDM
+1647 QREIPDM
-1654 TISAKKPS
+1654 TISTKKPS
-1662 KNLKGYTIT
+1662 KNLGGYTIT
-1671 FVANG
+1671 FDANG
-1676 GTFASGETTNEMVYS
+1676 GTFASGETKNEMVYS
-1691 KDGKLV
+1691 KEGRLV
-1697 AGTYYKPTNGG
+1697 SGTYYKPTKEDG
-1708 SSFIGWYTEAIN
+1708 SFIGWYTKAKD
-1720 GTEYEV
+1720 GTEYKVAEN
-1726 DESGKPVTNLT
+1726 GNPVTPLT
-1737 EDIVVYAHYKPP
+1737 EDITVYAHYKPT

-1766 EATGNISKG
+1766 EATGGISKG

-1782 LGKKY
+1782 LGENY
-1787 VQSFKRHDP
+1787 VQKSKSHNP
-1796 SGTTAEGHAHRC
+1796 SGTTEIGKNAHRC
-1808 VHDDDWNTIIEWNT
+1808 VHNDDWNTIIEWNKK
-1822 IDPYVYEQCIEEGC
+1822 DPKVYEQCIKEGC
-1836 THSVALS
+1836 THSVALR

-1862 DGPSTLYYELV
+1862 DGPSTLFYELV

-1879 YENLRWHPNGGEE
+1879 YENLRWHPNGGSY

-1910 ADELTDKSE
+1910 ADNLTDKGA
-1919 DNYSSE
+1919 DNYSSY
-1925 AASDVHKS
+1925 ASSDQNRF
-1933 ASVYTEGNCLLA
+1933 ASIYTADNCLFA
-1945 TFPQEL
+1945 TFPKEL
-1951 QDAIGARQVKYD
+1951 QEAIGARQVKYD
-1963 SVYNQKTEENL
+1963 SVYDQKDKKNQKT
-1974 KTSNDKLWLFSS
+1974 TNDKLWLFSS
-1986 NEVADTIEDSC
+1986 NEVASTIDSSYYE
-1997 WNHLLEGT
+1997 HLLEGS
-2005 VYKKFINTNEKSNN
+2005 VYEKYKETNQGLNN
-2019 ARRPCYVKS
+2019 ARRPWYVNS
-2028 KTGDAIY
+2028 NTGNANGDTY
-2035 NFSSAWLRS
+2035 WAWLRS
-2044 SYGYLNYYALDL
+2044 SYGRSYYSALYLRYAGNINYSSA
-2056 DYEGSVNG
+2056 GSRL
-2064 NYASNYVDGVSVG
+2064 GVSVG

>member
-10 MKKWFRRIVSTCLI
+10 KRKWYRRILSVCLI
-24 AVLINS
+24 MAMVNS
-30 SILPQFDYIYQ
+30 SILPHFEHIGQ
-41 VHAEENDSAESNAV
+41 VQAEEI
-55 VEEETVDG
+55 
-63 NHSQEDPETK
+63 DPEEVDAVDAVPEDETPE
-73 NVQEDQTE
+73 NDNLQEQSEVQ
-81 QDSQGS
+81 
-87 STAQDSVTQSPQ
+87 PQ
-99 ENPVDQQIQEQGQPA
+99 EAQESQKPQETTADQEQVQPA
-114 NVLKADNT
+114 NVLQADNT
-122 EQRKEQE
+122 AQREEQE
-129 EKQKEDIQQKI
+129 EKQKEDAQQKI

-147 LTAQTDFPEGAVG
+147 LTAQTDFPEDAVG

-179 YLEKDKQELSEVN
+179 YLEKDKQELLEVN

-216 VTPGEEELYQQL
+216 ITPGEEELYQQL
-228 KALDQEEKL
+228 KALNQEEKL

-255 YQLYDKTE
+255 YQFYDKTE
-263 NAPSHIEFKT
+263 DAPAYIEFKT

-278 FLFVQT
+278 FLFVET
-284 TKKQEEEKKET
+284 TEKQEEEKKEEKT
-295 PKPQESPSG
+295 EAPKLQKSPSG
-304 GAEGTASAVS
+304 TVAGETASVAS
-314 EDKVNVGEFN
+314 EDKVNVEQLN

-330 ATKNSEN
+330 ATKNSAS

-355 LSYSVSG
+355 LSYF
-362 IVSDEPG
+362 VSDEPG

-384 GNWADTFECPYI
+384 GNWADTFECPYL

-415 ENNKVIIYND
+415 ENNKVIISNY
-425 KKITTNAGYI
+425 KKTTTNAGYI

-448 KDMEPSEEMTASI
+448 KDMEPSDKMTASI

-468 TTDEKTATGNQVYI
+468 TSDEKTATGDPVYI
-482 DTHATIAWTQIMPTP
+482 DTHATIAWTQKMPNP

-507 GDEPTDADQ
+507 GDKPADAEQ
-516 YYYLVWEIRSSVK
+516 YYYLVWEIRSSVN

-534 YTFQLDDTFT
+534 YTFQLDDSFT
-544 ELSGNVVGYKL
+544 DLSGDVVGYKF
-555 SGQSTFTEKNT
+555 SGQSTFTKKNT

-579 VLTRYSKTEADA
+579 VLTRYSKTQADE
-591 KFKADKSY
+591 KLETDKNY

-610 AIDGKDAKS
+610 ATDGKDSS
-619 TANASQTW
+619 TTADASQTW

-632 EKPEEKEPV
+632 EKNDPGYE
-641 YQIPTGALY
+641 IPTAGLY
-650 SEKYGIYGQG
+650 SEKYGIYGQDS
-660 LRVYSSQDI
+660 RVYSSQDI
-669 SDYTLEELVGKTK
+669 SDYTLDELVSETK

-693 MTGYPYPYTLSQ
+693 MTGYPYPYTLEE
-705 GTEPGTEADAL
+705 GKEPGTEADAL
-716 AGHYGKKNVS
+716 AGHYGKKKVS
-726 YKLSDDTLSLEGT
+726 YKLVDDTLSLEGT
-739 PLNDEDYDIRGIQ
+739 SLNDEDYDILGIR

-763 KDKKSFTETAI
+763 EDKKSFTETAI
-774 QDYKDED
+774 QNYKDED
-781 KITIEVRTGAKDGTD
+781 KITIEVRTGTKDGAN

-804 SMKTGSYDST
+804 SMKTGSYEST
-814 ESTWV
+814 ESTLV

-859 TENVLEIIDDKTKVA
+859 TANVLGIIGEKTKVE

-884 QDGRIIF
+884 QGERIIF

-898 DYIQKVIPTSDIRKD
+898 DYIQKVISTSDIRKD

-919 DKRKKRYLVNWRLKA
+919 DKRKKRYLVNWRVQV
-934 QECYTDN
+934 QERYTDN
-941 EGVHYLRQDA
+941 DGSHYLRQDA

-1011 QVSYQTSHGYDE
+1011 QVSYQTSHDYDA

-1075 AEARHHINILMA
+1075 AEARHYIHVLMA

-1104 RSESYVNQGGN
+1104 RNESYVNQGGN

-1135 YDSLESYYNSSEQ
+1135 YDSLESYYNSSGQ

-1187 INQHR
+1187 LNQHH

-1201 TPVWI
+1201 TLVWI

-1211 LKTHNLEDA
+1211 LKTHKLEDA

-1257 MGKADPVAYN
+1257 TNDADPVAYN

-1272 QDFLHGEGVDS
+1272 QNFLHGEDATS
-1283 EGTTQFLHQDYTS
+1283 AGTPQFLHQDYTS
-1296 LHYRVAGDIR
+1296 LHYRVTGDIR

-1338 TKVSDQKGE
+1338 TKVSDRNGE

-1377 VNVDGT
+1377 VKIDGKGT
-1383 GKVTMVGQSQDA
+1383 VTMPGQSHDA

-1412 FKKINSI
+1412 FKKIDSI
-1419 TENPINGVEFLLTG
+1419 TENPINDVEFLLTG
-1433 TSDYGNDVFQQAVSE
+1433 TSDYGNDVFQQAASE
-1448 GKEAGKYD
+1448 GKDAGKYD

-1471 LSETKTKDGY
+1471 LSETKAKDGY

-1513 STYLITN
+1513 STYTITN
-1520 EPLHSIQFIKTSTYG
+1520 EPLHSIRFIKTSTYG
-1535 TNNTLTGAEFS
+1535 TNNYLEGAEFS

-1556 TDETG
+1556 TDKTG
-1561 VSGEDGIVTI
+1561 VSGSDGIVTI
-1571 KGLEPGTYQLKE
+1571 KGLESGTYQLKE

-1613 KVTIGKAQIYD
+1613 KITISSAQIYD

-1647 DRKIPDM
+1647 QREIPNM
-1654 TISAKKPS
+1654 TISTKKPS
-1662 KNLKGYTIT
+1662 KDLKGYTIT
-1671 FVANG
+1671 FDANG
-1676 GTFASGETTNEMVYS
+1676 GTFAGGVTINEMVYS
-1691 KDGKLV
+1691 ADGSLV
-1697 AGTYYKPTNGG
+1697 SGTYALPKQEGN
-1708 SSFIGWYTEAIN
+1708 SFIGWYTQEKD
-1720 GTEYEV
+1720 GTKYEV
-1726 DESGKPVTNLT
+1726 DKSGNPVKNLT
-1737 EDIVVYAHYKPP
+1737 EDITVYAHYKPP

-1755 IYGIGVDDVYD
+1755 IYGICVDDVYD

-1782 LGKKY
+1782 LGENY
-1787 VQSFKRHDP
+1787 VQRFKNHNP
-1796 SGTTAEGHAHRC
+1796 SGITEAGHEHRC
-1808 VHDDDWNTIIEWNT
+1808 VHNDNWNTIIEWNKT
-1822 IDPYVYEQCIEEGC
+1822 DPYVYEDCIKEGC

-1850 LSEQFDPIKETG
+1850 LSEQFDPIMETG

-1873 TNNGNC
+1873 TNKGTC
-1879 YENLRWHPNGGEE
+1879 FENLRWHPNGGTY
-1892 GTNKDGWGA
+1892 GTNTDGWGA

-1910 ADELTDKSE
+1910 ADDLTDKGE
-1919 DNYSSE
+1919 NNYSNNAS
-1925 AASDVHKS
+1925 SDVNKS
-1933 ASVYTEGNCLLA
+1933 ANIYTPYNCLFA

-1951 QDAIGARQVKYD
+1951 QAAIGKRKVKYD
-1963 SVYNQKTEENL
+1963 SVNNQKNEDNL
-1974 KTSNDKLWLFSS
+1974 KTTNDKPGLFT
-1986 NEVADTIEDSC
+1986 A
-1997 WNHLLEGT
+1997 
-2005 VYKKFINTNEKSNN
+2005 
-2019 ARRPCYVKS
+2019 
-2028 KTGDAIY
+2028 
-2035 NFSSAWLRS
+2035 
-2044 SYGYLNYYALDL
+2044 
-2056 DYEGSVNG
+2056 
-2064 NYASNYVDGVSVG
+2064 
-2077 FTLKR
+2077 

>member
-10 MKKWFRRIVSTCLI
+10 KRKWYRRILSVCLI
-24 AVLINS
+24 IAMVNS
-30 SILPQFDYIYQ
+30 SILPHFEHIGQ
-41 VHAEENDSAESNAV
+41 VQAEEIDPAEVDAVDVVDAVPEDETPENDNL
-55 VEEETVDG
+55 
-63 NHSQEDPETK
+63 QEQSE
-73 NVQEDQTE
+73 VQ
-81 QDSQGS
+81 
-87 STAQDSVTQSPQ
+87 PQ
-99 ENPVDQQIQEQGQPA
+99 EAQESQKPQETTADQEQVQPA
-114 NVLKADNT
+114 NVLQADNT
-122 EQRKEQE
+122 TQREEQE
-129 EKQKEDIQQKI
+129 EKQKADAQQKI

-147 LTAQTDFPEGAVG
+147 LTAQTDFPENAVG

-167 EGLDNLKKSLNL
+167 EGLEDLKKSLSF
-179 YLEKDKQELSEVN
+179 YLEKEKKELLEVH

-228 KALDQEEKL
+228 KALNQEEKL

-255 YQLYDKTE
+255 YQFYDKTE
-263 NAPSHIEFKT
+263 DAPAYIEFKT

-278 FLFVQT
+278 FLFVET
-284 TKKQEEEKKET
+284 TEKQEEEKKEEKIEA
-295 PKPQESPSG
+295 PKLQKSPSG
-304 GAEGTASAVS
+304 TAEEGTASVAS
-314 EDKVNVGEFN
+314 EDKVNVDQLN

-330 ATKNSEN
+330 ATKNLSG

-362 IVSDEPG
+362 IVSDEPR

-396 LKSEVQE
+396 LKSEVQK

-415 ENNKVIIYND
+415 ANNKIIISNY

-448 KDMEPSEEMTASI
+448 KDMGPSKDMTASI
-461 QVKGTNG
+461 RVEGTNG
-468 TTDEKTATGNQVYI
+468 TSVEKSVTGDPVYI
-482 DTHATIAWTQIMPTP
+482 DTHATIAWTQKMPNP

-507 GDEPTDADQ
+507 GDKPEDADDF
-516 YYYLVWEIRSSVK
+516 YYLVWEIRSSVN

-534 YTFQLDDTFT
+534 YTFHLDDTFT
-544 ELSGNVVGYKL
+544 DLSGNVVGYKL
-555 SGQSTFTEKNT
+555 SGQSTFTGKNT

-591 KFKADKSY
+591 KFEANKSY

-610 AIDGKDAKS
+610 ATDEMDS
-619 TANASQTW
+619 STTANASQTW

-632 EKPEEKEPV
+632 EKPDEKDPV
-641 YQIPTGALY
+641 VYHYKIPIGALY
-650 SEKYGIYGQG
+650 SEKYGIYGQDS
-660 LRVYSSQDI
+660 RVGSSQDI
-669 SDYTLEELVGKTK
+669 SDYTLEEFVSQTK
-682 ESIDPLKFSMS
+682 ASIEPLKFSTYL
-693 MTGYPYPYTLSQ
+693 TGYPYPYTLNE

-716 AGHYGKKNVS
+716 ADHYGKKNVS
-726 YKLSDDTLSLEGT
+726 YELKDDTLSLEGI
-739 PLNDEDYDIRGIQ
+739 PLNDEDYDVLGIQ

-781 KITIEVRTGAKDGTD
+781 KITIEVRTGAKDEAD

-804 SMKTGSYDST
+804 SMKKGRYEST
-814 ESTWV
+814 ESTLV
-819 TDSSGGNLTFA
+819 TESSYGNLTFA

-859 TENVLEIIDDKTKVA
+859 TENVRGIIGENTKVE

-884 QDGRIIF
+884 QGERIIF

-898 DYIQKVIPTSDIRKD
+898 DYVQNVIPTSDIRKD

-919 DKRKKRYLVNWRLKA
+919 DKRKKRYLVNWRVQV
-934 QECYTDN
+934 QERYTDN
-941 EGVHYLRQDA
+941 EGVNYLRQDA
-951 GTFYDLLPAGA
+951 GTFYDLLPSGA
-962 ALTRSSVEVQAS
+962 ILTKNSVEVLAS
-974 GSKLNDGNYNITL
+974 ETKLNDGNYNITL

-1011 QVSYQTSHGYDE
+1011 QVSYQTSHDYDA

-1032 NSAAYETGNAK
+1032 NSVAYETGNAK

-1053 SITEKNLMA
+1053 LITEKNLMA

-1075 AEARHHINILMA
+1075 AEARHYINVLMA

-1104 RSESYVNQGGN
+1104 RNESYVNQGGN

-1148 TTEVK
+1148 KTEVK

-1187 INQHR
+1187 PNQHH
-1192 DLTEKQEDG
+1192 DLTEKQTDG

-1211 LKTHNLEDA
+1211 LNTHKLEDA

-1243 LSFTLYMKAPESDS
+1243 LSFTLYMKAPESD
-1257 MGKADPVAYN
+1257 GTDNADPAAYN

-1272 QDFLHGEGVDS
+1272 QDFLHGEDADS
-1283 EGTTQFLHQDYTS
+1283 AGTQQFLHQDYTS
-1296 LHYRVAGDIR
+1296 LHYRVTGDIR

-1338 TKVSDQKGE
+1338 TKVSDRKGE

-1352 IEKGTYELLETACTN
+1352 IEKGTYEILETACTN

-1377 VNVDGT
+1377 VIIDGT
-1383 GKVTMVGQSQDA
+1383 GKVTMTGQSPDE
-1395 NGQFLVKDAPRI
+1395 NGQYLVKDAPRI

-1412 FKKINSI
+1412 FKKIDSI
-1419 TENPINGVEFLLTG
+1419 TKNPINDVEFLLTG
-1433 TSDYGNDVFQQAVSE
+1433 TSDYGNDIFQQAASE
-1448 GKEAGKYD
+1448 GKDAGEND
-1456 AGEVTFNNLELGTYK
+1456 VGEVTFNNLELGTYK
-1471 LSETKTKDGY
+1471 LSETKTKEGY

-1498 ILRNPDGSEVKRDTD
+1498 ILRNSDGSEVEKNRE
-1513 STYLITN
+1513 STYLIEN
-1520 EPLHSIQFIKTSTYG
+1520 EPLHSIRFIKTSTYG
-1535 TNNTLTGAEFS
+1535 TNITLKGAQFS

-1561 VSGEDGIVTI
+1561 KSGSDGIVTI
-1571 KGLEPGTYQLKE
+1571 NNLEPGTYQLRE

-1598 VVVKSNGDFTIDGLQ
+1598 VVVNSNGDFTIDGIQ
-1613 KVTIGKAQIYD
+1613 KIKMGSAEIYD

-1641 DSKTNA
+1641 DSKTNE
-1647 DRKIPDM
+1647 DRTIPDM
-1654 TISAKKPS
+1654 AISTKKPS
-1662 KNLKGYTIT
+1662 KDLSGYTIT
-1671 FVANG
+1671 FDANG
-1676 GTFASGETTNEMVYS
+1676 GTFASDATTNEMVYS
-1691 KDGKLV
+1691 KDGNLV
-1697 AGTYYKPTNGG
+1697 KGMYALPKQEGN
-1708 SSFIGWYTEAIN
+1708 SFKGWYTKDKG
-1720 GTEYEV
+1720 GTEYKV
-1726 DESGKPVTNLT
+1726 DENGKPVITLT
-1737 EDIVVYAHYKPP
+1737 EDITVYAHYKPP

-1755 IYGIGVDDVYD
+1755 IYGICVDDVMD
-1766 EATGNISKG
+1766 ERTGQVSKG

-1782 LGKKY
+1782 LGENY
-1787 VQSFKRHDP
+1787 VQSSKSHEP
-1796 SGTTAEGHAHRC
+1796 SGKTMRENAHRC
-1808 VHDDDWNTIIEWNT
+1808 VHNDNWNTIIKWNKK
-1822 IDPYVYEQCIEEGC
+1822 DPYVYEQCIKEGC

-1850 LSEQFDPIKETG
+1850 LSEQFDPSKETG
-1862 DGPSTLYYELV
+1862 DGPSTLSYELV
-1873 TNNGNC
+1873 TNNGSC
-1879 YENLRWHPNGGEE
+1879 YENLRWHPNGHPNGGSY

-1910 ADELTDKSE
+1910 ADDFTDKGI
-1919 DNYSSE
+1919 NYYSSD
-1925 AASDVHKS
+1925 ASSDLNKS
-1933 ASVYTEGNCLLA
+1933 ASIYTPINCLFA
-1945 TFPQEL
+1945 TFPKEL
-1951 QDAIGARQVKYD
+1951 QEAIGARRVKYD
-1963 SVYNQKTEENL
+1963 SVYDQKKKKNL
-1974 KTSNDKLWLFSS
+1974 KTTYDKLWLFSS
-1986 NEVADTIEDSC
+1986 NEVADPISSSEY
-1997 WNHLLEGT
+1997 NHPLEGT
-2005 VYKKFINTNEKSNN
+2005 VYKKFTDAKDGFYKG
-2019 ARRPCYVKS
+2019 RRPVNVNS
-2028 KTGDAIY
+2028 ETGNSIGAFDW
-2035 NFSSAWLRS
+2035 AWLRS
-2044 SYGYLNYYALDL
+2044 SHGEWSSSALNL
-2056 DYEGSVNG
+2056 DYAGDVNRG
-2064 NYASNYVDGVSVG
+2064 DACSALGVSVG

>member
-10 MKKWFRRIVSTCLI
+10 KRKWYRRILSVCLI
-24 AVLINS
+24 IAMVNS
-30 SILPQFDYIYQ
+30 SILPHFEHIGQ
-41 VHAEENDSAESNAV
+41 VQAEEI
-55 VEEETVDG
+55 
-63 NHSQEDPETK
+63 DPEEVDAVDAVPEDETPE
-73 NVQEDQTE
+73 NDNLQEQSEVQ
-81 QDSQGS
+81 
-87 STAQDSVTQSPQ
+87 PQ
-99 ENPVDQQIQEQGQPA
+99 EAQESQKPQETTADQEQVQPA
-114 NVLKADNT
+114 NVLQADNT
-122 EQRKEQE
+122 AQREEQK
-129 EKQKEDIQQKI
+129 EKQKADAQQKI

-147 LTAQTDFPEGAVG
+147 LTAQTDFPENAVG

-179 YLEKDKQELSEVN
+179 YLEKDKQELLEVH

-228 KALDQEEKL
+228 KALNQEEKL

-255 YQLYDKTE
+255 YQFYDKTE
-263 NAPSHIEFKT
+263 DAPAYIEFKT

-278 FLFVQT
+278 FLFVET
-284 TKKQEEEKKET
+284 TEKQEEEKKEEKT
-295 PKPQESPSG
+295 EAPKLQKSPSG
-304 GAEGTASAVS
+304 TVAGETASVAS
-314 EDKVNVGEFN
+314 EDKVNVEQLN

-330 ATKNSEN
+330 ATKNSAS

-355 LSYSVSG
+355 LSYF
-362 IVSDEPG
+362 VSDEPG

-384 GNWADTFECPYI
+384 GNWADTFECPYL

-415 ENNKVIIYND
+415 ENNKVIISNY
-425 KKITTNAGYI
+425 KKTTTNAGYI

-448 KDMEPSEEMTASI
+448 KDMEPSDKMTASI
-461 QVKGTNG
+461 QVKGTNR
-468 TTDEKTATGNQVYI
+468 TSDEKTATGDPVYI
-482 DTHATIAWTQIMPTP
+482 DTHATIAWTQKMPNP

-507 GDEPTDADQ
+507 GDKPADAEQ
-516 YYYLVWEIRSSVK
+516 YYYLVWEIRSSVN

-534 YTFQLDDTFT
+534 YTFQLDDSFT
-544 ELSGNVVGYKL
+544 DLSGDVVGYKF
-555 SGQSTFTEKNT
+555 SGQSTFTKKNT

-579 VLTRYSKTEADA
+579 VLTRYSKTQADE
-591 KFKADKSY
+591 KLETDKNY

-610 AIDGKDAKS
+610 ATDGKDSS
-619 TANASQTW
+619 TTADASQTW

-632 EKPEEKEPV
+632 EKNDPGYE
-641 YQIPTGALY
+641 IPTAGLY
-650 SEKYGIYGQG
+650 SEKYGIYGQDS
-660 LRVYSSQDI
+660 RVGSSQDI
-669 SDYTLEELVGKTK
+669 SDYTLDELVSKTK
-682 ESIDPLKFSMS
+682 ESIEPLKFSTYL
-693 MTGYPYPYTLSQ
+693 TGYPYPYTLSQ

-716 AGHYGKKNVS
+716 EDHYGKKNVS
-726 YKLSDDTLSLEGT
+726 YELKDDTLSLEGT
-739 PLNDEDYDIRGIQ
+739 PLYDEDYDIRGIQ
-752 WSAKMRTATYN
+752 WSAKMRAATYN

-781 KITIEVRTGAKDGTD
+781 KITIEVRTGAKDGAD
-796 AWKKAAVY
+796 AWKAAAVY
-804 SMKTGSYDST
+804 SMKTGSYNST
-814 ESTWV
+814 ESTLV

-838 SCANAYYYTT
+838 SCENAYYYTS
-848 LNMDLSVSLKG
+848 LDMNLSVALKG
-859 TENVLEIIDDKTKVA
+859 TENVLRIIGDKTKVE

-884 QDGRIIF
+884 QDERIIF

-919 DKRKKRYLVNWRLKA
+919 DKRKKRYLVNWRVQV

-941 EGVHYLRQDA
+941 DGAHYLRQDA

-1011 QVSYQTSHGYDE
+1011 QVSYQTSHDYDA

-1048 PDDGG
+1048 LDDGG

-1075 AEARHHINILMA
+1075 AEARHYIHVLMA

-1104 RSESYVNQGGN
+1104 RNESYVNQGGN

-1135 YDSLESYYNSSEQ
+1135 YDSLESYYNSSGQ

-1187 INQHR
+1187 LNQHH

-1201 TPVWI
+1201 TLVWI

-1211 LKTHNLEDA
+1211 LKTHKLEDA

-1257 MGKADPVAYN
+1257 TNDADPVAYN

-1272 QDFLHGEGVDS
+1272 QNFLHGEDATS
-1283 EGTTQFLHQDYTS
+1283 AGTPQFLHQDYTS
-1296 LHYRVAGDIR
+1296 LHYRVTGDIR

-1338 TKVSDQKGE
+1338 TKVSDRNGE

-1377 VNVDGT
+1377 VNIDGKGT
-1383 GKVTMVGQSQDA
+1383 VTMPGQSHDA

-1412 FKKINSI
+1412 FKKIDSI
-1419 TENPINGVEFLLTG
+1419 TENPINDVEFLLTG
-1433 TSDYGNDVFQQAVSE
+1433 TSDYGNDVFQQAASE
-1448 GKEAGKYD
+1448 GKDAGKYD

-1471 LSETKTKDGY
+1471 LSETKAKDGY

-1513 STYLITN
+1513 STYTITN
-1520 EPLHSIQFIKTSTYG
+1520 EPLHSIRFIKTSTYG
-1535 TNNTLTGAEFS
+1535 TNNYLEGAEFS

-1556 TDETG
+1556 TDKTG
-1561 VSGEDGIVTI
+1561 VSGSDGIVTI

-1613 KVTIGKAQIYD
+1613 KITISSAQIYD

-1647 DRKIPDM
+1647 QREIPNM
-1654 TISAKKPS
+1654 TISTKKPS
-1662 KNLKGYTIT
+1662 KDLRGYTIT
-1671 FVANG
+1671 FDANG
-1676 GTFASGETTNEMVYS
+1676 GTFAGGVTINEMVYS
-1691 KDGKLV
+1691 ADGSLV
-1697 AGTYYKPTNGG
+1697 SGTYALPKQEGN
-1708 SSFIGWYTEAIN
+1708 SFIGWYTQEKD
-1720 GTEYEV
+1720 GTKYEV
-1726 DESGKPVTNLT
+1726 DKSGNPVKNLT
-1737 EDIVVYAHYKPP
+1737 EDITVYAHYKPP

-1755 IYGIGVDDVYD
+1755 IYGICVDDVYD

-1782 LGKKY
+1782 LGENY
-1787 VQSFKRHDP
+1787 VQRFKNHNP
-1796 SGTTAEGHAHRC
+1796 SGITEAGHEHRC
-1808 VHDDDWNTIIEWNT
+1808 VHNDNWNTIIEWNKT
-1822 IDPYVYEQCIEEGC
+1822 DPYVYEDCIKAGC

-1850 LSEQFDPIKETG
+1850 LSEQFNPVKETG
-1862 DGPSTLYYELV
+1862 DGPSSLYYELV
-1873 TNNGNC
+1873 TNNGKC
-1879 YENLRWHPNGGEE
+1879 LENLRWHSNGGTY

-1910 ADELTDKSE
+1910 ADKLTDK
-1919 DNYSSE
+1919 NANKYSRY
-1925 AASDVHKS
+1925 ASDDVNKS
-1933 ASVYTEGNCLLA
+1933 ASIYTEENCLFA

-1951 QDAIGARQVKYD
+1951 QNAIGKRQVKYD
-1963 SVYNQKTEENL
+1963 SVHDNKTEANR
-1974 KTSNDKLWLFSS
+1974 KITNDKLWLFSP
-1986 NEVADTIEDSC
+1986 NELADTIGHSSYD
-1997 WNHLLEGT
+1997 HPLEGSA
-2005 VYKKFINTNEKSNN
+2005 YDKFKG
-2019 ARRPCYVKS
+2019 
-2028 KTGDAIY
+2028 TGDGCNSNTVRRLFHVDSSNGDSIGAIL
-2035 NFSSAWLRS
+2035 NAWLRS
-2044 SYGYLNYYALDL
+2044 SRDNW
-2056 DYEGSVNG
+2056 NR
-2064 NYASNYVDGVSVG
+2064 NYVLALHGAGNVYDKYPFLSAGVSVG

>member
-10 MKKWFRRIVSTCLI
+10 KRKWYRRILSVCLI
-24 AVLINS
+24 IAMVNS
-30 SILPQFDYIYQ
+30 SILPHFEYIGQ
-41 VHAEENDSAESNAV
+41 VQAEEMDPAEVDAVDAVPEDETPENDNL
-55 VEEETVDG
+55 
-63 NHSQEDPETK
+63 QEQSE
-73 NVQEDQTE
+73 VQ
-81 QDSQGS
+81 
-87 STAQDSVTQSPQ
+87 PQ
-99 ENPVDQQIQEQGQPA
+99 ESQKPQETTADQEQVQLA
-114 NVLKADNT
+114 NVLQADNSA
-122 EQRKEQE
+122 QREEQE
-129 EKQKEDIQQKI
+129 EKQKADAQQKI

-147 LTAQTDFPEGAVG
+147 LTAQTDFPENAVG

-179 YLEKDKQELSEVN
+179 YLEKDKQELLEVH

-228 KALDQEEKL
+228 KALNQEEKL

-255 YQLYDKTE
+255 YQFYDKTE
-263 NAPSHIEFKT
+263 DAPAYIEFKT

-278 FLFVQT
+278 FLFVET
-284 TKKQEEEKKET
+284 TEKQEEEKKEEKT
-295 PKPQESPSG
+295 EAPKLQKSPSSTVAG
-304 GAEGTASAVS
+304 ETASEVS
-314 EDKVNVGEFN
+314 EDKVNVDDFN

-330 ATKNSEN
+330 ATKNSSGH
-337 QWVWN
+337 WVWN

-362 IVSDEPG
+362 IVSDEPR

-396 LKSEVQE
+396 LKSEEQE

-415 ENNKVIIYND
+415 ASNKVIISNY
-425 KKITTNAGYI
+425 KKITTNAGSGYI

-448 KDMEPSEEMTASI
+448 KDMEPSDKMTASI
-461 QVKGTNG
+461 QVNGTNG
-468 TTDEKTATGNQVYI
+468 TSAERSATGDPVYI
-482 DTHATIAWTQIMPTP
+482 DTHATIAWTQKMPNP
-497 SYYSEWQSGW
+497 SYYQEWQSGW
-507 GDEPTDADQ
+507 GEKPTNAEQ
-516 YYYLVWEIRSSVK
+516 YYYLVWEIRSSVN

-544 ELSGNVVGYKL
+544 DLSGDVVGYKF
-555 SGQSTFTEKNT
+555 SGQSTFTKKNT

-573 GTRYDY
+573 GIRYDY
-579 VLTRYSKTEADA
+579 VLTRYRKTEADT
-591 KFKADKSY
+591 KFRADKSY

-610 AIDGKDAKS
+610 ATDGKDS
-619 TANASQTW
+619 PTTADASQTW

-632 EKPEEKEPV
+632 EKPEEKDPS
-641 YQIPTGALY
+641 YQIPIGALY
-650 SEKYGIYGQG
+650 SEKYGIYGQDS
-660 LRVYSSQDI
+660 RVGSSQDI
-669 SDYTLEELVGKTK
+669 SDYTLDELVSKTK
-682 ESIDPLKFSMS
+682 ESIEPLKFSTYL
-693 MTGYPYPYTLSQ
+693 TGYPYPYTLSQ

-716 AGHYGKKNVS
+716 AGHYGKKKVS
-726 YKLSDDTLSLEGT
+726 YKLVDDTLSLEGT
-739 PLNDEDYDIRGIQ
+739 SLNDEDYDILGIQ

-763 KDKKSFTETAI
+763 KVKKSFTETAI
-774 QDYKDED
+774 ENYNEED
-781 KITIEVRTGAKDGTD
+781 KITIEVRTGAKDEAD

-804 SMKTGSYDST
+804 SMKEGAYEST
-814 ESTWV
+814 ESTLV
-819 TDSSGGNLTFA
+819 TESSDGNLTFA

-838 SCANAYYYTT
+838 SCENAYYDTT
-848 LNMDLSVSLKG
+848 LNMDLSVSLKR
-859 TENVLEIIDDKTKVA
+859 TANVLGIIGGKTKVE

-884 QDGRIIF
+884 QDERIIF

-898 DYIQKVIPTSDIRKD
+898 DYIQKVTPTSDIRKD

-919 DKRKKRYLVNWRLKA
+919 DKRKKRYLVNWRVQV
-934 QECYTDN
+934 QERYTDN

-987 KENYKDTGRTL
+987 KENYNNTGRTL

-1011 QVSYQTSHGYDE
+1011 QVSYQTSHDYDA

-1032 NSAAYETGNAK
+1032 NSVAYETGNAK

-1048 PDDGG
+1048 SDDGG

-1062 GLDAASSGNKFLY
+1062 GLDTASSGNKFLY
-1075 AEARHHINILMA
+1075 AEARHYMNVLMA

-1104 RSESYVNQGGN
+1104 RNESYVNQGEN

-1135 YDSLESYYNSSEQ
+1135 YDSLESYYNSSDQ
-1148 TTEVK
+1148 TEEVK
-1153 VSDWKGTLTGID
+1153 ISDWKGTLTGID

-1187 INQHR
+1187 INQHH

-1201 TPVWI
+1201 TPIWI

-1211 LKTHNLEDA
+1211 LKTHKLEDV

-1243 LSFTLYMKAPESDS
+1243 LSFTLYMKAPESYDTD
-1257 MGKADPVAYN
+1257 KADPAAYN

-1272 QDFLHGEGVDS
+1272 QDFLHGEDATSAGIP
-1283 EGTTQFLHQDYTS
+1283 QFLHQDYTS
-1296 LHYRVAGDIR
+1296 LHYRVTGDIM

-1338 TKVSDQKGE
+1338 TKVSDRKGE

-1352 IEKGTYELLETACTN
+1352 VEKGTYELLETACTN

-1377 VNVDGT
+1377 VKIDEKGN
-1383 GKVTMVGQSQDA
+1383 VTMEGQSKDA

-1419 TENPINGVEFLLTG
+1419 TKNPINGVEFLLTG
-1433 TSDYGNDVFQQAVSE
+1433 TSDYGNDVFQQASSE
-1448 GKEAGKYD
+1448 GEDAGKNE

-1513 STYLITN
+1513 STYTITN
-1520 EPLHSIQFIKTSTYG
+1520 EPLHSIRFIKTSTYG
-1535 TNNTLTGAEFS
+1535 TNITLTGAEFS

-1556 TDETG
+1556 TDKTG
-1561 VSGEDGIVTI
+1561 ASGSDGIVI
-1571 KGLEPGTYQLKE
+1571 IEGLEPGTYQLKE
-1583 TKAPENYELNTTIYT
+1583 TKAPKNYELNTTIYT

-1613 KVTIGKAQIYD
+1613 KITISSAQIYD

-1641 DSKTNA
+1641 DSKTNT
-1647 DRKIPDM
+1647 DRSIPDM
-1654 TISAKKPS
+1654 TISTKKPS
-1662 KNLKGYTIT
+1662 KDLRGYTIT
-1671 FVANG
+1671 FDANG
-1676 GTFASGETTNEMVYS
+1676 GTFASGATTNEMVYS
-1691 KDGKLV
+1691 KDGNLV
-1697 AGTYYKPTNGG
+1697 DGTYALPKQEGN
-1708 SSFIGWYTEAIN
+1708 SFIGWYTKDKD
-1720 GTEYEV
+1720 GTEYKV
-1726 DESGKPVTNLT
+1726 DKNGKPDISLT
-1737 EDIVVYAHYKPP
+1737 EDITVYAHYKPP

-1755 IYGIGVDDVYD
+1755 IYGICVDDVVD
-1766 EATGNISKG
+1766 ERTHQVSKG

-1782 LGKKY
+1782 LGENY
-1787 VQSFKRHDP
+1787 VQSSKSHEP
-1796 SGTTAEGHAHRC
+1796 SGETTQGNKHRC
-1808 VHDDDWNTIIEWNT
+1808 VHNDDWEMIIKWNKK
-1822 IDPYVYEQCIEEGC
+1822 DPKVYEQCIEKGC

-1862 DGPSTLYYELV
+1862 DGPSSLFYELV
-1873 TNNGNC
+1873 TKKGNC
-1879 YENLRWHPNGGEE
+1879 FENLRWHPNGGEY

-1910 ADELTDKSE
+1910 ADASTDKGNN
-1919 DNYSSE
+1919 NYSSHV
-1925 AASDVHKS
+1925 SYDLNKS
-1933 ASVYTEGNCLLA
+1933 ANIYTPENCLFA
-1945 TFPQEL
+1945 TFPKEL
-1951 QDAIGARQVKYD
+1951 QEAIGARQVKYD
-1963 SVYNQKTEENL
+1963 SVFNQKNEANL
-1974 KTSNDKLWLFSS
+1974 KTTNDKLWLFSL
-1986 NEVADTIEDSC
+1986 NEVADTIRYSFMYS
-1997 WNHLLEGT
+1997 HPLEGT
-2005 VYKKFINTNEKSNN
+2005 VYEKFKGTNADSNN
-2019 ARRPCYVKS
+2019 GRRPVRVNS
-2028 KTGDAIY
+2028 ITGDSIGG
-2035 NFSSAWLRS
+2035 FVVAWLRS
-2044 SYGYLNYYALDL
+2044 SYSRHDDEAMGLDSAGGVYTDEAYRNY
-2056 DYEGSVNG
+2056 
-2064 NYASNYVDGVSVG
+2064 GVSVG

>member
-10 MKKWFRRIVSTCLI
+10 KRKWYRRILSVCLI
-24 AVLINS
+24 MAMVNS
-30 SILPQFDYIYQ
+30 SILPHFEHIGQ
-41 VHAEENDSAESNAV
+41 VQAEEI
-55 VEEETVDG
+55 
-63 NHSQEDPETK
+63 DPEEVDAVDAVPEDETPE
-73 NVQEDQTE
+73 NDNLQEQSEVQ
-81 QDSQGS
+81 
-87 STAQDSVTQSPQ
+87 PQ
-99 ENPVDQQIQEQGQPA
+99 EAQESQKPQETTADQEQVQPA
-114 NVLKADNT
+114 NVLQADNT
-122 EQRKEQE
+122 AQREEQE
-129 EKQKEDIQQKI
+129 EKQKEDAQQKI

-147 LTAQTDFPEGAVG
+147 LTAQTDFPEDAVG

-179 YLEKDKQELSEVN
+179 YLEKDKQELLEVN

-216 VTPGEEELYQQL
+216 ITPGEEELYQQL
-228 KALDQEEKL
+228 KALNQEEKL

-255 YQLYDKTE
+255 YQFYDKTE
-263 NAPSHIEFKT
+263 DAPAYIEFKT

-278 FLFVQT
+278 FLFVET
-284 TKKQEEEKKET
+284 TEKQEEEKKEEKT
-295 PKPQESPSG
+295 EAPKLQKSPSG
-304 GAEGTASAVS
+304 TVAGETASVAS
-314 EDKVNVGEFN
+314 EDKVNVEQLN

-330 ATKNSEN
+330 ATKNSAS

-355 LSYSVSG
+355 LSYF
-362 IVSDEPG
+362 VSDEPG

-384 GNWADTFECPYI
+384 GNWADTFECPYL

-415 ENNKVIIYND
+415 ENNKVIISNY
-425 KKITTNAGYI
+425 KKTTTNAGYI

-448 KDMEPSEEMTASI
+448 KDMEPSDKMTASI

-468 TTDEKTATGNQVYI
+468 TSDEKTATGDPVYI
-482 DTHATIAWTQIMPTP
+482 DTHATIAWTQKMPNP

-507 GDEPTDADQ
+507 GDKPADAEQ
-516 YYYLVWEIRSSVK
+516 YYYLVWEIRSSVN

-534 YTFQLDDTFT
+534 YTFQLDDSFT
-544 ELSGNVVGYKL
+544 DLSGDVVGYKF
-555 SGQSTFTEKNT
+555 SGQSTFTKKNT

-579 VLTRYSKTEADA
+579 VLTRYSKTQADG
-591 KFKADKSY
+591 KLETDKKY

-610 AIDGKDAKS
+610 ATDGMDAKT
-619 TANASQTW
+619 TADASQTW

-632 EKPEEKEPV
+632 EKNDPGYK
-641 YQIPTGALY
+641 IPIAALY
-650 SEKYGIYGQG
+650 LEKYGIYGQDS
-660 LRVYSSQDI
+660 RVYSSQDI
-669 SDYTLEELVGKTK
+669 SDYTLEELVSKTK

-693 MTGYPYPYTLSQ
+693 MTGYSYPYTLEN
-705 GTEPGTEADAL
+705 GEGPGTEADAL
-716 AGHYGKKNVS
+716 AGHYGKKKVS
-726 YKLSDDTLSLEGT
+726 YKLVDDTLSLEGT
-739 PLNDEDYDIRGIQ
+739 SLKDEDYDILGIR

-781 KITIEVRTGAKDGTD
+781 KITIEVRTGAKDGAD
-796 AWKKAAVY
+796 AWKTAAVY
-804 SMKTGSYDST
+804 SMKTGSYDSI
-814 ESTWV
+814 ESTLV

-838 SCANAYYYTT
+838 SCENAYYYTT
-848 LNMDLSVSLKG
+848 LNMDLSVSLKR
-859 TENVLEIIDDKTKVA
+859 TANVLGIIGDKAKIE

-884 QDGRIIF
+884 QGDRIIF
-891 QRTRSGS
+891 QKTRSGS
-898 DYIQKVIPTSDIRKD
+898 DYIQKVIPTSEMRKD
-913 ITQTKN
+913 VTQTKN
-919 DKRKKRYLVNWRLKA
+919 DKRKKRYLINWRLKA

-951 GTFYDLLPAGA
+951 GTFYDLLPEGA
-962 ALTRSSVEVQAS
+962 ALTRNSVEVQAS

-987 KENYKDTGRTL
+987 KENYNNTGRTL

-1011 QVSYQTSHGYDE
+1011 QVSYQTSHDYDA

-1062 GLDAASSGNKFLY
+1062 GLNAASSGNKFLY

-1099 KEDEY
+1099 KDDEY

-1173 IQPVVY
+1173 IQPVIY

-1187 INQHR
+1187 LNQHH

-1201 TPVWI
+1201 TLLWI

-1211 LKTHNLEDA
+1211 LKTHKLEDV

-1257 MGKADPVAYN
+1257 IGKQDPTTYN

-1272 QDFLHGEGVDS
+1272 QNFLHGEDATSTGIP
-1283 EGTTQFLHQDYTS
+1283 QFLHQDYTS
-1296 LHYRVAGDIR
+1296 LHYRVTGDIR

-1338 TKVSDQKGE
+1338 TKVSDRKGE

-1367 DWLLNTTVYT
+1367 DWMLNTTVYT
-1377 VNVDGT
+1377 VKIDGNGT
-1383 GKVTMVGQSQDA
+1383 VTMEGQSQDA

-1412 FKKINSI
+1412 FKKIDSI
-1419 TENPINGVEFLLTG
+1419 TENPINDVEFLLTG
-1433 TSDYGNDVFQQAVSE
+1433 TSDYGNDVFQQAASE
-1448 GKEAGKYD
+1448 GKEAEKYD

-1513 STYLITN
+1513 STYMITN
-1520 EPLHSIQFIKTSTYG
+1520 EPLHSIRFIKTSTYG
-1535 TNNTLTGAEFS
+1535 KNITLTGAEFS

-1556 TDETG
+1556 TDKTG
-1561 VSGEDGIVTI
+1561 VSGNDGIVTI
-1571 KGLEPGTYQLKE
+1571 DGLEPGTYQLKE

-1598 VVVKSNGDFTIDGLQ
+1598 VIVKSDGDFTIDGLQ
-1613 KVTIGKAQIYD
+1613 KVTMGKAQIYE

-1647 DRKIPDM
+1647 QRKIPDM
-1654 TISAKKPS
+1654 TISTKKPS
-1662 KNLKGYTIT
+1662 KDLRGYTIT
-1671 FVANG
+1671 FDANG
-1676 GTFASGETTNEMVYS
+1676 GTFAGGATTNEMVYS
-1691 KDGKLV
+1691 TDGTKV
-1697 AGTYYKPTNGG
+1697 DGTYYKPTNGD
-1708 SSFIGWYTEAIN
+1708 SSFRGWYTKAKD

-1726 DESGKPVTNLT
+1726 DESGKPATTLT
-1737 EDIVVYAHYKPP
+1737 EDITVYAHYLPP

-1755 IYGIGVDDVYD
+1755 IYGICVDQLESG
-1766 EATGNISKG
+1766 EA

-1782 LGKKY
+1782 LGENY
-1787 VQSFKRHDP
+1787 VQSFKSHEP
-1796 SGTTAEGHAHRC
+1796 GGITTLGNEHRC
-1808 VHDDDWNTIIEWNT
+1808 VHNDDWNKIIEWNKK
-1822 IDPYVYEQCIEEGC
+1822 DPYVYEQCIKEGC
-1836 THSVALS
+1836 THSVVLS

-1850 LSEQFDPIKETG
+1850 LKEKFNSIKETG

-1873 TNNGNC
+1873 TENQNGAC
-1879 YENLRWHPNGGEE
+1879 FENLRWHPNGGTE
-1892 GTNKDGWGA
+1892 GTNTDGWGA

-1910 ADELTDKSE
+1910 ADDLTDKGE
-1919 DNYSSE
+1919 NNYSKYAS
-1925 AASDVHKS
+1925 SDVNKS
-1933 ASVYTEGNCLLA
+1933 ANIYTPYNCLFA

-1951 QDAIGARQVKYD
+1951 QAAIGKRKVKYD
-1963 SVYNQKTEENL
+1963 SVNNQKNEDNL
-1974 KTSNDKLWLFSS
+1974 KTTNDKLWLFSS
-1986 NEVADTIEDSC
+1986 NEVADMISYSVY
-1997 WNHLLEGT
+1997 NHPLEGS
-2005 VYKKFINTNEKSNN
+2005 VYKKFKYTFDSVEYE
-2019 ARRPCYVKS
+2019 RRPYRLYS
-2028 KTGDAIY
+2028 TSTGNTYGAM
-2035 NFSSAWLRS
+2035 FGAWLRS
-2044 SYGYLNYYALDL
+2044 SHESLNQKALTL
-2056 DYEGSVNG
+2056 NNG
-2064 NYASNYVDGVSVG
+2064 ALSYSNAYSTYGVSVG
-2077 FTLKR
+2077 FTLER

>member
-10 MKKWFRRIVSTCLI
+10 KRKWYRRILSVCLI
-24 AVLINS
+24 IAMVNS
-30 SILPQFDYIYQ
+30 SILPHFEHIGQ
-41 VHAEENDSAESNAV
+41 VQAEEIDPAEVDAVDAVPEDETPENDNL
-55 VEEETVDG
+55 
-63 NHSQEDPETK
+63 QEQSE
-73 NVQEDQTE
+73 VQ
-81 QDSQGS
+81 
-87 STAQDSVTQSPQ
+87 PQ
-99 ENPVDQQIQEQGQPA
+99 ESQKPQETTADQEQVQPA
-114 NVLKADNT
+114 NVLQADNT
-122 EQRKEQE
+122 VQREEQE
-129 EKQKEDIQQKI
+129 EKQQEDAQQKI

-147 LTAQTDFPEGAVG
+147 LTAQTDFPENAVG

-179 YLEKDKQELSEVN
+179 YLEKDKQELLEVH

-228 KALDQEEKL
+228 KALNQEEKL

-255 YQLYDKTE
+255 YQFYDKTE
-263 NAPSHIEFKT
+263 DAPAYIEFKT

-284 TKKQEEEKKET
+284 TEKQEEEKKEEKIEA
-295 PKPQESPSG
+295 PKPQKSPSG
-304 GAEGTASAVS
+304 TATEETASVAS
-314 EDKVNVGEFN
+314 EDKVNVDTLN

-330 ATKNSEN
+330 ATKNSSD
-337 QWVWN
+337 QLVWN
-342 PTESASGHLFVYN
+342 PTESASGHLFVYE

-362 IVSDEPG
+362 TVSDEPG
-369 ALRFELPLHILKDRD
+369 ALKFELPLHILKDRD

-403 GDDIDFVYEIDE
+403 GDDVDFVYEIDE

-425 KKITTNAGYI
+425 KKITTDAGYV

-448 KDMEPSEEMTASI
+448 KDMEQSDNMTASI

-468 TTDEKTATGNQVYI
+468 TSDEKTATGNPVYI
-482 DTHATIAWTQIMPTP
+482 DTHATIAWTQKMPNP
-497 SYYSEWQSGW
+497 SYYQEWQSGW
-507 GDEPTDADQ
+507 GGKPADADQ
-516 YYYLVWEIRSSVK
+516 YYYLVWEIRSSVN

-544 ELSGNVVGYKL
+544 DLSGNVVGYKF
-555 SGQSTFTEKNT
+555 SGQSTFTKTNT
-566 SENNRWD
+566 AENNR
-573 GTRYDY
+573 GYGIRHDY
-579 VLTRYSKTEADA
+579 VLTRYRKTEADE
-591 KFKADKSY
+591 KVKEDKSY
-599 TLSNKIKATVT
+599 KLSNKIKASVT
-610 AIDGKDAKS
+610 TIDGEDS
-619 TANASQTW
+619 STTANASQTW
-627 TYKIQ
+627 EYKIEEY
-632 EKPEEKEPV
+632 EKP
-641 YQIPTGALY
+641 TGSFY
-650 SEKYGIYGQG
+650 SEKFGIYGQDSK
-660 LRVYSSQDI
+660 VYSSEDI
-669 SDYTLEELVGKTK
+669 SDYTLDELVKK
-682 ESIDPLKFSMS
+682 EKKSIEPLRFL
-693 MTGYPYPYTLSQ
+693 TYVHGYPYPYTLSDDAD
-705 GTEPGTEADAL
+705 GTENDAL
-716 AGHYGKKNVS
+716 NGNYGKKNVS
-726 YKLSDDTLSLEGT
+726 FELKDDTLSLEKI
-739 PLNDEDYDIRGIQ
+739 PLNDEDYDIQGIQ
-752 WSAKMRTATYN
+752 WSAKMRTAIYD
-763 KDKKSFTETAI
+763 KDKKKFIETAI
-774 QDYKDED
+774 QEYKEKDEV
-781 KITIEVRTGAKDGTD
+781 TIEVRTGAKGVAD

-804 SMKTGSYDST
+804 SMKTGSYNFT
-814 ESTWV
+814 ENSLV
-819 TDSSGGNLTFA
+819 IDSSGSNLAFA
-830 AGVKGVRL
+830 TGVKGIRL
-838 SCANAYYYTT
+838 SCTNAYYYTY
-848 LNMDLSVSLKG
+848 LDMKPSVSLKG
-859 TENVLEIIDDKTKVA
+859 TKHVLNIIDNKAKVE
-874 LNNQA
+874 LRNQS
-879 ESTMQ
+879 EGMIK
-884 QDGRIIF
+884 QDEKIIYS
-891 QRTRSGS
+891 RTDCRP
-898 DYIQKVIPTSDIRKD
+898 DFIQKVIPISEMKKD

-919 DKRKKRYLVNWRLKA
+919 DKRKKRYLVNWRVQV
-934 QECYTDN
+934 QERYTDH

-951 GTFYDLLPAGA
+951 GTFYDLLPSGA
-962 ALTRSSVEVQAS
+962 ILTKNSVEVLAS
-974 GSKLNDGNYNITL
+974 ETKLNDGNYNITL

-1011 QVSYQTSHGYDE
+1011 QVSYQTSHAYDA

-1048 PDDGG
+1048 PNDGG

-1062 GLDAASSGNKFLY
+1062 GLDAGSSGNKFLY
-1075 AEARHHINILMA
+1075 AEARHDIHVLMA

-1104 RSESYVNQGGN
+1104 RNESYVNQGGN

-1135 YDSLESYYNSSEQ
+1135 YDSLESYYNSSNQ
-1148 TTEVK
+1148 TEEVK
-1153 VSDWKGTLTGID
+1153 KSDWKGTLTGID

-1187 INQHR
+1187 INHHH

-1211 LKTHNLEDA
+1211 IKKYELKEA

-1229 KTDGSEF
+1229 KMDGSEF

-1257 MGKADPVAYN
+1257 TGEQDPTTYN

-1272 QDFLHGEGVDS
+1272 QSLLKG
-1283 EGTTQFLHQDYTS
+1283 EGTTVEGIPKFLHQDYTS
-1296 LHYRVAGDIR
+1296 LHYRVTGDIM
-1306 LKKVDETDDTIPA
+1306 LKKVDATDESIPA

-1324 LLRGTSDYGTTYET
+1324 LLRGTSYYGTTYET
-1338 TKVSDQKGE
+1338 TKVSDRKGE
-1347 FSFTE
+1347 FGFTE

-1383 GKVTMVGQSQDA
+1383 GKVTMVGQSPDE
-1395 NGQFLVKDAPRI
+1395 NGQYLVKDAPRI

-1412 FKKINSI
+1412 FKKIDSI
-1419 TENPINGVEFLLTG
+1419 TENPINDVEFLLTG
-1433 TSDYGNDVFQQAVSE
+1433 TSDYGNDVFQQAASK
-1448 GKEAGKYD
+1448 GRD
-1456 AGEVTFNNLELGTYK
+1456 AGDVTFNNLELGTYK
-1471 LSETKTKDGY
+1471 LSETKAKDGY

-1513 STYLITN
+1513 STYTITN

-1535 TNNTLTGAEFS
+1535 TNITLTDAEFS

-1556 TDETG
+1556 TDKTG
-1561 VSGEDGIVTI
+1561 VSGSDGIVTI
-1571 KGLEPGTYQLKE
+1571 DGMEPGTYQLKE

-1598 VVVKSNGDFTIDGLQ
+1598 VIVKSNGDFTIDGLQ
-1613 KVTIGKAQIYD
+1613 KVAMGKAEIYD

-1654 TISAKKPS
+1654 TISTKKPS
-1662 KNLKGYTIT
+1662 KDLSGYTIS
-1671 FVANG
+1671 FDANG
-1676 GTFASGETTNEMVYS
+1676 GTFAGGAITNEMVYS
-1691 KDGKLV
+1691 TDGNKV
-1697 AGTYYKPTNGG
+1697 YGTYALPKQEGN
-1708 SSFIGWYTEAIN
+1708 SFIGWYTKDKD

-1726 DESGKPVTNLT
+1726 DELGKPFTTLA
-1737 EDIVVYAHYKPP
+1737 EDITVYAHYKSP

-1755 IYGIGVDDVYD
+1755 IYGICVDQLESG
-1766 EATGNISKG
+1766 EA

-1782 LGKKY
+1782 LGENY
-1787 VQSFKRHDP
+1787 VQSFKSHEPR
-1796 SGTTAEGHAHRC
+1796 GKTTLRNEHRC
-1808 VHDDDWNTIIEWNT
+1808 VHNDDWKTIIEWNKK
-1822 IDPYVYEQCIEEGC
+1822 DPYVYEQCIKAGC
-1836 THSVALS
+1836 THSVTLS

-1850 LSEQFDPIKETG
+1850 LSEQFDTIREIG

-1879 YENLRWHPNGGEE
+1879 YENLRWHPNGGVY

-1910 ADELTDKSE
+1910 ADNSTDKSVE
-1919 DNYSSE
+1919 NYSRF
-1925 AASDVHKS
+1925 ASSDQNKF
-1933 ASVYTEGNCLLA
+1933 ASIYKADNCLFA
-1945 TFPQEL
+1945 TFPKEL
-1951 QDAIGARQVKYD
+1951 QEAIGARQVKYD
-1963 SVYNQKTEENL
+1963 SVYYKTDEANL
-1974 KTSNDKLWLFSS
+1974 KTTNDKLWLFSS
-1986 NEVADTIEDSC
+1986 NEVADKLDGYLN
-1997 WNHLLEGT
+1997 NHPLEGT
-2005 VYKKFINTNEKSNN
+2005 VYEKFKGIIKYDNN
-2019 ARRPCYVKS
+2019 ARIPWFVDS
-2028 KTGDAIY
+2028 NTGNDKGTRRW
-2035 NFSSAWLRS
+2035 AWLRS
-2044 SYGYLNYYALDL
+2044 SFVDRDCYVQSVFSFGQVSHVNA
-2056 DYEGSVNG
+2056 YENG
-2064 NYASNYVDGVSVG
+2064 GVSVG
-2077 FTLKR
+2077 FTLKK

>member
-10 MKKWFRRIVSTCLI
+10 KRKWYRRILSACLI
-24 AVLINS
+24 IAMVNS
-30 SILPQFDYIYQ
+30 SILPHFEHIGQ
-41 VHAEENDSAESNAV
+41 VQAEEIDPAEVDAVDAVSEDETPENDNL
-55 VEEETVDG
+55 
-63 NHSQEDPETK
+63 QEQSE
-73 NVQEDQTE
+73 VQ
-81 QDSQGS
+81 
-87 STAQDSVTQSPQ
+87 PQ
-99 ENPVDQQIQEQGQPA
+99 EAQESQKPQETTADQEQVQPA
-114 NVLKADNT
+114 NVLQADNT
-122 EQRKEQE
+122 AQREEQE
-129 EKQKEDIQQKI
+129 EKQKADAQQKI

-147 LTAQTDFPEGAVG
+147 LTAQTDFPENAVG

-179 YLEKDKQELSEVN
+179 YLEKDKQELLEVH

-228 KALDQEEKL
+228 KALNQEKKL

-255 YQLYDKTE
+255 YQFYDKTE
-263 NAPSHIEFKT
+263 DAPAYIEFKT

-278 FLFVQT
+278 FLFVET
-284 TKKQEEEKKET
+284 TEKQEEEKKET
-295 PKPQESPSG
+295 PKPQKSPSG
-304 GAEGTASAVS
+304 VAEGTASEVS
-314 EDKVNVGEFN
+314 EDKVNVNEFN
-324 VVFSDG
+324 VAFSDG
-330 ATKNSEN
+330 ATKNSAGK
-337 QWVWN
+337 WVWN
-342 PTESASGHLFVYN
+342 PTESASGHVFVYE

-362 IVSDEPG
+362 IVSDEKE
-369 ALRFELPLHILKDRD
+369 ALKFELPLHILKDRD

-396 LKSEVQE
+396 LKSEVQK
-403 GDDIDFVYEIDE
+403 GDDVDFVYEVDE
-415 ENNKVIIYND
+415 EKNKVIIYNY
-425 KKITTNAGYI
+425 KNIIANAGYI

-448 KDMEPSEEMTASI
+448 KDMKPSENLPVSI

-468 TTDEKTATGNQVYI
+468 TTDEKTATGNPVYI
-482 DTHATIAWTQIMPTP
+482 DTHATIAWTQKMPNP
-497 SYYSEWQSGW
+497 SYYREWQSGW
-507 GDEPTDADQ
+507 GDRPANAEQ
-516 YYYLVWEIRSSVK
+516 YYYLVWEIRSSVN

-534 YTFQLDDTFT
+534 YTFRLDDTFT
-544 ELSGNVVGYKL
+544 DLSGNVVGYKF

-566 SENNRWD
+566 AENNR
-573 GTRYDY
+573 GYGIRYDY
-579 VLTRYSKTEADA
+579 VLTRYRKTEADE
-591 KFKADKSY
+591 KVKADKSY
-599 TLSNKIKATVT
+599 KLSNKIKASVT
-610 AIDGKDAKS
+610 TIDGEDS
-619 TANASQTW
+619 STTANASQTW
-627 TYKIQ
+627 EYKIEEY
-632 EKPEEKEPV
+632 EKP
-641 YQIPTGALY
+641 IGSFY
-650 SEKYGIYGQG
+650 SEKFGIYGQDSK
-660 LRVYSSQDI
+660 VYSSEDI
-669 SDYTLEELVGKTK
+669 SDYTLDELVK
-682 ESIDPLKFSMS
+682 EEKKSIEPLRFL
-693 MTGYPYPYTLSQ
+693 TYVHGYPYPYTLSDDAD
-705 GTEPGTEADAL
+705 GTENDASN
-716 AGHYGKKNVS
+716 GNYGKKNVS
-726 YKLSDDTLSLEGT
+726 FELKDDTLFLEKI
-739 PLNDEDYDIRGIQ
+739 PLNDEDYDIQGIQ
-752 WSAKMRTATYN
+752 WSAKMRTAIYD
-763 KDKKSFTETAI
+763 KDKKKFIETAI
-774 QDYKDED
+774 QDYKEKDEV
-781 KITIEVRTGAKDGTD
+781 TIEVRTGAKGVAD

-804 SMKTGSYDST
+804 SMKTGSYNFT
-814 ESTWV
+814 ENSLV
-819 TDSSGGNLTFA
+819 IDSSGSNLAFA
-830 AGVKGVRL
+830 TGVKGIRL
-838 SCANAYYYTT
+838 SCANAYYYTY
-848 LNMDLSVSLKG
+848 LDMKPSVSLKG
-859 TENVLEIIDDKTKVA
+859 TEHVLNIIGNKAKVE
-874 LNNQA
+874 LRNQS
-879 ESTMQ
+879 EGMLK
-884 QDGRIIF
+884 QDEKIIYS
-891 QRTRSGS
+891 RTDCRP
-898 DYIQKVIPTSDIRKD
+898 DFIQKVIPTSEMKKD
-913 ITQTKN
+913 VTQTKN
-919 DKRKKRYLVNWRLKA
+919 DKRKKRYLINWRLKA

-951 GTFYDLLPAGA
+951 GTFYDLLPSGA
-962 ALTRSSVEVQAS
+962 ILTKNSVEVLAS
-974 GSKLNDGNYNITL
+974 ETKLNDGNYNITL

-1005 PTTTGY
+1005 PTTTEY
-1011 QVSYQTSHGYDE
+1011 QVSYQTSHDYDA

-1062 GLDAASSGNKFLY
+1062 GLDAGSSGNKFLY
-1075 AEARHHINILMA
+1075 AESRHDIHVLMA

-1104 RSESYVNQGGN
+1104 RNESYVNQGGN

-1135 YDSLESYYNSSEQ
+1135 YDSLESYYNLSDQ
-1148 TTEVK
+1148 TEEVK
-1153 VSDWKGTLTGID
+1153 KSDWKGTLTGID

-1192 DLTEKQEDG
+1192 NLTEKQKDG

-1211 LKTHNLEDA
+1211 LKTHKLEEA

-1243 LSFTLYMKAPESDS
+1243 LSFTLYMKAPESDRTD
-1257 MGKADPVAYN
+1257 KADPVAYN

-1272 QDFLHGEGVDS
+1272 QTFLHGEGADS
-1283 EGTTQFLHQDYTS
+1283 AGTPQFLHQDYTS

-1306 LKKVDETDDTIPA
+1306 LKKVDETDDTIPV

-1338 TKVSDQKGE
+1338 TKVSDRKGE

-1352 IEKGTYELLETACTN
+1352 IEKGTYELIETDCTN

-1377 VNVDGT
+1377 VKIDEKGI
-1383 GKVTMVGQSQDA
+1383 VTMEGQSQDA

-1419 TENPINGVEFLLTG
+1419 TKNPINGVEFLLTG
-1433 TSDYGNDVFQQAVSE
+1433 TSDYGNDVLQQASSE
-1448 GKEAGKYD
+1448 GEDAGKNE
-1456 AGEVTFNNLELGTYK
+1456 AGEVTFHNLELGTYK
-1471 LSETKTKDGY
+1471 LSETKTKGGY

-1498 ILRNPDGSEVKRDTD
+1498 ILRNPDGSEVEKNSE

-1520 EPLHSIQFIKTSTYG
+1520 EPLHSIRFIKTSTYG
-1535 TNNTLTGAEFS
+1535 TNITLAEAEFS

-1561 VSGEDGIVTI
+1561 VSDEDGIVTI
-1571 KGLEPGTYQLKE
+1571 DGLEPGTYQLKE
-1583 TKAPENYELNTTIYT
+1583 TNAPENYELNTTIYT
-1598 VVVKSNGDFTIDGLQ
+1598 VVVNSNGDFTIDGLQ
-1613 KVTIGKAQIYD
+1613 KVTIGNAQIYD

-1647 DRKIPDM
+1647 DRKIPNM
-1654 TISAKKPS
+1654 TISTKKPL
-1662 KNLKGYTIT
+1662 KNLGGYTIT
-1671 FVANG
+1671 FNANG
-1676 GTFASGETTNEMVYS
+1676 GTFASGATTNEMVYS
-1691 KDGKLV
+1691 KEGSLV
-1697 AGTYYKPTNGG
+1697 SGTYSKPTNGN
-1708 SSFIGWYTEAIN
+1708 SSFIGWYTKDKD
-1720 GTEYEV
+1720 GTEYKVEK
-1726 DESGKPVTNLT
+1726 DGNPVRPLT
-1737 EDIVVYAHYKPP
+1737 EDITVYAHYKLSKPP

-1755 IYGIGVDDVYD
+1755 IYGICVDQLKDGQ
-1766 EATGNISKG
+1766 A

-1782 LGKKY
+1782 LGENY
-1787 VQSFKRHDP
+1787 VQSFKSHEP
-1796 SGTTAEGHAHRC
+1796 SETTTKGHRHRC
-1808 VHDDDWNTIIEWNT
+1808 VHNDDWNTIIYWNT
-1822 IDPYVYEQCIEEGC
+1822 KDPYVYEQCIEEGC

-1843 KNTTTTI
+1843 ENTTTTI
-1850 LSEQFDPIKETG
+1850 LSEQFDSIKETG
-1862 DGPSTLYYELV
+1862 DGPSALRYELV

-1879 YENLRWHPNGGEE
+1879 YENLRWNPNGRYY

-1901 TRIRAMLNG
+1901 SRIRAMLNG

-1919 DNYSSE
+1919 DNYSIWIE
-1925 AASDVHKS
+1925 SDVHKS
-1933 ASVYTEGNCLLA
+1933 ASVYTEDNCLLA

-1951 QDAIGARQVKYD
+1951 QDAIGKRQVKYD
-1963 SVYNQKTEENL
+1963 SVNNQKNKANL
-1974 KTSNDKLWLFSS
+1974 KTTNDKLWLFSS
-1986 NEVADTIEDSC
+1986 NEVADTISNRDY
-1997 WNHLLEGT
+1997 NHPLEGT
-2005 VYKKFINTNEKSNN
+2005 VYEKFKDTNEKNN
-2019 ARRPCYVKS
+2019 AARRPCRVNS
-2028 KTGDAIY
+2028 KTGNAIGDF
-2035 NFSSAWLRS
+2035 NEVCLRS
-2044 SYGYLNYYALDL
+2044 SYGSNDSCVLLLTYRGGIDDFSAYAD
-2056 DYEGSVNG
+2056 EC
-2064 NYASNYVDGVSVG
+2064 VSFG

>member
-10 MKKWFRRIVSTCLI
+10 KRKWYRRILSVCLI
-24 AVLINS
+24 IAMANS
-30 SILPQFDYIYQ
+30 SILPHFEHIGQ
-41 VHAEENDSAESNAV
+41 VQAEEMNPAEVDAVDAVPEDETPENDNL
-55 VEEETVDG
+55 
-63 NHSQEDPETK
+63 QEQSE
-73 NVQEDQTE
+73 VQ
-81 QDSQGS
+81 
-87 STAQDSVTQSPQ
+87 PQ
-99 ENPVDQQIQEQGQPA
+99 EAQETTADQEQVQPA
-114 NVLKADNT
+114 NVLQADNSA
-122 EQRKEQE
+122 QREEQE

-147 LTAQTDFPEGAVG
+147 LTAQTDFPEDAVG

-179 YLEKDKQELSEVN
+179 YLEKDKQELLEVH

-228 KALDQEEKL
+228 KALNQEEKL

-255 YQLYDKTE
+255 YQFYDKTE
-263 NAPSHIEFKT
+263 DAPAYIEFKT

-278 FLFVQT
+278 FLFVET
-284 TKKQEEEKKET
+284 TEKQEEEKTEA
-295 PKPQESPSG
+295 PKLQKSPSG
-304 GAEGTASAVS
+304 TVAGETASVAS
-314 EDKVNVGEFN
+314 EDKVNVEQLN
-324 VVFSDG
+324 IVFSDG
-330 ATKNSEN
+330 ATKNSAS

-415 ENNKVIIYND
+415 ANNKIIISNY

-448 KDMEPSEEMTASI
+448 KDMEPSENMTASI
-461 QVKGTNG
+461 QVEGTNG
-468 TTDEKTATGNQVYI
+468 TSDEKTATGGPVYI
-482 DTHATIAWTQIMPTP
+482 DTHATIAYTQKMPNP
-497 SYYSEWQSGW
+497 DYYSEWQSGW
-507 GDEPTDADQ
+507 GEKPTNAEQ
-516 YYYLVWEIRSSVK
+516 YYYLVWEIRSSVN

-544 ELSGNVVGYKL
+544 DLSGDVVGYKL

-579 VLTRYSKTEADA
+579 VLTRYNKAEADA

-610 AIDGKDAKS
+610 ATDGKDSS
-619 TANASQTW
+619 TTADASQTW

-632 EKPEEKEPV
+632 EKPEEKDPV
-641 YQIPTGALY
+641 YQIPIGALY
-650 SEKYGIYGQG
+650 SEKYGIYGQDS
-660 LRVYSSQDI
+660 RVSSSQDI
-669 SDYTLEELVGKTK
+669 SDYTLDELVSKTK

-693 MTGYPYPYTLSQ
+693 MTGYPYPYTLEE
-705 GTEPGTEADAL
+705 GKEPGTEADAL
-716 AGHYGKKNVS
+716 AGHYGKKKVS
-726 YKLSDDTLSLEGT
+726 YKLVDDTLSLEGT

-763 KDKKSFTETAI
+763 EDKKSFTETAI

-781 KITIEVRTGAKDGTD
+781 KITIEVRTGAKDGAD
-796 AWKKAAVY
+796 AWKTAAVY
-804 SMKTGSYDST
+804 SMKTGSYEST
-814 ESTWV
+814 ESTLV

-838 SCANAYYYTT
+838 SCENAYYYTS
-848 LNMDLSVSLKG
+848 LDMDLSVALKG
-859 TENVLEIIDDKTKVA
+859 TENVLGIIGDKTKVE

-884 QDGRIIF
+884 QEERIIF

-919 DKRKKRYLVNWRLKA
+919 DKRKKRYLVNWRVQV
-934 QECYTDN
+934 QERYTDN
-941 EGVHYLRQDA
+941 EGSHYLRQDA

-1011 QVSYQTSHGYDE
+1011 QVSYQTSHDYDA

-1075 AEARHHINILMA
+1075 AEARHYMNVLMA

-1104 RSESYVNQGGN
+1104 RNESYVNQGGN
-1115 YSYRIR
+1115 YSYKIR

-1179 LSTVDRMN
+1179 LSTVDQMN
-1187 INQHR
+1187 LNQHH
-1192 DLTEKQEDG
+1192 DLTEKQADG

-1211 LKTHNLEDA
+1211 LKTHKLEA
-1220 HAVAVDASK
+1220 GHAVAVDASK

-1257 MGKADPVAYN
+1257 TDKADPVAYN

-1272 QDFLHGEGVDS
+1272 QDFLHGEDATSAGIP
-1283 EGTTQFLHQDYTS
+1283 QFLHQDYTS
-1296 LHYRVAGDIR
+1296 LHYRVTGDIR
-1306 LKKVDETDDTIPA
+1306 LKKVDATDDTIPA

-1338 TKVSDQKGE
+1338 TKVSDRKGE

-1383 GKVTMVGQSQDA
+1383 GKVTMVGQSPDE
-1395 NGQFLVKDAPRI
+1395 NGQYLVKDAPRI
-1407 HGDLH
+1407 HGDLY
-1412 FKKINSI
+1412 FKKIDSI
-1419 TENPINGVEFLLTG
+1419 TENPINDVEFLLTG
-1433 TSDYGNDVFQQAVSE
+1433 TSDYGNDVFQQAASE
-1448 GKEAGKYD
+1448 GKDAGKND
-1456 AGEVTFNNLELGTYK
+1456 VGEVTFNNLELGTYK
-1471 LSETKTKDGY
+1471 LSETKTKEGY

-1498 ILRNPDGSEVKRDTD
+1498 ILRNSDGSEVEKNSE
-1513 STYLITN
+1513 STYLIEN
-1520 EPLHSIQFIKTSTYG
+1520 EPLHSIRFIKTSTYG
-1535 TNNTLTGAEFS
+1535 TNITLKGAQFS

-1561 VSGEDGIVTI
+1561 ESGSDGIVTI
-1571 KGLEPGTYQLKE
+1571 NNLEPGTYQLRE

-1613 KVTIGKAQIYD
+1613 KITMGSAKIYD

-1647 DRKIPDM
+1647 DREIPDM
-1654 TISAKKPS
+1654 TISTKKPS
-1662 KNLKGYTIT
+1662 KDLRGYTIT
-1671 FVANG
+1671 FDANG
-1676 GTFASGETTNEMVYS
+1676 GTFAGDVTTNEIVYS
-1691 KDGKLV
+1691 ADGTKV
-1697 AGTYYKPTNGG
+1697 DGTYALPKQEGN
-1708 SSFIGWYTEAIN
+1708 SFIGWYTKDKD
-1720 GTEYEV
+1720 GTEYKVAEN
-1726 DESGKPVTNLT
+1726 GNPVTPLK
-1737 EDIVVYAHYKPP
+1737 EDITVYAHYKPP

-1755 IYGIGVDDVYD
+1755 IYGICVDQLESG
-1766 EATGNISKG
+1766 EA

-1782 LGKKY
+1782 LGENY
-1787 VQSFKRHDP
+1787 VQSFKSHNP
-1796 SGTTAEGHAHRC
+1796 SEKTESGNAHRC
-1808 VHDDDWNTIIEWNT
+1808 VHNDDWNTIIEWNKK
-1822 IDPYVYEQCIEEGC
+1822 DPYVYEQCIKEGC

-1850 LSEQFDPIKETG
+1850 LNEQFDPIKETG
-1862 DGPSTLYYELV
+1862 DGPSALYYELV
-1873 TNNGNC
+1873 TKNGYC
-1879 YENLRWHPNGGEE
+1879 KENLRWHSNGGRY
-1892 GTNKDGWGA
+1892 GTNIGGWGA

-1910 ADELTDKSE
+1910 ADELTDIRE

-1925 AASDVHKS
+1925 ASSDVNKS
-1933 ASVYTEGNCLLA
+1933 ASVYTADNCLFA

-1951 QDAIGARQVKYD
+1951 KDAIGKRQVKYD
-1963 SVYNQKTEENL
+1963 SVYNDKTEANR
-1974 KTSNDKLWLFSS
+1974 KTTNDKLWLFSS
-1986 NEVADTIEDSC
+1986 NEVADKIDYYWC
-1997 WNHLLEGT
+1997 NHPLEGK
-2005 VYKKFINTNEKSNN
+2005 VYKKFEDTNGISND
-2019 ARRPCYVKS
+2019 ARRPFYVNS
-2028 KTGDAIY
+2028 NTGNARGDLY
-2035 NFSSAWLRS
+2035 WAWLRS
-2044 SYGYLNYYALDL
+2044 SSGNDDGGALLLYDA
-2056 DYEGSVNG
+2056 GSVNSSRAYG
-2064 NYASNYVDGVSVG
+2064 DYGVSVG
-2077 FTLKR
+2077 FTLER

>member
-10 MKKWFRRIVSTCLI
+10 KRKWYRRILSVCLI
-24 AVLINS
+24 MAMVNS
-30 SILPQFDYIYQ
+30 SILPHFEHIGQ
-41 VHAEENDSAESNAV
+41 VQAEEIDPAEVDAVDAVDAVPEDETPENDNL
-55 VEEETVDG
+55 
-63 NHSQEDPETK
+63 QEQSE
-73 NVQEDQTE
+73 VQ
-81 QDSQGS
+81 
-87 STAQDSVTQSPQ
+87 PQ
-99 ENPVDQQIQEQGQPA
+99 EAQESQKPQETTADQEQVQPA
-114 NVLKADNT
+114 NVLQADNSA
-122 EQRKEQE
+122 QREEQE
-129 EKQKEDIQQKI
+129 EKQKADAQQKI

-147 LTAQTDFPEGAVG
+147 LTAQTDFPENAVG

-179 YLEKDKQELSEVN
+179 YLEKDKQELLEVH

-228 KALDQEEKL
+228 KALNQEEKL

-255 YQLYDKTE
+255 YQFYDKTE
-263 NAPSHIEFKT
+263 DAPAYIEFKT

-278 FLFVQT
+278 FLFVET
-284 TKKQEEEKKET
+284 TEKQEEEKKEEKT
-295 PKPQESPSG
+295 EAPKLQKSPSSTEAG
-304 GAEGTASAVS
+304 ETASEVS
-314 EDKVNVGEFN
+314 EDKVNVDDFN

-330 ATKNSEN
+330 ATKNSSG

-384 GNWADTFECPYI
+384 GKGADTFECPYI
-396 LKSEVQE
+396 SKSEVQE

-415 ENNKVIIYND
+415 ANNKVIISNY
-425 KKITTNAGYI
+425 KKITTNNAGYI

-448 KDMEPSEEMTASI
+448 KDMEPSDKMTASI
-461 QVKGTNG
+461 KVKGTNG
-468 TTDEKTATGNQVYI
+468 TSAEQTATGDPVYI
-482 DTHATIAWTQIMPTP
+482 DTHATIAWTQKMPNP
-497 SYYSEWQSGW
+497 SYYQEWQSGW
-507 GDEPTDADQ
+507 GDKPADAEK
-516 YYYLVWEIRSSVK
+516 YYYLVWEIRSSVN

-544 ELSGNVVGYKL
+544 DLSGDVVGYKF
-555 SGQSTFTEKNT
+555 SGQSTFTKKNA

-579 VLTRYSKTEADA
+579 VLTRYSKAEADA
-591 KFKADKSY
+591 KVEAEKNY

-610 AIDGKDAKS
+610 ATDGKDSS
-619 TANASQTW
+619 TTADASQTW
-627 TYKIQ
+627 TYKIK
-632 EKPEEKEPV
+632 EKPEEKDPV
-641 YQIPTGALY
+641 YQIPIGALY
-650 SEKYGIYGQG
+650 SEKYGMGN
-660 LRVYSSQDI
+660 
-669 SDYTLEELVGKTK
+669 SDYTLGEFVSKTK
-682 ESIDPLKFSMS
+682 ASIEPLKFS
-693 MTGYPYPYTLSQ
+693 TYLIGYPYPYTLSQ

-716 AGHYGKKNVS
+716 EGHYGKKKVS
-726 YKLSDDTLSLEGT
+726 YKLVDDTLSLEGT
-739 PLNDEDYDIRGIQ
+739 SLNDEDYDILGIR

-781 KITIEVRTGAKDGTD
+781 KITIEVRTGAKGETD
-796 AWKKAAVY
+796 AWKTAAIY

-819 TDSSGGNLTFA
+819 TDSSGENLTFA

-838 SCANAYYYTT
+838 SCENAYYYTT
-848 LNMDLSVSLKG
+848 LNMNLSVSLKG
-859 TENVLEIIDDKTKVA
+859 TANVLGIIGDKAKVE

-919 DKRKKRYLVNWRLKA
+919 DKRKKRYLVNWRVQV
-934 QECYTDN
+934 QERYTDN
-941 EGVHYLRQDA
+941 DGEHYLRQDA

-1011 QVSYQTSHGYDE
+1011 QVSYQTSHDYDA

-1048 PDDGG
+1048 SDDGG

-1062 GLDAASSGNKFLY
+1062 GLDAGSSGNRFLY
-1075 AEARHHINILMA
+1075 AEARHYMNVLMA

-1148 TTEVK
+1148 NTEVK

-1173 IQPVVY
+1173 IQPVIY

-1187 INQHR
+1187 LNQHH
-1192 DLTEKQEDG
+1192 DLTEKQVDG
-1201 TPVWI
+1201 TSVWI

-1211 LKTHNLEDA
+1211 LKTHTLADA

-1243 LSFTLYMKAPESDS
+1243 ISFTLYMKAPESDS

-1272 QDFLHGEGVDS
+1272 QNFLRGEDATSAGIP
-1283 EGTTQFLHQDYTS
+1283 QFLHQDYTS
-1296 LHYRVAGDIR
+1296 LHYRVTGDIM

-1338 TKVSDQKGE
+1338 TKVSDRKGE

-1352 IEKGTYELLETACTN
+1352 VEKGTYELLETACTN

-1377 VNVDGT
+1377 VKIDEKGN
-1383 GKVTMVGQSQDA
+1383 VTMEGQSQDA

-1419 TENPINGVEFLLTG
+1419 TENPINDVEFLLTG
-1433 TSDYGNDVFQQAVSE
+1433 TSDYGNDVFQQAASE
-1448 GKEAGKYD
+1448 GKDAGNYD

-1471 LSETKTKDGY
+1471 LSETKAKDGY
-1481 ILSRTEWTVQV
+1481 ILSRTEWMVQV

-1513 STYLITN
+1513 STYTITN
-1520 EPLHSIQFIKTSTYG
+1520 EPLHSIRFIKTSTYG
-1535 TNNTLTGAEFS
+1535 TNITLTGAEFS

-1556 TDETG
+1556 TDKTG
-1561 VSGEDGIVTI
+1561 ASGNDGIVTI
-1571 KGLEPGTYQLKE
+1571 DGLEPGTYQLKE
-1583 TKAPENYELNTTIYT
+1583 TKAPDNYELNTTIYT
-1598 VVVKSNGDFTIDGLQ
+1598 VVVNSNGDFTIDGLQ
-1613 KVTIGKAQIYD
+1613 KITISSAQIYD

-1641 DSKTNA
+1641 DSKTNT
-1647 DRKIPDM
+1647 DRSIPDM
-1654 TISAKKPS
+1654 TISTKKPS
-1662 KNLKGYTIT
+1662 KDLRGYTIT
-1671 FVANG
+1671 FDANG
-1676 GTFASGETTNEMVYS
+1676 GIFAGGATINEMVYS
-1691 KDGKLV
+1691 KDGNV
-1697 AGTYYKPTNGG
+1697 AGGTYYKPTNGD

-1726 DESGKPVTNLT
+1726 DASGKPVTPLT
-1737 EDIVVYAHYKPP
+1737 EDITVYAHYLPP

-1755 IYGIGVDDVYD
+1755 IYGIGVDDVVD
-1766 EATGNISKG
+1766 EGTGKVSKG

-1782 LGKKY
+1782 LGENY
-1787 VQSFKRHDP
+1787 VQSFKSHEP
-1796 SGTTAEGHAHRC
+1796 SGATAEGHAYRC

-1822 IDPYVYEQCIEEGC
+1822 KDPYVYKQCIEKGC
-1836 THSVALS
+1836 THSVALR

-1850 LSEQFDPIKETG
+1850 LSEQFDSIKETG
-1862 DGPSTLYYELV
+1862 DGPSALYYELV

-1879 YENLRWHPNGGEE
+1879 FENLRWHPNGGKY

-1910 ADELTDKSE
+1910 ADSLTDTGKKK
-1919 DNYSSE
+1919 YSQYAS
-1925 AASDVHKS
+1925 SDVNKS
-1933 ASVYTEGNCLLA
+1933 ASIYTADNCLFA

-1951 QDAIGARQVKYD
+1951 QDAIGKRKVKYD
-1963 SVYNQKTEENL
+1963 SVYDQKDKENP
-1974 KTSNDKLWLFSS
+1974 KTTNDKLWLFSS
-1986 NEVADTIEDSC
+1986 NEVASTIDNSDY
-1997 WNHLLEGT
+1997 NHTLEGS
-2005 VYKKFINTNEKSNN
+2005 VYEKFKGTDGYSNSARTLYFVNSNN
-2019 ARRPCYVKS
+2019 AI
-2028 KTGDAIY
+2028 G
-2035 NFSSAWLRS
+2035 AWLRS
-2044 SYGYLNYYALDL
+2044 SCV
-2056 DYEGSVNG
+2056 GSKDTAQG
-2064 NYASNYVDGVSVG
+2064 LSNDGAFDDSLVIGWQHGVSVG
-2077 FTLKR
+2077 FALKR

>member
-10 MKKWFRRIVSTCLI
+10 KRKWYRRILSVCLI
-24 AVLINS
+24 IAMVNS
-30 SILPQFDYIYQ
+30 SILPHFEHIGQ
-41 VHAEENDSAESNAV
+41 VQAEEIDPAEVDAVDAVPEDETPENDNL
-55 VEEETVDG
+55 
-63 NHSQEDPETK
+63 QEQSE
-73 NVQEDQTE
+73 VQ
-81 QDSQGS
+81 
-87 STAQDSVTQSPQ
+87 PQ
-99 ENPVDQQIQEQGQPA
+99 EAQESQKPQETTADQEQAQPA
-114 NVLKADNT
+114 NVLQADNSA
-122 EQRKEQE
+122 QREEQE
-129 EKQKEDIQQKI
+129 EKQKADVQQKI

-147 LTAQTDFPEGAVG
+147 LTAQTDFPENAVG

-179 YLEKDKQELSEVN
+179 YLEKDKQELLEVH

-228 KALDQEEKL
+228 KALNQEEKL

-255 YQLYDKTE
+255 YQFYDKTE
-263 NAPSHIEFKT
+263 DAPAYIEFKT

-278 FLFVQT
+278 FLFVET
-284 TKKQEEEKKET
+284 TEKQEEEKKEA
-295 PKPQESPSG
+295 PKLQKSPSSTVAG
-304 GAEGTASAVS
+304 ETASVAS
-314 EDKVNVGEFN
+314 EDKVNVNTLN
-324 VVFSDG
+324 VDFSDG
-330 ATKNSEN
+330 ATKNSAG

-342 PTESASGHLFVYN
+342 PTESASGHLFVYE

-362 IVSDEPG
+362 TVSDEPG
-369 ALRFELPLHILKDRD
+369 ALKFELPLHILKDRD
-384 GNWADTFECPYI
+384 GKGADTFECPYI
-396 LKSEVQE
+396 SKSEVQEGQE

-415 ENNKVIIYND
+415 ANNKVIISNY

-448 KDMEPSEEMTASI
+448 KDMEPSEKMTASI
-461 QVKGTNG
+461 QVNGNNG
-468 TTDEKTATGNQVYI
+468 TSDEKTATGDLVYI
-482 DTHATIAWTQIMPTP
+482 DTHATIAWTQKMPNP
-497 SYYSEWQSGW
+497 SYYQEWQSGW
-507 GDEPTDADQ
+507 GEKPADADQ
-516 YYYLVWEIRSSVK
+516 YYYLVWEIRSSVN

-544 ELSGNVVGYKL
+544 DLSGNVVGYKF
-555 SGQSTFTEKNT
+555 SGQSTFTKKNT
-566 SENNRWD
+566 AENNRWD

-579 VLTRYSKTEADA
+579 VLTRYSKTGADK
-591 KFKADKSY
+591 KFEVDKSY

-610 AIDGKDAKS
+610 ATDGKDS
-619 TANASQTW
+619 PTTADASQTW
-627 TYKIQ
+627 TYKTQ
-632 EKPEEKEPV
+632 EKPEEKDPS
-641 YQIPTGALY
+641 YQIPIGALY
-650 SEKYGIYGQG
+650 SEKYGIYGQDS
-660 LRVYSSQDI
+660 RVGSSQDI
-669 SDYTLEELVGKTK
+669 SDYTLDELVSK
-682 ESIDPLKFSMS
+682 SIEPLKFSTYL
-693 MTGYPYPYTLSQ
+693 TGYPYPYTLSQ

-716 AGHYGKKNVS
+716 ADRYGKKNVS
-726 YKLSDDTLSLEGT
+726 YELKDDTLSLEGT
-739 PLNDEDYDIRGIQ
+739 PLKDEDYDVLGIQ

-763 KDKKSFTETAI
+763 KAKKSFTETAI
-774 QDYKDED
+774 EDYKDED
-781 KITIEVRTGAKDGTD
+781 QVTIEVRIGAKDGAD

-804 SMKTGSYDST
+804 SMKTGGY
-814 ESTWV
+814 ESTDTKWV

-859 TENVLEIIDDKTKVA
+859 TENVLGIIDDKTKVE
-874 LNNQA
+874 LNNQS
-879 ESTMQ
+879 ESKMQ
-884 QDGRIIF
+884 QDDRIIF

-919 DKRKKRYLVNWRLKA
+919 DKRKKRYLVNWRVQV
-934 QECYTDN
+934 QERYTDN
-941 EGVHYLRQDA
+941 DGEHYLRQDA

-1011 QVSYQTSHGYDE
+1011 QVSYQTSHDYDA

-1048 PDDGG
+1048 SDDGG

-1075 AEARHHINILMA
+1075 AEARHYMNVLMA

-1104 RSESYVNQGGN
+1104 RNESYVNQGGN

-1135 YDSLESYYNSSEQ
+1135 YDSLESYYNLPEQ
-1148 TTEVK
+1148 TKEVK
-1153 VSDWKGTLTGID
+1153 VSDWKGTFTGID

-1187 INQHR
+1187 LNQHH
-1192 DLTEKQEDG
+1192 DLTEKQADG

-1211 LKTHNLEDA
+1211 LKTHKLEVA

-1257 MGKADPVAYN
+1257 TNDADPVAYN

-1272 QDFLHGEGVDS
+1272 QDFLHGEDATS
-1283 EGTTQFLHQDYTS
+1283 AGTSQFLHQDYTS
-1296 LHYRVAGDIR
+1296 LHYRVTGDIM
-1306 LKKVDETDDTIPA
+1306 LKKVDATDDTIPA

-1338 TKVSDQKGE
+1338 TKVSDRKGE

-1352 IEKGTYELLETACTN
+1352 VEKGTYELLETACTN

-1377 VNVDGT
+1377 VKIDEKGN
-1383 GKVTMVGQSQDA
+1383 VTMEGQSKDA

-1419 TENPINGVEFLLTG
+1419 TKNPINGVGFLLTG
-1433 TSDYGNDVFQQAVSE
+1433 TSDYGNDVFQQASSE
-1448 GKEAGKYD
+1448 GEDAGKNE

-1471 LSETKTKDGY
+1471 LSETKAKDGY

-1513 STYLITN
+1513 STYTITN
-1520 EPLHSIQFIKTSTYG
+1520 EPLHSIRFIKTSTYG
-1535 TNNTLTGAEFS
+1535 KNNYLEGAGFS

-1556 TDETG
+1556 TDKTG
-1561 VSGEDGIVTI
+1561 ASGSDGIVTI
-1571 KGLEPGTYQLKE
+1571 DGLEPGTYQLKE

-1598 VVVKSNGDFTIDGLQ
+1598 VGVKSNGDFTIDGLQ
-1613 KVTIGKAQIYD
+1613 KVTMGKAEIYD

-1647 DRKIPDM
+1647 QREIPDM
-1654 TISAKKPS
+1654 TISTKKPS
-1662 KNLKGYTIT
+1662 KDLRGYTIT
-1671 FVANG
+1671 FDANG
-1676 GTFASGETTNEMVYS
+1676 GTFASGATTNEMVYS
-1691 KDGKLV
+1691 KDENLV
-1697 AGTYYKPTNGG
+1697 KGTYALPKQEGN
-1708 SSFIGWYTEAIN
+1708 SFIGWYTEDKD
-1720 GTEYEV
+1720 GTEYKV
-1726 DESGKPVTNLT
+1726 DENGKPDISLT
-1737 EDIVVYAHYKPP
+1737 EDITVYAHYKPP

-1755 IYGIGVDDVYD
+1755 IYGICVDDVVD
-1766 EATGNISKG
+1766 ERTDQVSKG

-1782 LGKKY
+1782 LGENY
-1787 VQSFKRHDP
+1787 VQSFKSHNP
-1796 SGTTAEGHAHRC
+1796 SGKTESGNAHRC
-1808 VHDDDWNTIIEWNT
+1808 VHNDNWKTIIEWNK
-1822 IDPYVYEQCIEEGC
+1822 IDPKVYEQCIEKGC

-1862 DGPSTLYYELV
+1862 DGPSALHYELV
-1873 TNNGNC
+1873 TNYGNYGRC
-1879 YENLRWHPNGGEE
+1879 YENLRWHPNGGSL
-1892 GTNKDGWGA
+1892 GTNNGGWGA

-1910 ADELTDKSE
+1910 ADELTDKNE
-1919 DNYSSE
+1919 DNYSPYAE
-1925 AASDVHKS
+1925 DDVHKS
-1933 ASVYTEGNCLLA
+1933 ASVYTADNCLFA

-1951 QDAIGARQVKYD
+1951 KDAIGKRQVKYD
-1963 SVYNQKTEENL
+1963 SVYNDKTEANR
-1974 KTSNDKLWLFSS
+1974 KTTNDKLWLFSS
-1986 NEVADTIEDSC
+1986 NEVADTISSSRC
-1997 WNHLLEGT
+1997 NHPLEGT
-2005 VYKKFINTNEKSNN
+2005 VYEKFKDTNEDSNN
-2019 ARRPCYVKS
+2019 GRRPVIVNS
-2028 KTGDAIY
+2028 RTGDAIGGF
-2035 NFSSAWLRS
+2035 NSAWLRS
-2044 SYGYLNYYALDL
+2044 SNGDYNGYALFL
-2056 DYEGSVNG
+2056 YTAGSVN
-2064 NYASNYVDGVSVG
+2064 NSRADEYCGVSVG
-2077 FTLKR
+2077 FTLKS

>member
-10 MKKWFRRIVSTCLI
+10 KRKWYRRILSVCLI
-24 AVLINS
+24 IAMVNS
-30 SILPQFDYIYQ
+30 SILPHFEHIGQ
-41 VHAEENDSAESNAV
+41 VQAEEI
-55 VEEETVDG
+55 
-63 NHSQEDPETK
+63 DPEEVDAVDAVPEDETPE
-73 NVQEDQTE
+73 NDNLQEQSEVQ
-81 QDSQGS
+81 
-87 STAQDSVTQSPQ
+87 PQ
-99 ENPVDQQIQEQGQPA
+99 EAQESQKPQETTADQEQVQPA
-114 NVLKADNT
+114 NVLQADNT
-122 EQRKEQE
+122 AQREEQK
-129 EKQKEDIQQKI
+129 EKQKADAQQKI

-147 LTAQTDFPEGAVG
+147 LTAQTDFPENAVG

-179 YLEKDKQELSEVN
+179 YLEKDKQELLEVH

-228 KALDQEEKL
+228 KALNQEEKL

-255 YQLYDKTE
+255 YQFYDKTE
-263 NAPSHIEFKT
+263 DAPAYIEFKT

-278 FLFVQT
+278 FLFVET
-284 TKKQEEEKKET
+284 TEKKEEEKKEEKIEA
-295 PKPQESPSG
+295 PKPQKTPSG
-304 GAEGTASAVS
+304 TAAEGTASVAS
-314 EDKVNVGEFN
+314 EDKVSVEQFN
-324 VVFSDG
+324 AVFSDG
-330 ATKNSEN
+330 ATKNSSG

-384 GNWADTFECPYI
+384 GNGADTFECPYI

-415 ENNKVIIYND
+415 ANNKIIISNY
-425 KKITTNAGYI
+425 KKITTTAGYI
-435 EVGYSTTKSTLDY
+435 EVGYSTAKSTLDY
-448 KDMEPSEEMTASI
+448 KDMESSENMTASI

-468 TTDEKTATGNQVYI
+468 TSAEKSATGDPVYI
-482 DTHATIAWTQIMPTP
+482 DTHATIAWTQKMPNP

-507 GDEPTDADQ
+507 GGRPAVAEQ
-516 YYYLVWEIRSSVK
+516 YYYLVWEIRSSVNEV
-529 KITSP
+529 TSP

-544 ELSGNVVGYKL
+544 DLSGDVVGYKF

-573 GTRYDY
+573 GIRYDY
-579 VLTRYSKTEADA
+579 VLTRYSKTQADG
-591 KFKADKSY
+591 KLETDKKY

-610 AIDGKDAKS
+610 ATDGKDAKT
-619 TANASQTW
+619 TADASQTW

-632 EKPEEKEPV
+632 EKPEEK

-650 SEKYGIYGQG
+650 SEKYGIYGRDS
-660 LRVYSSQDI
+660 RVRSSQDI
-669 SDYTLEELVGKTK
+669 SDYTLEEFVSKTK
-682 ESIDPLKFSMS
+682 GSIEPLKFS
-693 MTGYPYPYTLSQ
+693 TYLIGYPYPYTLSQ
-705 GTEPGTEADAL
+705 GTEPGTETDAL
-716 AGHYGKKNVS
+716 EEHYGKKNVS
-726 YKLSDDTLSLEGT
+726 YKLSDDTLFLEGT
-739 PLNDEDYDIRGIQ
+739 PLDDKDYDIRGIQ

-781 KITIEVRTGAKDGTD
+781 KITIEVRIGAKDGAD

-804 SMKTGSYDST
+804 SMKTGSYESI
-814 ESTWV
+814 ESTLV
-819 TDSSGGNLTFA
+819 TESSGGNLTFA

-838 SCANAYYYTT
+838 SCENAYYYTT

-859 TENVLEIIDDKTKVA
+859 TENVLGIISDKTKVE

-884 QDGRIIF
+884 QGERIIF

-913 ITQTKN
+913 IMQTKN
-919 DKRKKRYLVNWRLKA
+919 DKRKKRYLVNWRVQV
-934 QECYTDN
+934 QERYTDN
-941 EGVHYLRQDA
+941 EGLHYLRQDA

-962 ALTRSSVEVQAS
+962 ALTRSSVEVQVS
-974 GSKLNDGNYNITL
+974 GSKLNDGNYNVTL

-1011 QVSYQTSHGYDE
+1011 QVSYQTSHDYDA

-1075 AEARHHINILMA
+1075 AESRHYISVLMA

-1104 RSESYVNQGGN
+1104 RNESYVNQGGN

-1126 VTRCKNLIF
+1126 VTRCKSLIF
-1135 YDSLESYYNSSEQ
+1135 YDSLESYYNLSEQ

-1153 VSDWKGTLTGID
+1153 VSDWKGTFTGID

-1187 INQHR
+1187 LNQHH

-1206 EYNEF
+1206 ESNEF
-1211 LKTHNLEDA
+1211 LETHKLEDV

-1257 MGKADPVAYN
+1257 TGKADPVAYN

-1296 LHYRVAGDIR
+1296 LHYRVTGDIR

-1338 TKVSDQKGE
+1338 TKVSDRKGE

-1367 DWLLNTTVYT
+1367 DWMLNTTVYT
-1377 VNVDGT
+1377 VKIDGNGT
-1383 GKVTMVGQSQDA
+1383 VTMEGQSQDA

-1412 FKKINSI
+1412 FKKIDSI
-1419 TENPINGVEFLLTG
+1419 TENPINDVEFLLTG
-1433 TSDYGNDVFQQAVSE
+1433 TSDYGNDVFQQAASE
-1448 GKEAGKYD
+1448 GKEAEKYD

-1513 STYLITN
+1513 STYMITN
-1520 EPLHSIQFIKTSTYG
+1520 EPLHSIRFIKTSTYG
-1535 TNNTLTGAEFS
+1535 KNITLTGAEFS

-1556 TDETG
+1556 TDKTG
-1561 VSGEDGIVTI
+1561 VSGNDGIVTI
-1571 KGLEPGTYQLKE
+1571 DGLEPGTYQLKE

-1598 VVVKSNGDFTIDGLQ
+1598 VIVKSDGDFTIDGLQ
-1613 KVTIGKAQIYD
+1613 KVTMGKAQIYE

-1647 DRKIPDM
+1647 QRKIPDM
-1654 TISAKKPS
+1654 TISTKKPS
-1662 KNLKGYTIT
+1662 KDLRGYTIT
-1671 FVANG
+1671 FDANG
-1676 GTFASGETTNEMVYS
+1676 GTFAGGATTNEMVYS
-1691 KDGKLV
+1691 TDGTKV
-1697 AGTYYKPTNGG
+1697 DGTYYKPTNGD
-1708 SSFIGWYTEAIN
+1708 SSFRGWYTKAKD

-1726 DESGKPVTNLT
+1726 DESGKPATTLT
-1737 EDIVVYAHYKPP
+1737 EDITVYAHYLPP

-1755 IYGIGVDDVYD
+1755 IYGICVDQLESG
-1766 EATGNISKG
+1766 EA

-1782 LGKKY
+1782 LGENY
-1787 VQSFKRHDP
+1787 VQSFKSHEP
-1796 SGTTAEGHAHRC
+1796 GGITTLGNEHRC
-1808 VHDDDWNTIIEWNT
+1808 VHNDDWNKIIEWNKK
-1822 IDPYVYEQCIEEGC
+1822 DPYVYEQCIKEGC
-1836 THSVALS
+1836 THSVVLS

-1850 LSEQFDPIKETG
+1850 LEEKFNSIKETG

-1873 TNNGNC
+1873 TENQNGAC
-1879 YENLRWHPNGGEE
+1879 FENLRWHPNGGTE
-1892 GTNKDGWGA
+1892 GTNTDGGGA

-1910 ADELTDKSE
+1910 ADDLTDKGE
-1919 DNYSSE
+1919 NNYSKYAS
-1925 AASDVHKS
+1925 SDVNKS
-1933 ASVYTEGNCLLA
+1933 ANIYTPYNCLFA

-1951 QDAIGARQVKYD
+1951 QAAIGKRKVKYD
-1963 SVYNQKTEENL
+1963 SVNNQKNEDNL
-1974 KTSNDKLWLFSS
+1974 KTTNDKLWLFSS
-1986 NEVADTIEDSC
+1986 NEVADMISYSVY
-1997 WNHLLEGT
+1997 NHPLEGS
-2005 VYKKFINTNEKSNN
+2005 VYKKFKYTFDSVEHE
-2019 ARRPCYVKS
+2019 RRPYRLYS
-2028 KTGDAIY
+2028 TSTGNTYGAM
-2035 NFSSAWLRS
+2035 FGAWLRS
-2044 SYGYLNYYALDL
+2044 SHESLNQKALTL
-2056 DYEGSVNG
+2056 NNG
-2064 NYASNYVDGVSVG
+2064 ALSYSNAYSTYGVSVG
-2077 FTLKR
+2077 FTLER

>member
-10 MKKWFRRIVSTCLI
+10 KRKWYRRILSVCLI
-24 AVLINS
+24 MAMVNS
-30 SILPQFDYIYQ
+30 SILPHFEHIGQ
-41 VHAEENDSAESNAV
+41 VQAEEI
-55 VEEETVDG
+55 
-63 NHSQEDPETK
+63 DPEEVDAVDAVPEDETPE
-73 NVQEDQTE
+73 NDNLQEQSEVQ
-81 QDSQGS
+81 
-87 STAQDSVTQSPQ
+87 PQ
-99 ENPVDQQIQEQGQPA
+99 EAQESQKPQETTADQEQVQPA
-114 NVLKADNT
+114 NVLQADNT
-122 EQRKEQE
+122 AQREEQK
-129 EKQKEDIQQKI
+129 EKQKADAQQKI

-147 LTAQTDFPEGAVG
+147 LTAQTDFPENAVG

-179 YLEKDKQELSEVN
+179 YLEKDKQELLEVH

-228 KALDQEEKL
+228 KALNQEEKL

-255 YQLYDKTE
+255 YQFYDKTE
-263 NAPSHIEFKT
+263 DAPAYIEFKT

-278 FLFVQT
+278 FLFVET
-284 TKKQEEEKKET
+284 TEKQEEEKKEEKT
-295 PKPQESPSG
+295 EAPKLQKSPSG
-304 GAEGTASAVS
+304 TVAGETASVAS
-314 EDKVNVGEFN
+314 EDKVNVEQLN

-330 ATKNSEN
+330 ATKNSAS

-355 LSYSVSG
+355 LSYF
-362 IVSDEPG
+362 VSDEPG

-384 GNWADTFECPYI
+384 GNWADTFECPYL

-415 ENNKVIIYND
+415 ENNKVIISNY
-425 KKITTNAGYI
+425 KKTTTNAGYI

-448 KDMEPSEEMTASI
+448 KDMEPSDKMTASI

-468 TTDEKTATGNQVYI
+468 TSDEKTATGDPVYI
-482 DTHATIAWTQIMPTP
+482 DTHATIAWTQKMPNP

-507 GDEPTDADQ
+507 GDKPADAEQ
-516 YYYLVWEIRSSVK
+516 YYYLMWEIRSSVN

-534 YTFQLDDTFT
+534 YTFQLDDSFT
-544 ELSGNVVGYKL
+544 DLSGDVVGYKF
-555 SGQSTFTEKNT
+555 SGQSTFTKKNT

-579 VLTRYSKTEADA
+579 VLTRYSKTQADE
-591 KFKADKSY
+591 KLETDKNY

-610 AIDGKDAKS
+610 ATDGKDSS
-619 TANASQTW
+619 TTADASQTW

-632 EKPEEKEPV
+632 EKNDPGYE
-641 YQIPTGALY
+641 IPTAGLY
-650 SEKYGIYGQG
+650 SEKYGIYGQDS
-660 LRVYSSQDI
+660 RVYSSQDI
-669 SDYTLEELVGKTK
+669 SDYTLDELVSETK

-693 MTGYPYPYTLSQ
+693 MTGYPYPYTLEE
-705 GTEPGTEADAL
+705 GKEPGTEADAL
-716 AGHYGKKNVS
+716 AGHYGKKKVS
-726 YKLSDDTLSLEGT
+726 YKLVDDTLSLEGT
-739 PLNDEDYDIRGIQ
+739 SLNDEYYDILGIR

-763 KDKKSFTETAI
+763 EDKKSFTETAI
-774 QDYKDED
+774 QNYKDED
-781 KITIEVRTGAKDGTD
+781 KITIEVRTGTKDGAN

-804 SMKTGSYDST
+804 SMKTGSYEST
-814 ESTWV
+814 ESTLV

-859 TENVLEIIDDKTKVA
+859 TANVLGIIGEKTKVE

-884 QDGRIIF
+884 QGERIIF

-898 DYIQKVIPTSDIRKD
+898 DYIQKVISTSDIRKD

-919 DKRKKRYLVNWRLKA
+919 DKRKKRYLVNWRVQV
-934 QECYTDN
+934 QERYTDN
-941 EGVHYLRQDA
+941 DGSHYLRQDA

-1011 QVSYQTSHGYDE
+1011 QVSYQTSHDYDA

-1075 AEARHHINILMA
+1075 AEARHYIHVLMA

-1104 RSESYVNQGGN
+1104 RNESYVNQGGN

-1135 YDSLESYYNSSEQ
+1135 YDSLESYYNSSGQ

-1187 INQHR
+1187 LNQHH

-1201 TPVWI
+1201 TLVWI

-1211 LKTHNLEDA
+1211 LKTHKLEDA

-1257 MGKADPVAYN
+1257 TNDADPVAYN

-1272 QDFLHGEGVDS
+1272 QNFLHGEDATSAGIP
-1283 EGTTQFLHQDYTS
+1283 QFLHQDYTS
-1296 LHYRVAGDIR
+1296 LHYRVTGDIR

-1338 TKVSDQKGE
+1338 TKVSDRKGE

-1352 IEKGTYELLETACTN
+1352 VEKGTYELLETACTN

-1377 VNVDGT
+1377 VKIDGNGT
-1383 GKVTMVGQSQDA
+1383 VTMPGQSQDA

-1412 FKKINSI
+1412 FKKIDSI
-1419 TENPINGVEFLLTG
+1419 TENPINDVEFLLTG
-1433 TSDYGNDVFQQAVSE
+1433 MSDYGNDVFQQAASE
-1448 GKEAGKYD
+1448 GKDAGKYD

-1471 LSETKTKDGY
+1471 LSETKAKDGY

-1513 STYLITN
+1513 STYTITN
-1520 EPLHSIQFIKTSTYG
+1520 EPLHSIRFIKTSTYG
-1535 TNNTLTGAEFS
+1535 TNNYLEGAEFS

-1556 TDETG
+1556 TDKTG
-1561 VSGEDGIVTI
+1561 VSGSDGIVTI
-1571 KGLEPGTYQLKE
+1571 KGLESGTYQLKE

-1613 KVTIGKAQIYD
+1613 KITISSAQIYD

-1647 DRKIPDM
+1647 QREIPNM
-1654 TISAKKPS
+1654 TISTKKPS
-1662 KNLKGYTIT
+1662 KNLGGYTIT
-1671 FVANG
+1671 FDANG
-1676 GTFASGETTNEMVYS
+1676 GTFAGGVTINEMVYS
-1691 KDGKLV
+1691 ADGSLV
-1697 AGTYYKPTNGG
+1697 SGTYALPKQEGN
-1708 SSFIGWYTEAIN
+1708 SFIGWYTQEKD
-1720 GTEYEV
+1720 GTKYEV
-1726 DESGKPVTNLT
+1726 NASGKPVTNLT
-1737 EDIVVYAHYKPP
+1737 EDITVYAHYKPP

-1755 IYGIGVDDVYD
+1755 IYGICVD
-1766 EATGNISKG
+1766 ELESGKA

-1782 LGKKY
+1782 LGESY
-1787 VQSFKRHDP
+1787 VQKSKSHNP
-1796 SGTTAEGHAHRC
+1796 SGTTEIGNNAHRC
-1808 VHDDDWNTIIEWNT
+1808 VHNDNWKTIIEWNK
-1822 IDPYVYEQCIEEGC
+1822 IDPYVYEQCIE
-1836 THSVALS
+1836 
-1843 KNTTTTI
+1843 
-1850 LSEQFDPIKETG
+1850 
-1862 DGPSTLYYELV
+1862 
-1873 TNNGNC
+1873 
-1879 YENLRWHPNGGEE
+1879 
-1892 GTNKDGWGA
+1892 
-1901 TRIRAMLNG
+1901 
-1910 ADELTDKSE
+1910 
-1919 DNYSSE
+1919 
-1925 AASDVHKS
+1925 
-1933 ASVYTEGNCLLA
+1933 
-1945 TFPQEL
+1945 
-1951 QDAIGARQVKYD
+1951 
-1963 SVYNQKTEENL
+1963 
-1974 KTSNDKLWLFSS
+1974 
-1986 NEVADTIEDSC
+1986 
-1997 WNHLLEGT
+1997 
-2005 VYKKFINTNEKSNN
+2005 
-2019 ARRPCYVKS
+2019 
-2028 KTGDAIY
+2028 
-2035 NFSSAWLRS
+2035 
-2044 SYGYLNYYALDL
+2044 
-2056 DYEGSVNG
+2056 
-2064 NYASNYVDGVSVG
+2064 
-2077 FTLKR
+2077 

>member
-10 MKKWFRRIVSTCLI
+10 KRKWYRRILSVCLI
-24 AVLINS
+24 IAMVNS
-30 SILPQFDYIYQ
+30 SILPHFEHIGQ
-41 VHAEENDSAESNAV
+41 VQAEEIDPAEVDAVDAVPEDETPENDNL
-55 VEEETVDG
+55 
-63 NHSQEDPETK
+63 QEQSE
-73 NVQEDQTE
+73 VQ
-81 QDSQGS
+81 
-87 STAQDSVTQSPQ
+87 PQ
-99 ENPVDQQIQEQGQPA
+99 EAQESQKPQETTADQEQAQPA
-114 NVLKADNT
+114 NVLQADNSA
-122 EQRKEQE
+122 QREEQE
-129 EKQKEDIQQKI
+129 EKQKADVQQKI

-147 LTAQTDFPEGAVG
+147 LTAQTDFPENAVG

-167 EGLDNLKKSLNL
+167 ESLDNLKKSLNL
-179 YLEKDKQELSEVN
+179 YLEKDKQELLEVH

-228 KALDQEEKL
+228 KALDQEKKL

-255 YQLYDKTE
+255 YQFCDKTE
-263 NAPSHIEFKT
+263 DAPAYIEFKT

-278 FLFVQT
+278 FLFVET
-284 TKKQEEEKKET
+284 TEKKEEEKKEEKIEA
-295 PKPQESPSG
+295 PKPQKTPSDTA
-304 GAEGTASAVS
+304 AEGTASEVS
-314 EDKVNVGEFN
+314 EDKVNVNNFN
-324 VVFSDG
+324 VAFSDG
-330 ATKNSEN
+330 ATKNSADH
-337 QWVWN
+337 WVWN
-342 PTESASGHLFVYN
+342 PTESASGHLFVYE
-355 LSYSVSG
+355 LSYSISG
-362 IVSDEPG
+362 TVSDEPG

-415 ENNKVIIYND
+415 KNNKVIISNY

-435 EVGYSTTKSTLDY
+435 EVGYSTAKSTLDY
-448 KDMEPSEEMTASI
+448 KDMEQSENMTASI
-461 QVKGTNG
+461 QVKGING
-468 TTDEKTATGNQVYI
+468 TSAERSATGDPVYI
-482 DTHATIAWTQIMPTP
+482 DTHATIAWTQKMPNP
-497 SYYSEWQSGW
+497 SYYQEWQSGW
-507 GDEPTDADQ
+507 GDKPADADQ

-544 ELSGNVVGYKL
+544 DLSGDVVGYKF

-566 SENNRWD
+566 AENNRWD
-573 GTRYDY
+573 GLRYDY
-579 VLTRYSKTEADA
+579 VLTRYSKKQADR
-591 KFKADKSY
+591 KLETDKKY

-610 AIDGKDAKS
+610 ATDGKDS
-619 TANASQTW
+619 PTTADASQTW

-632 EKPEEKEPV
+632 EKNDPG
-641 YQIPTGALY
+641 YQFPTAGLDL
-650 SEKYGIYGQG
+650 EKYGIYGQDS
-660 LRVYSSQDI
+660 RVYSSQDI
-669 SDYTLEELVGKTK
+669 SDYTLKELVSKTK
-682 ESIDPLKFSMS
+682 GSIDPLKFSMS
-693 MTGYPYPYTLSQ
+693 MKGYPYPYTLEE
-705 GTEPGTEADAL
+705 GKEPGTEADAL
-716 AGHYGKKNVS
+716 AGHYGKKKVS
-726 YKLSDDTLSLEGT
+726 YKLVDDTLSLEGT
-739 PLNDEDYDIRGIQ
+739 SLKDEDYDILGIR

-763 KDKKSFTETAI
+763 KDEKSFKETAI
-774 QDYKDED
+774 QDYKEED
-781 KITIEVRTGAKDGTD
+781 KVTIEVRTGAKGETD
-796 AWKKAAVY
+796 AWKTAAVY
-804 SMKTGSYDST
+804 NMKTGGYQST
-814 ESTWV
+814 DPTLV
-819 TDSSGGNLTFA
+819 TNSSGENLTFA

-838 SCANAYYYTT
+838 SCENAYYDTS
-848 LNMDLSVSLKG
+848 LNMNLSVSLKG
-859 TENVLEIIDDKTKVA
+859 TENVRGIIGDKAKVE

-884 QDGRIIF
+884 QGDRIIF
-891 QRTRSGS
+891 QKTRSGS

-919 DKRKKRYLVNWRLKA
+919 DKRKKRYLVNWRVQV
-934 QECYTDN
+934 QERYTDN

-962 ALTRSSVEVQAS
+962 ALTRNSVEVQAS

-987 KENYKDTGRTL
+987 KENYNNTGRTL

-1011 QVSYQTSHGYDE
+1011 QVSYQTSHDYDA

-1048 PDDGG
+1048 LDDGG

-1062 GLDAASSGNKFLY
+1062 GLNAASSGNKFLY
-1075 AEARHHINILMA
+1075 AEARHDIHVLMA

-1104 RSESYVNQGGN
+1104 RNESYVNQGGN

-1173 IQPVVY
+1173 IQPVIY

-1187 INQHR
+1187 LNQHH

-1211 LKTHNLEDA
+1211 LKTHKLEDV

-1243 LSFTLYMKAPESDS
+1243 LSFTLYMKAPEADS
-1257 MGKADPVAYN
+1257 TKKTDPMAYN

-1272 QDFLHGEGVDS
+1272 QDFLHGEDATS
-1283 EGTTQFLHQDYTS
+1283 AGTPQFLHQDYTS
-1296 LHYRVAGDIR
+1296 LHYRVTGDIR

-1338 TKVSDQKGE
+1338 TKVSDRKGE

-1352 IEKGTYELLETACTN
+1352 VEKGTYELLETACTN

-1377 VNVDGT
+1377 VKIDEKGN
-1383 GKVTMVGQSQDA
+1383 VTMEGQSKDA

-1419 TENPINGVEFLLTG
+1419 TKNPINGVEFLLTG
-1433 TSDYGNDVFQQAVSE
+1433 TSDYGNDVFQQASSE
-1448 GKEAGKYD
+1448 GEDAGKNE

-1471 LSETKTKDGY
+1471 LSETKAKDGY

-1498 ILRNPDGSEVKRDTD
+1498 ILRNPDGSEVEKNSE
-1513 STYLITN
+1513 STYLIEN
-1520 EPLHSIQFIKTSTYG
+1520 EPLHSIRFIKTSTYG
-1535 TNNTLTGAEFS
+1535 TNYYLEGAEFS

-1598 VVVKSNGDFTIDGLQ
+1598 VVVNSNGDFTIDGLQ

-1641 DSKTNA
+1641 DSKTNEE
-1647 DRKIPDM
+1647 RMIPDM

-1662 KNLKGYTIT
+1662 KDLRGYTIT
-1671 FVANG
+1671 FDANG
-1676 GTFASGETTNEMVYS
+1676 GTFASGATTNEIVYL
-1691 KDGKLV
+1691 KNGNLV
-1697 AGTYYKPTNGG
+1697 DGTYALPKQEGN
-1708 SSFIGWYTEAIN
+1708 SFIGWYTKAKD

-1726 DESGKPVTNLT
+1726 DASGKPAKTLT
-1737 EDIVVYAHYKPP
+1737 EDITVYAHYKPR

-1755 IYGIGVDDVYD
+1755 IYGICADQLESG
-1766 EATGNISKG
+1766 EA

-1782 LGKKY
+1782 LGENY
-1787 VQSFKRHDP
+1787 IRSFKRHDP
-1796 SGTTAEGHAHRC
+1796 SGTTKEGHAYRC
-1808 VHDDDWNTIIEWNT
+1808 VHDDDWKKIIYWNKT
-1822 IDPYVYEQCIEEGC
+1822 DPYVYEQCIKQGC
-1836 THSVALS
+1836 THSIVLS

-1850 LSEQFDPIKETG
+1850 LNEQFDTTLETG
-1862 DGPSTLYYELV
+1862 DGPSSLYDELV

-1879 YENLRWHPNGGEE
+1879 DENLRWHPNGNRNY
-1892 GTNKDGWGA
+1892 GTNEGGWGA
-1901 TRIRAMLNG
+1901 SRIRAMLNG
-1910 ADELTDKSE
+1910 ADNFTDIGTDK
-1919 DNYSSE
+1919 YSWD
-1925 AASDVHKS
+1925 AISDVNKS
-1933 ASVYTEGNCLLA
+1933 ASVYTEENCLFA

-1951 QDAIGARQVKYD
+1951 QDAIGARRVKYD
-1963 SVYNQKTEENL
+1963 SVYNNKTETNL
-1974 KTSNDKLWLFSS
+1974 KITNDKLWLFST
-1986 NEVADTIEDSC
+1986 NELADTMRDSKY
-1997 WNHLLEGT
+1997 NHPLEGS
-2005 VYKKFINTNEKSNN
+2005 VYEKFEG
-2019 ARRPCYVKS
+2019 
-2028 KTGDAIY
+2028 TGDGNVPNEIRQSY
-2035 NFSSAWLRS
+2035 YILYLSNDHRYVESSGTSWLRS
-2044 SYGYLNYYALDL
+2044 LYGDGYSDYNDDGYVVYL
-2056 DYEGSVNG
+2056 GSGRYNRLRPYLG
-2064 NYASNYVDGVSVG
+2064 SGVSVG